1 MSKNNPL
8 RSMTPKNK
16 NYKLYKAKKQW
27 ITACATFM
35 LAFGA
40 TAVVNASVQ
49 ADTTTPATT
58 QASGSTVTEPAQPQS
73 SAAKTAQNA
82 DEEQKVNSTSAIVNT
97 AETSNTAQ
105 ETTTLN
111 VSNDTANNPANEA
124 LQENKVA
131 AASTTTTTN
140 GGYDS
145 ATWGTLDTSKWTGQ
159 NTTFNGTDYYQLTGY
174 TGDTTH
180 IIVPNEVDFE
190 QAGKSTN
197 NLQVSI
203 SNDLIKSWQNA
214 ATIAFSKTDDKKI
227 KLASTNLDNTFN
239 TNTTLTNLDAN
250 SLDTSSVTSM
260 QSTFEGASNLS
271 SLTGI
276 SDWDVSNVTNMSL
289 LFQNATGLTSLTGLE
304 NWDVQKVTNMTRIFN
319 NVNKVTDLSPLS
331 NWKTDSLQ
339 KLNTAFANNS
349 FTNLQGLENWNVSHV
364 TDMGVI
370 FMSDANLT
378 DISALANWDTSNVTD
393 LNRAFNVNGA
403 LTSLHGLEN
412 WNTSKV
418 TNLEATFANEGSL
431 VDASAIANWNTSNVT
446 NMTNL
451 FAGSSAQYVDFS
463 NWDFSKVTSASNV
476 INNTQSVV
484 YLGNNSTLTADKLNT
499 LGIANGG
506 FTQPIILT
514 SGSLYTLLSNKN
526 NSTHNITINNAD
538 GGQSTTISFPVVY
551 DAAGASNMTDAINS
565 YKEMVDQK
573 LEDYVTEH
581 NYVLKR
587 VSTAPVDDVTGH
599 NNHLVNYATATYQV
613 VTIPADQKKEI
624 QIQDKT
630 TYKGKTLTAKDL
642 VTNVADFPS
651 GTTFEFVDNSEPN
664 WDQVGTY
671 NVKVIATYPVSVNGQ
686 QYTAVTAPA
695 TAKVTVTQQMQF
707 TITYWDDTE
716 NKELKQFTW
725 EKAPNGGWNQISFP
739 GINTGNYQSVSVSG
753 VPDDVILAG
762 DRWVP
767 FSNPNCNWTIPNV
780 TWLTTNNLESFNGRL
795 EAIGE
800 PAHAAI
806 TSEEANKIAASL
818 YGANMTVHLVHKTQ
832 DVTNTAPAAQETRTV
847 TVNYVKTKVNEDGT
861 YTEDG
866 NAFAS
871 AVLDVYYTRQATK
884 DLATG
889 DTTYGPWQ
897 WNTKKGDSST
907 PGYHVVSGTW
917 TNLPQKWAN
926 VTADVPTLTGYTA
939 YTGGPA
945 SNTNKIPANQF
956 VFPTWNGSDG
966 STSDNS
972 KGSSAYTTAV
982 SLYEAQP
989 VHTIFYVPNKTEART
1004 ITAKFVIAGGDKNG
1018 DSFRPDAQVQV
1029 FYAQTGTIDPA
1040 TNKVVYSGNWQW
1052 DQNEGD
1058 TANPGFHVIS
1068 GSWNLPKSNQPF
1080 SVNVPDA
1087 GNDYVVATIQLQGIY
1102 ATNTFAS
1109 PNFNPGTVFTNATDP
1124 TWYVRNDLTTYYV
1137 PKSLVEKTINRV
1149 INMIGIDKSINGS
1162 ALVKPSTTTQ
1172 SATIT
1177 RPVKVNADDS
1187 GVTFDGFDGSGW
1199 TTGKWG
1205 RYNNIPV
1212 PNNYTK
1218 VIKQI
1223 VTHPDGTTT
1232 ETTLDIPNWRPIPAQ
1247 TVTIATLPT
1256 VINIT
1261 YTATATAFLAGTN
1274 ESTYTGSPI
1283 TLDDLNDGN
1292 GDNPIYVGVTGP
1304 TGGLYTLQAGDVEF
1318 SSDNGQ
1324 TWTTEMPT
1332 NAGTYELRWS
1342 EQGKQNIIKEFGNN
1356 SIKWVDA
1363 QGNSTFTSTA
1373 TYIINPKPITNV
1385 TVSGDQR
1392 KTYDGQGASV
1402 DSADLTISGTGTIAG
1417 STLTAKGLVA
1427 SDFDWYTFNG
1437 NKLNAIPTDVGSYEA
1452 RLNSTGLKNLQTIN
1466 SNYSFSTASG
1476 TIKYTIDKA
1485 KAIATIGGSYERDY
1499 NGQPINGTS
1508 IYNQIT
1514 WAGRDI
1520 SNSKDFNL
1528 NHSITAND
1536 YAWYTK
1542 SGDQYVKFQGQPVN
1556 AGVYYLILNNDYIT
1570 TLDKENPNY
1579 DISKVEGAF
1588 VYTINQAQAGSVTF
1602 NANVQKTYDGSAVLN
1617 NASFNTAPSIV
1628 IKGADGKPLAGLNNY
1643 TFQSGDFEF
1652 IDSTGKTV
1660 LVTINNNGQIS
1671 GPINAGTY
1679 TIRLTQAGLKRIEQA
1694 NPNINFANVKLADT
1708 GSGTLTI
1715 SQYAPNLNLSGNGSK
1730 IYDGQVVTSAELIKQ
1745 DKDNTITIKLTVPKQ
1760 GGGTTEVTYTFNPKM
1775 DYTGDYDWYSNGI
1788 KINAPKNAGTY
1799 VIQLK
1804 ANQVRTILEE
1814 LVNQDPN
1821 YSYLKG
1827 NLDFNNAQ
1835 VTGQASYTI
1844 NKKPLTVYLDGQ
1856 LSSVYTGSGAEM
1868 PLQDLIKHLEANGL
1882 VNGETLNTNTF
1893 DKADFQWYVKN
1904 VDGTYSVFT
1913 GKDAQGNPVQTP
1925 INVGTYYIGILPATS
1940 ANSGIDT
1947 LRRDNTNYDVTIDY
1961 SKYYQFD
1968 ITPAKGTI
1976 TLSGGQTDTYN
1987 GQAHNITGYTLTIS
2001 GVGLPSGQ
2009 TVTLKDGD
2017 LEYYVDGQWT
2027 PSVPKNAGTYQVRLS
2042 DSALTE
2048 LERSYTNFSWTSDN
2062 VTNNAKAYVINPTQV
2077 QISFT
2082 GEPKHVIYNGQGV
2095 LVDYGSDAMKG
2106 YFNMTGLVNGDKL
2119 IYPSLSS
2126 DQFEWVDSA
2135 GNVMTTVPVNVGTYT
2150 LRLKTTSDMD
2160 KLNSNYSF
2168 VFAKDSAGND
2178 INGWQWIIDKATA
2191 TITFTTGNQN
2201 TPWTG
2206 KPTVLDPANFAVTIS
2221 TNNGQI
2227 LTASGLEVSDF
2238 QFYDQ
2243 NGQAIATPTAVGNYT
2258 IKLKQSGL
2266 DKIEK
2271 DTANYTWTNKANGSY
2286 EITKAQVSIKLNG
2299 ESSMVY
2305 NGRAANFPVNSDGS
2319 VNGITVT
2326 LSNGKT
2332 YALKPGDLAFVNGNG
2347 EYIDAPVNAGDYKV
2361 TLSQVGL
2368 SNINKID
2375 GENYQYTLDKTA
2387 NMANFTIEKADAAIV
2402 LKGTG
2407 THVYDGQAAST
2418 GEGSYTIQLPGQTT
2432 STNVTAANLAFV
2444 TGAPT
2449 NAGTYSIALSD
2460 AYKKQLQDIYGNNY
2474 NLTFTN
2480 GSFIV
2485 TPKTINLI
2493 LNGYSSQIY
2502 NGQPAKVSDISN
2514 LTLTWGDHTTTTA
2527 PGDVKFTLSADDL
2540 EVVDKNG
2547 QTPTAANSTN
2557 QENNPYY
2564 VQLKNSILN
2573 QLNDQNKNYK
2583 FVIGDTYARYTIYA
2597 EKSNVTFTG
2606 KQFTNYGSNPMPA
2619 IDPSNYTLTW
2629 TDIDGHS
2636 HNIEITADD
2645 LTVEVPSGV
2654 PTDKNGLPLN
2664 AGQYVV
2670 KVKQSVIDNFNAQH
2684 PDYKLSNDPSTNAWY
2699 VVKHRQVSFTINGT
2713 PSSTYNGQ
2721 AVSLKDGNYSISF
2734 GPVSGNQNS
2743 GVLSDDQN
2751 AFDSIRWDASDF
2763 EFVNGAPTTAGTYQ
2777 VRLSSAGLKKLQEFA
2792 NGATGSNYDFS
2803 SDVTVD
2809 NGQFTASSVT
2819 ANYTVNKNELTVSLI
2834 NKDGK
2839 VPSSVIGKYG
2849 LSAGNYT
2856 LTITPAATIYGTDG
2870 KPLTLTYNL
2879 KDTDLAYKNGTP
2891 SNIGTYDVQLTATAI
2906 SDLEQKFGTENY
2918 TYKLSPSA
2926 THEITKGTGTITLS
2940 GGQTETYTGQPAVLK
2955 HDKYF
2960 VTVTTNLYGDSSYLN
2975 AGDMQFLVFYTKNV
2989 DGSYI
2994 ELANKPTDVG
3004 TYYVGLNEYMI
3015 KQIEDATGNNGDNY
3029 NWSQNYATYVITAAK
3044 GTATGSFTNSST
3056 YNAQPIGKQDITINV
3071 DYPGAKSKTY
3081 SLQEG
3086 DYEYVNEAGSVVVD
3100 PTDAGTYTIRLTTA
3114 GENHIK
3120 QLGNLIDAQGNITK
3134 QNVNWTVNFVGSYTI
3149 NAVRMTV
3156 TVNGTQNE
3164 NYNGKAKT
3172 INIGGSNGVN
3182 VTISADGLTV
3192 PTIPTTGVNALT
3204 ADDFTIKDAQGQVV
3218 TDPTNAGAY
3227 KVYLNSKGLEK
3238 LGKLS
3243 TNFIVPESLEQSAN
3257 LIIAR
3262 QDVNITEG
3270 SAGKTFDAQSA
3281 ALTEE
3286 QFAQYK
3292 KAITDAGYSVDGLTI
3307 DGIDWWFDDTVD
3319 YGTQGNQTNPIKD
3332 IGTYNLRL
3340 NAKGQKELDN
3350 ANPNYKL
3357 KVGDFQYA
3365 IYPEVVHIEVDGT
3378 QNADWDN
3385 QGVAIDPTKFVPKFV
3400 VYGGKNGDQL
3410 ITNPVRD
3417 DGQPLTLPA
3426 GVQLV
3431 LSDYEFVDDNGN
3443 VITSFKRQDGTTST
3457 NPFKVGTYHVRLT
3470 ENGWKKLATQS
3481 TDNVKY
3487 QYDNSTGT
3495 LNINQITPEI
3505 KLNGANW
3512 KTYDGQPVSF
3522 DELVSK
3528 DPTTN
3533 QLVIYVGV
3541 SADGH
3546 TINLPLDPGTYD
3558 WNSNGQ
3564 LLKVAPS
3571 QVGTYTITLNK
3582 DKVIAYLNN
3591 WMANNSDYQGAMKI
3605 LADNIGGSALF
3616 EIKARNIAKLEADP
3630 ASGSQTYTGQAV
3642 QIDLSDIVGSLKA
3655 TDSDGKVWK
3664 LNTDTLTLDDYT
3676 ITDSNGKIVTGFPV
3690 NVGTYT
3696 FKINEKGIATLASA
3710 NPNFTIPN
3718 EINGYSYTYTINPAE
3733 ASGELAGTNSGV
3745 YTGKPITTA
3754 QVNSNGQIVV
3764 TVDYP
3769 GVAISN
3775 KTYTLKDGDYTWS
3788 TGNGSAPTDAGKY
3801 TIALTK
3807 DGIANI
3813 ENYIR
3818 GLAGTGQDNKSN
3830 VVFAENAITGSAT
3843 FEIVP
3848 KSISD
3853 VTISGKDQEKT
3864 YDGQPASL
3872 DVKDLT
3878 INANDLVTDNPLSMK
3893 GITASDFDWYDDK
3906 GNKLDT
3912 VPNDA
3917 GVYEARL
3924 KSSALQTLQADN
3936 PNYSFNTANGTI
3948 KYTINQKA
3956 ATDTL
3961 VGNGNKV
3968 YNGQETTVSDVLNS
3982 ITWTPSDLVDG
3993 QSLDLA
3999 DLTEADYA
4007 WYTKN
4012 ADGTYTEMS
4021 GLPTNA
4027 GTYYLKLKDSSI
4039 AKIQTANPNYSFAA
4053 DAISGE
4059 YTYVIKQAPAG
4070 GVLTGANSRA
4080 YNGQATTT
4088 AEVNSNGQIEVTVSF
4103 PGVTDAN
4110 KTYLLKDGDYTW
4122 NTLDGS
4128 APTNVGE
4135 YTIILT
4141 NDGISNIKNYI
4152 IGLAGRGQNDLPNV
4166 AFADDAFTGS
4176 ASYTINKAEATVTIS
4191 GKVEQ
4196 TYNGQV
4202 LNDSTIY
4209 GQIVWSA
4216 HDTTN
4221 DKSFTLTHDISTSDY
4236 SWYTKNGDQYV
4247 KFTGQ
4252 PVNAGTYYL
4261 IFNRDYTDKLNQENP
4276 NYDFTSV
4283 NGAFTYVVNKATAT
4297 LNIAGSQS
4305 TDYNGQPVTIDYSN
4319 FPLSITTNNGVTVDL
4334 PAGVILGADD
4344 VVITNAA
4351 GQVVAQPTAIGT
4363 YTITL
4368 TDNGLKKF
4376 TSQTDNYDWTT
4387 AGSATLSITR
4397 KTNVSVTLSGNE
4409 KLVYT
4414 GAVAVINPADF
4425 KITLGNGLTY
4435 ELQAGDLQFVNTAA
4449 GANTNV
4455 GTYEVEL
4462 SDQGRANIAKVQ
4474 ADNYGYDFS
4483 KAGLGTV
4490 TITKATPSAAL
4501 SGDAEKSYN
4510 GMPISGYTPVVT
4522 ITAPGNNSVSLTAG
4536 DYEWVKDGQIYLT
4549 APSDAGT
4556 YTVQLTQ
4563 SGIAKVK
4570 AVNAANLDWSN
4581 VQITG
4586 SGSYI
4591 INQANALITLPA
4603 TSTQTITWTGNPA
4616 TIDPANFI
4624 PEITTNNPNEKII
4637 ALPSTL
4643 QLTASDYEF
4652 LQDGKVIS
4660 TPSEVGTYQVRLTQ
4674 AGWQKVQNAIA
4685 GNANYTWNY
4694 QGEGNYH
4701 IEKASA
4707 TITLDGSASTIYTGN
4722 PVVIPATDGV
4732 VNSINV
4738 KLSNGQTY
4746 VLKPADLEFVDKQ
4759 GNQIPVPTNAGSYRV
4774 RLTEAALDQIQKLE
4788 NNHYN
4793 YTYNND
4799 AVDFIVEKATADVT
4813 TSGSYDVVYNGQT
4826 PEIKVDKIA
4835 NTITTNNGVKL
4846 TAPTLSAGDYEWVD
4860 KDGKVIANPV
4870 NVGTYYLKLK
4880 DSSQSKIATNNNY
4893 TWNFNGLASVTINKA
4908 NATISFGGSQETTYT
4923 GSVVAL
4929 DPGNFEVKLS
4939 NGQTYQ
4945 LTDKDIQVIGNP
4957 INVGTYQVELSQA
4970 GIAAIKAADSNY
4982 NYSYN
4987 GSKGSLTLVP
4997 AKVTATISGSQTTQN
5012 LELDPSRYTVM
5023 VNGQTITGLTTS
5035 DFIFS
5040 KDGNPAQLTEAGTY
5054 DVELSGDA
5062 ISKIRQENPNYNITF
5077 SSTAT
5082 FTLENSSQTINYVDT
5097 DNKVISSTNI
5107 SGHIKGTKLPFIPQ
5121 FPAGWVASDPSSVL
5135 TEITL
5140 ENGITTIKIKHG
5152 VTNVDHTNPVSDGEK
5167 TVTGSVIDG
5176 AHENDLNQT
5185 ITRTIVVT
5193 KPDGTKHTITQEGKI
5208 YRDATYD
5215 NVTGKVTYGE
5225 WSTAKWDAYTPETIP
5240 GYTVNENVVPEVE
5253 VKNGQKNVTVNI
5265 TYTANEQSGKISYQ
5279 DAAGN
5284 EIGSTTITGKTGETI
5299 TVTPEVP
5306 AGWEIIPGQD
5316 VPKTVTATADGIPMV
5331 IVKVEH
5337 KTVVVAPETPATAIP
5352 TGKVPGDPS
5361 KNYPT
5366 MEQLTVTRTRTINIK
5381 YPSGEEQLIPQKV
5394 TFIRTAIFDEV
5405 TGEIKYTEWLPQ
5417 GTAQWASYQP
5427 TTVTG
5432 YVPSQKIV
5440 PAMTVNPE
5448 TPNETVDITYDKIP
5462 EPQEGQEII
5471 SYQDAN
5477 GQVIH
5482 TQTVTGEEDSDVSF
5496 KPEVPT
5502 NWQPTGDL
5510 PHSVK
5515 ITGGTTVIVI
5525 EPVTVPV
5532 QEHKTVTRIIV
5543 EHLPSGDKQTV
5554 QTIVLTGTGTKNLVT
5569 GEVTDVK
5576 WDHGKFA
5583 AFTPATVPG
5592 YTTNM
5597 SIVPEMD
5604 VTAASGDSIVK
5615 INYIPNE
5622 QTGMII
5628 YRDENGSDIRQTV
5641 LQGKTGVTVAVNLTV
5656 PDGWQLVP
5664 GQSIPATVMAT
5675 PDGIPDVVVLIKHQT
5690 IIVKPGEEAPTGK
5703 VPGNPSTTYE
5713 KMESLTK
5720 EVTRTITVKLPDGQR
5735 QVITQTVKFT
5745 RTATFDAVTGKAT
5758 YSAWQVD
5765 GSNEWPAYTAP
5776 AINGYTTN
5784 QVAIPAEL
5792 VIPSDENQSIE
5803 IEYAKN
5809 NQPVEPDKPVTP
5821 ITPDQPT
5828 TPTNPDQPAQPTEP
5842 SVPAKPIAPTNNG
5855 DKVMPGN
5862 QLPTEPVEQ
5871 EKQQVSNQHFISHQL
5886 TQTSSKEKSKAN
5898 ILPQTGNDQ
5907 NSGSILGFA
5916 FAALASILGL
5926 TGLKKKREK

>member
-1 MSKNNPL
+1 MGKNNPL

-58 QASGSTVTEPAQPQS
+58 QASGSTTTESAQPQS
-73 SAAKTAQNA
+73 SAAETAQNTNETKRNVVA
-82 DEEQKVNSTSAIVNT
+82 NTTDTSKTGEQKTTTAQDTENSSSASSANKINSEEENKNAFLALNVNT
-97 AETSNTAQ
+97 ADNA
-105 ETTTLN
+105 TTTQ
-111 VSNDTANNPANEA
+111 A
-124 LQENKVA
+124 LQENTIA
-131 AASTTTTTN
+131 AATATTPTTN

-159 NTTFNGTDYYQLTGY
+159 TATFDGNNYYQLTGY
-174 TGDTTH
+174 TGDQTH
-180 IIVPNEVDFE
+180 IIVPNEADFE

-227 KLASTNLDNTFN
+227 KLASTNLDSTFQR
-239 TNTTLTNLDAN
+239 NTTLTNLDAN

-260 QSTFEGASNLS
+260 QRTFENASNLS

-276 SDWDVSNVTNMSL
+276 SDWN
-289 LFQNATGLTSLTGLE
+289 
-304 NWDVQKVTNMTRIFN
+304 VQKVTDMTRIFN
-319 NVNKVTDLSPLS
+319 NVNKVPDLSPLS

-339 KLNTAFANNS
+339 NLNTAFANNS

-364 TDMGVI
+364 TDMNST
-370 FMSDANLT
+370 FMGDTILNDLNALVKW
-378 DISALANWDTSNVTD
+378 DISNVTN
-393 LNRAFNVNGA
+393 LSMMFNRDSNLVT
-403 LTSLHGLEN
+403 LTGLEN

-418 TNLEATFANEGSL
+418 TNLYATFANEGSL

-446 NMTNL
+446 NMSNL
-451 FAGSSAQYVDFS
+451 FTNSNAQYVDLS
-463 NWDFSKVTSASNV
+463 KWDFSKVNSASDVIRNV
-476 INNTQSVV
+476 KTVV
-484 YLGNNSTLTADKLNT
+484 YLGDNSTITADKLNT
-499 LGIANGG
+499 LGIANGS
-506 FTQPIILT
+506 FTQPIILA
-514 SGSLYTLLSNKN
+514 SGNLYTLLSNKN
-526 NSTHNITINNAD
+526 NTTHNITINNAD
-538 GGQSTTISFPVVY
+538 SGQSTTISFPVVY

-565 YKEMVDQK
+565 YKDMVDQK

-599 NNHLVNYATATYQV
+599 NNHLVNYANATYQV
-613 VTIPADQKKEI
+613 VTIPVDQKKNL

-651 GTTFEFVDNSEPN
+651 GTTFEFADNSEPN
-664 WDQVGTY
+664 WNQVGTY

-716 NKELKQFTW
+716 NKEITQFDIKNAGNGGYTRLTF
-725 EKAPNGGWNQISFP
+725 PNGVNP
-739 GINTGNYQSVSVSG
+739 GKYQSVSVSG
-753 VPDDVILAG
+753 VPVGATVAG
-762 DRWVP
+762 DFWVS
-767 FSNPNCNWTIPNV
+767 FTDSSCNWTIPNYR
-780 TWLTTNNLESFNGRL
+780 WTTE
-795 EAIGE
+795 
-800 PAHAAI
+800 
-806 TSEEANKIAASL
+806 AASSF
-818 YGANMTVHLVHKTQ
+818 YGANIVVHLVHKTQ
-832 DVTNTAPAAQETRTV
+832 DVTNTDPDAQETRTV
-847 TVNYVKTKVNEDGT
+847 TADFVKINENGT
-861 YTEDG
+861 PEAAPFD
-866 NAFAS
+866 S
-871 AVLDVYYTRQATK
+871 ATLDVCYIRKATK
-884 DLATG
+884 DLVT
-889 DTTYGPWQ
+889 DKVTYGNW
-897 WNTKKGDSST
+897 K
-907 PGYHVVSGTW
+907 
-917 TNLPQKWAN
+917 L
-926 VTADVPTLTGYTA
+926 
-939 YTGGPA
+939 
-945 SNTNKIPANQF
+945 NTNKSSNGFQIVSGAWDL
-956 VFPTWNGSDG
+956 PTDSSSNITVTAPDLDGYEKADTQINGQLTTDFGTADSI
-966 STSDNS
+966 TS
-972 KGSSAYTTAV
+972 K
-982 SLYEAQP
+982 
-989 VHTIFYVPNKTEART
+989 
-1004 ITAKFVIAGGDKNG
+1004 
-1018 DSFRPDAQVQV
+1018 
-1029 FYAQTGTIDPA
+1029 
-1040 TNKVVYSGNWQW
+1040 
-1052 DQNEGD
+1052 
-1058 TANPGFHVIS
+1058 
-1068 GSWNLPKSNQPF
+1068 
-1080 SVNVPDA
+1080 
-1087 GNDYVVATIQLQGIY
+1087 
-1102 ATNTFAS
+1102 
-1109 PNFNPGTVFTNATDP
+1109 
-1124 TWYVRNDLTTYYV
+1124 LTTYYV
-1137 PKSLVEKTINRV
+1137 PKSLTQKTINRV
-1149 INMIGIDKSINGS
+1149 INVTPVNQPG
-1162 ALVKPSTTTQ
+1162 APSVIQTTTQ

-1187 GVTFDGFDGSGW
+1187 GVIFDGFDGSGW

-1274 ESTYTGSPI
+1274 ESTYTGQPI
-1283 TLDDLNDGN
+1283 TLSDLNYGN
-1292 GDNPIYVGVTGP
+1292 GDDRIHVGITGP
-1304 TGGLYTLQAGDVEF
+1304 TGNVYTLQAGDVEF

-1385 TVSGDQR
+1385 TVSGDQS
-1392 KTYDGQGASV
+1392 KTYDGQQASV
-1402 DSADLTISGTGTIAG
+1402 DGAGLTISGNGTIAN
-1417 STLTAKGLVA
+1417 SALTARGLPA
-1427 SDFDWYTFNG
+1427 SDFDWYTLDG
-1437 NKLNAIPTDVGSYEA
+1437 TKLNAIPTDSGSYEA
-1452 RLNSTGLKNLQTIN
+1452 RLNATGLKDLQKIN
-1466 SNYSFSTASG
+1466 SNYSFDAVSG

-1499 NGQPINGTS
+1499 NGQPIDGTS
-1508 IYNQIT
+1508 IYNKIT
-1514 WAGRDI
+1514 WVGRDT
-1520 SNSKDFNL
+1520 SNNKDFTL
-1528 NHSITAND
+1528 NHSITASD

-1542 SGDQYVKFQGQPVN
+1542 SGDQYIKFQGQPVN
-1556 AGVYYLILNNDYIT
+1556 AGVYYLILNKDYRT
-1570 TLDKENPNY
+1570 TLDKANPNY
-1579 DISKVEGAF
+1579 DISKVGGAF
-1588 VYTINQAQAGSVTF
+1588 VYTINQAQAGSVAF
-1602 NANVQKTYDGSAVLN
+1602 NASVQKIYNGSAVLN
-1617 NASFNTAPSIV
+1617 GASFNTAPSIV
-1628 IKGADGKPLAGLNNY
+1628 IKGVDGKALAGLNNY

-1652 IDSTGKTV
+1652 VDSTGKTV
-1660 LVTINNNGQIS
+1660 LATINNNGQIS

-1679 TIRLTQAGLKRIEQA
+1679 TIRLTQAGLDRIEQA

-1715 SQYAPNLNLSGNGSK
+1715 SQYAPKLNLSGNGSK
-1730 IYDGQVVTSAELIKQ
+1730 TYDGQVITSAELIKQ

-1760 GGGTTEVTYTFNPKM
+1760 GGGTTEVTYAFNPKM
-1775 DYTGDYDWYSNGI
+1775 DYTGDYDWYSNGA

-1799 VIQLK
+1799 VIKLK
-1804 ANQVRTILEE
+1804 ADQVKTILED
-1814 LVNQDPN
+1814 LVSRDSN

-1835 VTGQASYTI
+1835 ITGQASYTI
-1844 NKKPLTVYLDGQ
+1844 NKKPLTVYLDGE
-1856 LSSVYTGSGAEM
+1856 SSAVYTGSGAEM
-1868 PLQDLIKHLEANGL
+1868 PLQDLIKHLDANGL
-1882 VNGETLNTNTF
+1882 VNGETLNTDTF

-1904 VDGTYSVFT
+1904 ADGTYSVFT

-1925 INVGTYYIGILPATS
+1925 INVGTYYIGILPETS
-1940 ANSGIDT
+1940 TNSGIDT
-1947 LRRDNTNYDVTIDY
+1947 LQRDNTNYDVTIDY

-2027 PSVPKNAGTYQVRLS
+2027 TSVPKNAGTYQVRLS
-2042 DSALTE
+2042 NSALTE

-2062 VTNNAKAYVINPTQV
+2062 VINNAQEYVINPTQV
-2077 QISFT
+2077 QVSFT

-2095 LVDYGSDAMKG
+2095 SVDYGSDAMKG
-2106 YFNMTGLVNGDKL
+2106 YFNITGLVNGDKL

-2126 DQFEWVDSA
+2126 DQFEWINST

-2160 KLNSNYSF
+2160 KLNSNYNF

-2206 KPTVLDPANFAVTIS
+2206 QPTVLNPDNFAVTIS
-2221 TNNGQI
+2221 TNNGRT
-2227 LTASGLEVSDF
+2227 LTASGLEASDF

-2243 NGQAIATPTAVGNYT
+2243 SGQAISTPTAVGNYI

-2271 DTANYTWTNKANGSY
+2271 DTANYTWINNANGSY

-2299 ESSMVY
+2299 ESSMTY
-2305 NGRAANFPVNSDGS
+2305 NGQAASFPVNSDGS
-2319 VNGITVT
+2319 VKGITVT

-2332 YALKPGDLAFVNGNG
+2332 YTLKPGDLAFVNGNG
-2347 EYIDAPVNAGDYKV
+2347 EFIDAPVNAGDYKV

-2368 SNINKID
+2368 NNINKID
-2375 GENYQYTLDKTA
+2375 GENYQYTLDENDKT
-2387 NMANFTIEKADAAIV
+2387 ANFTIEKADATIV
-2402 LKGTG
+2402 LNGTG
-2407 THVYDGQAAST
+2407 THVYNGQAAST
-2418 GEGSYTIQLPGQTT
+2418 NEGSYTIQLPGQTA
-2432 STNVTAANLAFV
+2432 STNVNAANLVFV
-2444 TGAPT
+2444 DGAPT
-2449 NAGTYSIALSD
+2449 NVGTYSIALSD

-2480 GSFIV
+2480 GSFTV
-2485 TPKTINLI
+2485 TPKTVNLI

-2502 NGQPAKVSDISN
+2502 NGQPAKVSNISN

-2527 PGDVKFTLSADDL
+2527 PGDVKFTLLADDL
-2540 EVVDKNG
+2540 EVVNKNG
-2547 QTPTAANSTN
+2547 QTPTAANSAS

-2573 QLNDQNKNYK
+2573 QLDSQNKNYK

-2597 EKSNVTFTG
+2597 KESNVTFTG
-2606 KQFTNYGSNPMPA
+2606 KQFANYGSNPMPA

-2636 HNIEITADD
+2636 HNIEITAAD

-2684 PDYKLSNDPSTNAWY
+2684 PDYKLSNDPNTNAWY

-2734 GPVSGNQNS
+2734 GPISGNQNS
-2743 GVLSDDQN
+2743 GVLSGDQN
-2751 AFDSIRWDASDF
+2751 AFDSIKWDASDF

-2777 VRLSSAGLKKLQEFA
+2777 VCLSSAGLKKLQEFA

-2856 LTITPAATIYGTDG
+2856 LTITPTETIYGTDG

-2891 SNIGTYDVQLTATAI
+2891 SNIGTYDVQLTAAAI

-2926 THEITKGTGTITLS
+2926 THEITKGTGMITLS

-2955 HDKYF
+2955 YDKYF
-2960 VTVTTNLYGDSSYLN
+2960 VTVTTNIYSDSSYLN
-2975 AGDMQFLVFYTKNV
+2975 AGDMQFLVFYTKNA
-2989 DGSYI
+2989 DGSYTQ
-2994 ELANKPTDVG
+2994 LANKPTDIG
-3004 TYYVGLNEYMI
+3004 TYYVGLNDDMVKLI
-3015 KQIEDATGNNGDNY
+3015 KDATGNNGDNY

-3044 GTATGSFTNSST
+3044 GTASGSFTNSST
-3056 YNAQPIGKQDITINV
+3056 YNAQPIGKQDIKVNV
-3071 DYPGAKSKTY
+3071 DYPGAKSNTY
-3081 SLQEG
+3081 TLQEG

-3134 QNVNWTVNFVGSYTI
+3134 QNVNWTVNFAGSYTI

-3164 NYNGKAKT
+3164 TYNGNAKT
-3172 INIGGSNGVN
+3172 VNIGGPNGVN

-3192 PTIPTTGVNALT
+3192 PTIPTTGINALT

-3357 KVGDFQYA
+3357 KVGDFQYT

-3378 QNADWDN
+3378 QNANWDN

-3431 LSDYEFVDDNGN
+3431 PSDYEFVDDNGN

-3512 KTYDGQPVSF
+3512 KIYDDQPVSF

-3533 QLVIYVGV
+3533 QALIYVGV
-3541 SADGH
+3541 SANGH
-3546 TINLPLDPGTYD
+3546 TINLPLAPGTYN

-3564 LLKVAPS
+3564 LLKTAPS

-3582 DKVIAYLNN
+3582 DKVITYLNN

-3642 QIDLSDIVGSLKA
+3642 QIDLSTIVGSLKA

-3696 FKINEKGIATLASA
+3696 FKINEKGIAALASA
-3710 NPNFTIPN
+3710 NPDFAIPN
-3718 EINGYSYTYTINPAE
+3718 EINGYSYTYTINQAN
-3733 ASGELAGTNSGV
+3733 AIGKLTGSNSGA
-3745 YTGKPITTA
+3745 YTGKPVTTA
-3754 QVNSNGQIVV
+3754 QVNSNGQIMV

-3775 KTYTLKDGDYTWS
+3775 KTYTLKAGDYTWS
-3788 TGNGSAPTDAGKY
+3788 TENGFAPTDAGKY
-3801 TIALTK
+3801 TITLTK

-3818 GLAGTGQDNKSN
+3818 AFAGTGQDGKSN
-3830 VVFAENAITGSAT
+3830 VAFAENAITGSAT

-3848 KSISD
+3848 KSITD
-3853 VTISGKDQEKT
+3853 VTISGNAQEKT
-3864 YDGQPASL
+3864 YDGQAASL
-3872 DVKDLT
+3872 DVNDLT
-3878 INANDLVTDNPLSMK
+3878 ISATDLVTDSPLSMK
-3893 GITASDFDWYDDK
+3893 DITASDFDWYDVQGK
-3906 GNKLDT
+3906 KLDAIPT
-3912 VPNDA
+3912 DA
-3917 GVYEARL
+3917 GTYEARL
-3924 KSSALQTLQADN
+3924 KSSALQTLQKDN
-3936 PNYSFNTANGTI
+3936 PNYSFNTVSGMI

-3961 VGNGNKV
+3961 GGNGNKV
-3968 YNGQETTVSDVLNS
+3968 YNSQGTSVSDVLNS
-3982 ITWTPSDLVDG
+3982 ITWTPSGLVDG
-3993 QSLDLA
+3993 QSLDPA

-4012 ADGTYTEMS
+4012 ADDTYTEMT

-4039 AKIQTANPNYSFAA
+4039 AKIQAANPNYSFATG
-4053 DAISGE
+4053 AISGE
-4059 YTYVIKQAPAG
+4059 YTYK
-4070 GVLTGANSRA
+4070 
-4080 YNGQATTT
+4080 
-4088 AEVNSNGQIEVTVSF
+4088 
-4103 PGVTDAN
+4103 
-4110 KTYLLKDGDYTW
+4110 
-4122 NTLDGS
+4122 
-4128 APTNVGE
+4128 
-4135 YTIILT
+4135 
-4141 NDGISNIKNYI
+4141 
-4152 IGLAGRGQNDLPNV
+4152 
-4166 AFADDAFTGS
+4166 
-4176 ASYTINKAEATVTIS
+4176 
-4191 GKVEQ
+4191 
-4196 TYNGQV
+4196 
-4202 LNDSTIY
+4202 
-4209 GQIVWSA
+4209 
-4216 HDTTN
+4216 
-4221 DKSFTLTHDISTSDY
+4221 
-4236 SWYTKNGDQYV
+4236 
-4247 KFTGQ
+4247 
-4252 PVNAGTYYL
+4252 
-4261 IFNRDYTDKLNQENP
+4261 
-4276 NYDFTSV
+4276 
-4283 NGAFTYVVNKATAT
+4283 
-4297 LNIAGSQS
+4297 
-4305 TDYNGQPVTIDYSN
+4305 
-4319 FPLSITTNNGVTVDL
+4319 
-4334 PAGVILGADD
+4334 
-4344 VVITNAA
+4344 
-4351 GQVVAQPTAIGT
+4351 
-4363 YTITL
+4363 
-4368 TDNGLKKF
+4368 
-4376 TSQTDNYDWTT
+4376 
-4387 AGSATLSITR
+4387 
-4397 KTNVSVTLSGNE
+4397 
-4409 KLVYT
+4409 
-4414 GAVAVINPADF
+4414 
-4425 KITLGNGLTY
+4425 
-4435 ELQAGDLQFVNTAA
+4435 
-4449 GANTNV
+4449 
-4455 GTYEVEL
+4455 
-4462 SDQGRANIAKVQ
+4462 
-4474 ADNYGYDFS
+4474 
-4483 KAGLGTV
+4483 
-4490 TITKATPSAAL
+4490 
-4501 SGDAEKSYN
+4501 
-4510 GMPISGYTPVVT
+4510 
-4522 ITAPGNNSVSLTAG
+4522 
-4536 DYEWVKDGQIYLT
+4536 
-4549 APSDAGT
+4549 
-4556 YTVQLTQ
+4556 
-4563 SGIAKVK
+4563 
-4570 AVNAANLDWSN
+4570 
-4581 VQITG
+4581 
-4586 SGSYI
+4586 
-4591 INQANALITLPA
+4591 INQANATITLPD
-4603 TSTQTITWTGNPA
+4603 TSDQNVIWTGKPA
-4616 TIDPANFI
+4616 TIDPARFI
-4624 PEITTNNPNEKII
+4624 PEITTDNPNEKTI
-4637 ALPSTL
+4637 ALPNTL

-4652 LQDGKVIS
+4652 LQNGKVIS
-4660 TPSEVGTYQVRLTQ
+4660 APSEIGTYQVRLTQ

-4826 PEIKVDKIA
+4826 PEINVDKIT
-4835 NTITTNNGVKL
+4835 NTISTNNGVDL
-4846 TAPTLSAGDYEWVD
+4846 TAPTLSADDYEWVD
-4860 KDGKVIANPV
+4860 EDGKAIANPV

-4880 DSSQSKIATNNNY
+4880 DSSQSEIATNNNY

-4908 NATISFGGSQETTYT
+4908 NATVSFNGNQETPYT

-4945 LTDKDIQVIGNP
+4945 LTAKDIQVIDNP

-4982 NYSYN
+4982 NYSYD
-4987 GSKGSLTLVP
+4987 GSKGSLTIVP
-4997 AKVTATISGSQTTQN
+4997 AKATATLSGSQTTQD
-5012 LELDPSRYTVM
+5012 LELDPSHYTVM
-5023 VNGQTITGLTTS
+5023 VNGQTITGLTAS

-5040 KDGNPAQLTEAGTY
+5040 KDGHPAQLTEAGTY
-5054 DVELSGDA
+5054 AVELSEEA
-5062 ISKIRQENPNYNITF
+5062 ISKIRQENPNYNIAF

-5082 FTLENSSQTINYVDT
+5082 FTLENSSQTINYVDA
-5097 DNKVISSTNI
+5097 DGKVISTFSV
-5107 SGHIKGTKLPFIPQ
+5107 GGKLKGNQVEFTPQ
-5121 FPAGWVASDPSSVL
+5121 FPAGWVASDPSSVPS
-5135 TEITL
+5135 EITL

-5152 VTNVDHTNPVSDGEK
+5152 ITNVDHTNPVPDGEK

-5193 KPDGTKHTITQEGKI
+5193 NPDGTKQTIPQAAKI
-5208 YRDATYD
+5208 YRNATYD
-5215 NVTGKVTYGE
+5215 DVTGTVTYGE
-5225 WSTAKWDAYTPETIP
+5225 WSTGDWKEFSPAEIK
-5240 GYTVNENVVPEVE
+5240 GYTVSEKVVPAVE
-5253 VKNGQKNVTVNI
+5253 VKNGQQDETVNI
-5265 TYTANEQSGKISYQ
+5265 TYTANEQTGKISYQ
-5279 DAAGN
+5279 DTAGN

-5306 AGWEIIPGQD
+5306 AGWEIVPGQDIPATVTATADGIPTVVIKIKHSTTNVDHTNPVPDGEKTVTGSVINGAHENDLNQTITRTIVVTNPDGTKQTIPQAAKIYRNATYDDVTGTVTYGEWSTGDWKEFSPAEIKGYTVSEKVVPAVEVKNGQQDETVNITYTANEQTGKISYQDTAGNEIGSTTITGKTGETITVTPEVPAGWEIVPGQD

-5337 KTVVVAPETPATAIP
+5337 KTVVVAPETPATDIP

-5366 MEQLTVTRTRTINIK
+5366 MEQLTVTPTRTINVK
-5381 YPSGEEQLIPQKV
+5381 YPSGKEESIPQKV
-5394 TFIRTAIFDEV
+5394 TFTRTAIFDEV

-5417 GTAQWASYQP
+5417 GAAQWASYQP

-5448 TPNETVDITYDKIP
+5448 TPNETIDVTYDKIP

-5482 TQTVTGEEDSDVSF
+5482 TQTVTGEEGGDVSF

-5554 QTIVLTGTGTKNLVT
+5554 QTVVLTGTGTKNLVT

-5604 VTAASGDSIVK
+5604 VTTASGDSTVE

-5628 YRDENGSDIRQTV
+5628 YRDENGSDISQTV
-5641 LQGKTGVTVAVNLTV
+5641 LQGKTGEKIAVNLTV
-5656 PDGWQLVP
+5656 PAGWQLVP

-5675 PDGIPDVVVLIKHQT
+5675 PDGIPDVVVLIKHQMIT
-5690 IIVKPGEEAPTGK
+5690 VKPGQTAPSGQ
-5703 VPGNPSTTYE
+5703 VPGNPSATYE
-5713 KMESLTK
+5713 KMGSLTK

-5735 QVITQTVKFT
+5735 QIITQTVKFT

-5776 AINGYTTN
+5776 AINGYTAT
-5784 QVAIPAEL
+5784 QTAVSAEM

-5803 IEYAKN
+5803 IEYTKN

-5855 DKVMPGN
+5855 DKVMSGN
-5862 QLPTEPVEQ
+5862 QLPAEPVKQ
-5871 EKQQVSNQHFISHQL
+5871 ERQQVPNQHFISHQL

-5907 NSGSILGFA
+5907 NSSSILGFA
-5916 FAALASILGL
+5916 FAALASIFGL
-5926 TGLKKKREK
+5926 TGLKKKKREK

>member
-1 MSKNNPL
+1 MIFNKNDYDSKQRFGIRKLSVGVCSVLLSTLFLTMNNNQTVHASTETESSESVEASASSGSNVEDQSASNSATTTVTSESTQTEASGTPSAQSESSKNGAAQL
-8 RSMTPKNK
+8 KTSGAETPKKPDSSTIQTK
-16 NYKLYKAKKQW
+16 NETNSSTQTTPVENTTQK
-27 ITACATFM
+27 
-35 LAFGA
+35 
-40 TAVVNASVQ
+40 
-49 ADTTTPATT
+49 TTTF
-58 QASGSTVTEPAQPQS
+58 
-73 SAAKTAQNA
+73 
-82 DEEQKVNSTSAIVNT
+82 
-97 AETSNTAQ
+97 
-105 ETTTLN
+105 N
-111 VSNDTANNPANEA
+111 VSNFFADEANVNV
-124 LQENKVA
+124 LQENKAVA
-131 AASTTTTTN
+131 ATATTATTN

-159 NTTFNGTDYYQLTGY
+159 NTTFDGTNYYQLTGY
-174 TGDTTH
+174 TGDQTH
-180 IIVPNEVDFE
+180 IIVPNEADF
-190 QAGKSTN
+190 AAANKSTDG
-197 NLQVSI
+197 LQVSI

-227 KLASTNLDNTFN
+227 KLASNNLNGTFQN
-239 TNTTLTNLDAN
+239 DTKLTNLDAN

-260 QSTFEGASNLS
+260 QSTFEGTSNLS

-276 SDWDVSNVTNMSL
+276 SDWDVSNVTNMYL

-304 NWDVQKVTNMTRIFN
+304 NW
-319 NVNKVTDLSPLS
+319 
-331 NWKTDSLQ
+331 
-339 KLNTAFANNS
+339 
-349 FTNLQGLENWNVSHV
+349 
-364 TDMGVI
+364 
-370 FMSDANLT
+370 
-378 DISALANWDTSNVTD
+378 
-393 LNRAFNVNGA
+393 
-403 LTSLHGLEN
+403 
-412 WNTSKV
+412 NTSKV
-418 TNLEATFANEGSL
+418 TNFEAAFANEGSL

-463 NWDFSKVTSASNV
+463 NWNFSKVTSASNV
-476 INNTQSVV
+476 INNTQSVI
-484 YLGNNSTLTADKLNT
+484 YLGNNPTLTADKLNT
-499 LGIANGG
+499 LGVANGG
-506 FTQPIILT
+506 FTQPIILA
-514 SGSLYTLLSNKN
+514 SGNLYTPLSNKN
-526 NSTHNITINNAD
+526 NTTHDITSKNAD
-538 GGQSTTISFPVVY
+538 SGQSTTISLPVVY
-551 DAAGASNMTDAINS
+551 DAASASNMTDAINN
-565 YKEMVDQK
+565 YKDMVDQK

-587 VSTAPVDDVTGH
+587 VSTDPVDDVTGH

-613 VTIPADQKKEI
+613 VTIPVDQKKNL

-642 VTNVADFPS
+642 VTNIADFPAD
-651 GTTFEFVDNSEPN
+651 TTFEFADNSEPN
-664 WDQVGTY
+664 WNQVGTY
-671 NVKVIATYPVSVNGQ
+671 NIKVIATYPVSVNGQ

-695 TAKVTVTQQMQF
+695 TANVTVTQQMQF

-716 NKELKQFTW
+716 NKQIVQFDI
-725 EKAPNGGWNQISFP
+725 KNPDNGGYSNDLKFP
-739 GINTGNYQSVSVSG
+739 EGVNTGTYQSVSVFG
-753 VPDDVILAG
+753 VPAGATIAG
-762 DRWVP
+762 DYWKP
-767 FSNPNCNWTIPNV
+767 FTDRSCNWRVPNYKWDA
-780 TWLTTNNLESFNGRL
+780 TAAPSLFNTNVV
-795 EAIGE
+795 
-800 PAHAAI
+800 
-806 TSEEANKIAASL
+806 
-818 YGANMTVHLVHKTQ
+818 VHLVHKTQ
-832 DVTNTAPAAQETRTV
+832 DVTDTDPAAQETRTV

-866 NAFAS
+866 NAFTS

-884 DLATG
+884 DLVTG
-889 DTTYGPWQ
+889 TVTYGPWQ
-897 WNTKKGDSST
+897 WNTKKGDSNT

-917 TNLPQKWAN
+917 TNLPQEWAM
-926 VTADVPTLTGYTA
+926 VTADVPTLDGYTA

-945 SNTNKIPANQF
+945 TNTNKVPANQF

-966 STSDNS
+966 NTSDIS
-972 KGSSAYTTAV
+972 KGSTAYTTAAP
-982 SLYEAQP
+982 LYEAQP

-1004 ITAKFVIAGGDKNG
+1004 ITAKFVYAGGDKNG
-1018 DSFRPDAQVQV
+1018 QSVAPDAQIQV
-1029 FYAQTGTIDPA
+1029 FFKQAGTINA
-1040 TNKVVYSGNWQW
+1040 STNKVVYGGWTW
-1052 DQNEGD
+1052 DKTVGD
-1058 TANPGFHVIS
+1058 ENNLGFHVIS
-1068 GSWNLPKSNQPF
+1068 GKWNIAQDGQFTVTP
-1080 SVNVPDA
+1080 PDA
-1087 GNDYVVATIQLQGIY
+1087 CNDYVVAYINSTGTYTTVNFTSPIY
-1102 ATNTFAS
+1102 NY
-1109 PNFNPGTVFTNATDP
+1109 NTVFTTNNAP
-1124 TWYVRNDLTTYYV
+1124 QWYVRNELTTYYV
-1137 PKSLVEKTINRV
+1137 PKSLTQKTINRV
-1149 INMIGIDKSINGS
+1149 INLTPVNQPGT
-1162 ALVKPSTTTQ
+1162 PSVTQTTTQ
-1172 SATIT
+1172 SARIT

-1187 GVTFDGFDGSGW
+1187 GVVFDGFDGSGW
-1199 TTGKWG
+1199 TTGEWG

-1212 PNNYTK
+1212 PNSYTK

-1232 ETTLDIPNWRPIPAQ
+1232 ETTLNIPNRGPIPAQ
-1247 TVTIATLPT
+1247 TVTIDTLPT

-1283 TLDDLNDGN
+1283 TLADLNKGTGN
-1292 GDNPIYVGVTGP
+1292 NPIIIRVTGP
-1304 TGGLYTLQAGDVEF
+1304 TENTYTLQAGDVKF
-1318 SSDNGQ
+1318 SSDNGK

-1332 NAGTYELRWS
+1332 NTGTYKLRWS

-1373 TYIINPKPITNV
+1373 TYIINPKPINNV

-1392 KTYDGQGASV
+1392 KTYDGKGASV
-1402 DSADLTISGTGTIAG
+1402 DGAGLTISGTIAG

-1466 SNYSFSTASG
+1466 SNYSFNTASG

-1499 NGQPINGTS
+1499 NGQPINDTS

-1514 WAGRDI
+1514 WTGRDT
-1520 SNSKDFNL
+1520 SNNKDFNL

-1536 YAWYTK
+1536 YAWNTK
-1542 SGDQYVKFQGQPVN
+1542 SGDQYIKLQGQPVN
-1556 AGVYYLILNNDYIT
+1556 AGVYYLILNNDSIT

-1602 NANVQKTYDGSAVLN
+1602 NASVQKIYDGSAVLN

-1628 IKGADGKPLAGLNNY
+1628 IKGVDGKPLAGLNNY

-1652 IDSTGKTV
+1652 VDSTSKTV
-1660 LVTINNNGQIS
+1660 SIINKNGQIS

-1679 TIRLTQAGLKRIEQA
+1679 TILLTQAGLDRIEQA

-1715 SQYAPNLNLSGNGSK
+1715 SQYVPNLNLSGNGSK
-1730 IYDGQVVTSAELIKQ
+1730 TYDGQVVTSAELIKQ
-1745 DKDNTITIKLTVPKQ
+1745 DKDNTIAIKLTVPKQ
-1760 GGGTTEVTYTFNPKM
+1760 GGGTTEVTYTFNPNM

-1799 VIQLK
+1799 VIRLK
-1804 ANQVRTILEE
+1804 VNQVRTTLED

-1844 NKKPLTVYLDGQ
+1844 NKKPLTVYLNGQ
-1856 LSSVYTGSGAEM
+1856 SSSVYTGSGAEM

-1882 VNGETLNTNTF
+1882 VNGETLSTNTF

-1904 VDGTYSVFT
+1904 ADGTYSVFN

-1925 INVGTYYIGILPATS
+1925 INVGTYYIGILPETS
-1940 ANSGIDT
+1940 TNSGIDT

-2001 GVGLPSGQ
+2001 GIGLTSGQ

-2017 LEYYVDGQWT
+2017 LEYYINGQWT
-2027 PSVPKNAGTYQVRLS
+2027 TSVPKNAGTYQVRLS
-2042 DSALTE
+2042 DSILTE
-2048 LERSYTNFSWTSDN
+2048 LECSYTNFSWTSDN

-2077 QISFT
+2077 HISFT
-2082 GEPKHVIYNGQGV
+2082 GEPKHVTYNGQGV
-2095 LVDYGSDAMKG
+2095 SVNYSSDAMKG
-2106 YFNMTGLVNGDKL
+2106 YFNMAGLVNGDKL
-2119 IYPSLSS
+2119 MYPTLSS

-2271 DTANYTWTNKANGSY
+2271 DTANYTWTNNTNGSY
-2286 EITKAQVSIKLNG
+2286 EITKVQVSIKLNG

-2347 EYIDAPVNAGDYKV
+2347 EYINAPVNAGDYKV

-2387 NMANFTIEKADAAIV
+2387 NMANFTIEKADATIV
-2402 LKGTG
+2402 LNGTG

-2449 NAGTYSIALSD
+2449 NAGTYYIALSD

-2597 EKSNVTFTG
+2597 EEANVTFTG
-2606 KQFTNYGSNPMPA
+2606 KQFVNYGSNPMPA
-2619 IDPSNYTLTW
+2619 LDSSNYTLTW
-2629 TDIDGHS
+2629 TDIAGNK
-2636 HNIEITADD
+2636 HNIEITANN
-2645 LTVEVPSGV
+2645 LTVEVPNGV
-2654 PTDKNGLPLN
+2654 PTDQNGLPLN

-2670 KVKQSVIDNFNAQH
+2670 KVKQSVIDNFNVQH
-2684 PDYKLSNDPSTNAWY
+2684 PDYKLSNDPNTNAWY

-2751 AFDSIRWDASDF
+2751 AFDSIKWDASDF

-2809 NGQFTASSVT
+2809 NGQFIASSVT

-2839 VPSSVIGKYG
+2839 VPSSVIGKYD
-2849 LSAGNYT
+2849 LSAGSYT
-2856 LTITPAATIYGTDG
+2856 LTITPAETIYGTDG

-2879 KDTDLAYKNGTP
+2879 KNTDLAYKNGTP
-2891 SNIGTYDVQLTATAI
+2891 SNIGTYDVQLAAAAI

-2960 VTVTTNLYGDSSYLN
+2960 VTVTTNIYSDNSYLN

-3015 KQIEDATGNNGDNY
+3015 KQIEDTTGNNGDNY

-3056 YNAQPIGKQDITINV
+3056 YNAQPIGKQDITVNV

-3086 DYEYVNEAGSVVVD
+3086 DYEYVNEAGSVVVN
-3100 PTDAGTYTIRLTTA
+3100 PTDAGTYTIRLTTV

-3120 QLGNLIDAQGNITK
+3120 QLGNVIYAQGNVTK
-3134 QNVNWTVNFVGSYTI
+3134 QNINWTVNFAGSYTI

-3204 ADDFTIKDAQGQVV
+3204 ANDFTIKNAQGQVV
-3218 TDPTNAGAY
+3218 TDPTNAGTY
-3227 KVYLNSKGLEK
+3227 KIYLNNNGLEK

-3243 TNFIVPESLEQSAN
+3243 INFTVPECLEQSAD

-3262 QDVNITEG
+3262 QNVNITEG

-3319 YGTQGNQTNPIKD
+3319 YGTQGDQTNPIKD

-3357 KVGDFQYA
+3357 KVGDFQYT

-3431 LSDYEFVDDNGN
+3431 PSDYEFVDDNGN
-3443 VITSFKRQDGTTST
+3443 VITSFKRQDGTTLT

-3512 KTYDGQPVSF
+3512 KIYDDQPVSF

-3533 QLVIYVGV
+3533 QPLIYVGV
-3541 SADGH
+3541 SANGH

-3564 LLKVAPS
+3564 LLKTAPS

-3582 DKVIAYLNN
+3582 DKVITYLNN

-3605 LADNIGGSALF
+3605 LADNMGGSALF

-3630 ASGSQTYTGQAV
+3630 ASGSQAYTGQAV
-3642 QIDLSDIVGSLKA
+3642 QIDLSTIVGSLKA

-3696 FKINEKGIATLASA
+3696 FKINEKGIAALASA
-3710 NPNFTIPN
+3710 NPDLAIPN
-3718 EINGYSYTYTINPAE
+3718 EINGYSYTYTINQAN
-3733 ASGELAGTNSGV
+3733 AIGKLTGSNSGA
-3745 YTGKPITTA
+3745 YTGKPVTTA
-3754 QVNSNGQIVV
+3754 QVNSNGQIMV

-3775 KTYTLKDGDYTWS
+3775 KTYTLKAGDYTWS
-3788 TGNGSAPTDAGKY
+3788 TENGFAPTDAGKY
-3801 TIALTK
+3801 TITLTK

-3813 ENYIR
+3813 EKYIR
-3818 GLAGTGQDNKSN
+3818 AFAGTGQDGKSN
-3830 VVFAENAITGSAT
+3830 VAFAENAIIGSAT

-3848 KSISD
+3848 KSITD
-3853 VTISGKDQEKT
+3853 VTISGNAQEKT
-3864 YDGQPASL
+3864 YDGQAASL
-3872 DVKDLT
+3872 DVNDLT
-3878 INANDLVTDNPLSMK
+3878 ISATDLVTDSPLSMK
-3893 GITASDFDWYDDK
+3893 DITASDFDWYDAQGK
-3906 GNKLDT
+3906 KLDAIPT
-3912 VPNDA
+3912 DA
-3917 GVYEARL
+3917 GTYEARL
-3924 KSSALQTLQADN
+3924 KSSALQALQKDN
-3936 PNYSFNTANGTI
+3936 ANYSFNTASGTI

-3961 VGNGNKV
+3961 GGNGNKV

-3982 ITWTPSDLVDG
+3982 ITWTPSGLVDG
-3993 QSLDLA
+3993 QSLDLSNLTA
-3999 DLTEADYA
+3999 DDYA

-4012 ADGTYTEMS
+4012 ADGVYTEMA
-4021 GLPTNA
+4021 GLPTDA
-4027 GTYYLKLKDSSI
+4027 ATYYLKLKDNSI
-4039 AKIQTANPNYSFAA
+4039 AKIQAANPNYSFATG
-4053 DAISGE
+4053 AIDGE
-4059 YTYVIKQAPAG
+4059 YTYVI
-4070 GVLTGANSRA
+4070 
-4080 YNGQATTT
+4080 
-4088 AEVNSNGQIEVTVSF
+4088 
-4103 PGVTDAN
+4103 
-4110 KTYLLKDGDYTW
+4110 
-4122 NTLDGS
+4122 
-4128 APTNVGE
+4128 
-4135 YTIILT
+4135 
-4141 NDGISNIKNYI
+4141 
-4152 IGLAGRGQNDLPNV
+4152 
-4166 AFADDAFTGS
+4166 
-4176 ASYTINKAEATVTIS
+4176 
-4191 GKVEQ
+4191 
-4196 TYNGQV
+4196 
-4202 LNDSTIY
+4202 
-4209 GQIVWSA
+4209 
-4216 HDTTN
+4216 
-4221 DKSFTLTHDISTSDY
+4221 
-4236 SWYTKNGDQYV
+4236 
-4247 KFTGQ
+4247 
-4252 PVNAGTYYL
+4252 
-4261 IFNRDYTDKLNQENP
+4261 
-4276 NYDFTSV
+4276 
-4283 NGAFTYVVNKATAT
+4283 NKATA
-4297 LNIAGSQS
+4297 
-4305 TDYNGQPVTIDYSN
+4305 
-4319 FPLSITTNNGVTVDL
+4319 
-4334 PAGVILGADD
+4334 
-4344 VVITNAA
+4344 
-4351 GQVVAQPTAIGT
+4351 
-4363 YTITL
+4363 
-4368 TDNGLKKF
+4368 
-4376 TSQTDNYDWTT
+4376 
-4387 AGSATLSITR
+4387 
-4397 KTNVSVTLSGNE
+4397 
-4409 KLVYT
+4409 
-4414 GAVAVINPADF
+4414 
-4425 KITLGNGLTY
+4425 
-4435 ELQAGDLQFVNTAA
+4435 
-4449 GANTNV
+4449 
-4455 GTYEVEL
+4455 
-4462 SDQGRANIAKVQ
+4462 
-4474 ADNYGYDFS
+4474 
-4483 KAGLGTV
+4483 
-4490 TITKATPSAAL
+4490 
-4501 SGDAEKSYN
+4501 
-4510 GMPISGYTPVVT
+4510 
-4522 ITAPGNNSVSLTAG
+4522 SVS
-4536 DYEWVKDGQIYLT
+4536 
-4549 APSDAGT
+4549 
-4556 YTVQLTQ
+4556 
-4563 SGIAKVK
+4563 
-4570 AVNAANLDWSN
+4570 
-4581 VQITG
+4581 
-4586 SGSYI
+4586 
-4591 INQANALITLPA
+4591 
-4603 TSTQTITWTGNPA
+4603 
-4616 TIDPANFI
+4616 
-4624 PEITTNNPNEKII
+4624 
-4637 ALPSTL
+4637 
-4643 QLTASDYEF
+4643 
-4652 LQDGKVIS
+4652 
-4660 TPSEVGTYQVRLTQ
+4660 
-4674 AGWQKVQNAIA
+4674 
-4685 GNANYTWNY
+4685 
-4694 QGEGNYH
+4694 
-4701 IEKASA
+4701 
-4707 TITLDGSASTIYTGN
+4707 
-4722 PVVIPATDGV
+4722 
-4732 VNSINV
+4732 
-4738 KLSNGQTY
+4738 
-4746 VLKPADLEFVDKQ
+4746 
-4759 GNQIPVPTNAGSYRV
+4759 
-4774 RLTEAALDQIQKLE
+4774 
-4788 NNHYN
+4788 
-4793 YTYNND
+4793 
-4799 AVDFIVEKATADVT
+4799 
-4813 TSGSYDVVYNGQT
+4813 
-4826 PEIKVDKIA
+4826 
-4835 NTITTNNGVKL
+4835 
-4846 TAPTLSAGDYEWVD
+4846 
-4860 KDGKVIANPV
+4860 
-4870 NVGTYYLKLK
+4870 
-4880 DSSQSKIATNNNY
+4880 
-4893 TWNFNGLASVTINKA
+4893 
-4908 NATISFGGSQETTYT
+4908 
-4923 GSVVAL
+4923 
-4929 DPGNFEVKLS
+4929 
-4939 NGQTYQ
+4939 
-4945 LTDKDIQVIGNP
+4945 
-4957 INVGTYQVELSQA
+4957 
-4970 GIAAIKAADSNY
+4970 
-4982 NYSYN
+4982 
-4987 GSKGSLTLVP
+4987 
-4997 AKVTATISGSQTTQN
+4997 ISGSQTTKDLAFDSSNYQDSVKTN
-5012 LELDPSRYTVM
+5012 NDQHLNIPK
-5023 VNGQTITGLTTS
+5023 LTAD
-5035 DFIFS
+5035 DFVVV
-5040 KDGNPAQLTEAGTY
+5040 KDGQKLKISQLTEAGTY
-5054 DVELSGDA
+5054 NVELSEDA
-5062 ISKIRQENPNYNITF
+5062 INKIRRENPNYNIDF

-5082 FTLENSSQTINYVDT
+5082 FTLENSSQTINYVDA

-5107 SGHIKGTKLPFIPQ
+5107 SGHIKGTKLPLTPKIPV
-5121 FPAGWVASDPSSVL
+5121 GWVASDPSDVP
-5135 TEITL
+5135 TEITID
-5140 ENGITTIKIKHG
+5140 NGITVIKIKHG
-5152 VTNVDHTNPVSDGEK
+5152 TTNVDHNNPVPEGEK
-5167 TVTGSVIDG
+5167 TPTGKEIDG
-5176 AHENDLNQT
+5176 AHENELNQA
-5185 ITRTIVVT
+5185 ITRTINVT
-5193 KPDGTKHTITQEGKI
+5193 TPDGTKSTKVQTAKI
-5208 YRDATYD
+5208 YRNASYD
-5215 NVTGKVTYGE
+5215 NVTGQVTYGE
-5225 WSTAKWDAYTPETIP
+5225 WSTANWSEFIPKNIDGYTP
-5240 GYTVNENVVPEVE
+5240 NEAVVPAVE
-5253 VKNGQKNVTVNI
+5253 VKDGQKNITVDI
-5265 TYTANEQSGKISYQ
+5265 TYTANKQSTNIIYQ
-5279 DAAGN
+5279 DETGQVIKTDKVNGETGQTVDVHSTVPAGWKLIN
-5284 EIGSTTITGKTGETI
+5284 GQTIPSTITFGPDGHQDIIVQIEHSTI
-5299 TVTPEVP
+5299 TVTYSP
-5306 AGWEIIPGQD
+5306 IDKQND
-5316 VPKTVTATADGIPMV
+5316 DNNK
-5331 IVKVEH
+5331 
-5337 KTVVVAPETPATAIP
+5337 P
-5352 TGKVPGDPS
+5352 T
-5361 KNYPT
+5361 
-5366 MEQLTVTRTRTINIK
+5366 
-5381 YPSGEEQLIPQKV
+5381 
-5394 TFIRTAIFDEV
+5394 
-5405 TGEIKYTEWLPQ
+5405 
-5417 GTAQWASYQP
+5417 
-5427 TTVTG
+5427 
-5432 YVPSQKIV
+5432 
-5440 PAMTVNPE
+5440 
-5448 TPNETVDITYDKIP
+5448 
-5462 EPQEGQEII
+5462 
-5471 SYQDAN
+5471 
-5477 GQVIH
+5477 
-5482 TQTVTGEEDSDVSF
+5482 
-5496 KPEVPT
+5496 KPEH
-5502 NWQPTGDL
+5502 N
-5510 PHSVK
+5510 K
-5515 ITGGTTVIVI
+5515 
-5525 EPVTVPV
+5525 
-5532 QEHKTVTRIIV
+5532 
-5543 EHLPSGDKQTV
+5543 
-5554 QTIVLTGTGTKNLVT
+5554 
-5569 GEVTDVK
+5569 
-5576 WDHGKFA
+5576 
-5583 AFTPATVPG
+5583 
-5592 YTTNM
+5592 
-5597 SIVPEMD
+5597 
-5604 VTAASGDSIVK
+5604 
-5615 INYIPNE
+5615 
-5622 QTGMII
+5622 
-5628 YRDENGSDIRQTV
+5628 
-5641 LQGKTGVTVAVNLTV
+5641 
-5656 PDGWQLVP
+5656 
-5664 GQSIPATVMAT
+5664 
-5675 PDGIPDVVVLIKHQT
+5675 
-5690 IIVKPGEEAPTGK
+5690 
-5703 VPGNPSTTYE
+5703 
-5713 KMESLTK
+5713 
-5720 EVTRTITVKLPDGQR
+5720 
-5735 QVITQTVKFT
+5735 
-5745 RTATFDAVTGKAT
+5745 
-5758 YSAWQVD
+5758 
-5765 GSNEWPAYTAP
+5765 
-5776 AINGYTTN
+5776 
-5784 QVAIPAEL
+5784 
-5792 VIPSDENQSIE
+5792 
-5803 IEYAKN
+5803 
-5809 NQPVEPDKPVTP
+5809 PVEPNKP
-5821 ITPDQPT
+5821 
-5828 TPTNPDQPAQPTEP
+5828 NNK
-5842 SVPAKPIAPTNNG
+5842 PAKPLYEVKDFLRGSHKLENG
-5855 DKVMPGN
+5855 KLTRLGRTMLKKGN
-5862 QLPTEPVEQ
+5862 A
-5871 EKQQVSNQHFISHQL
+5871 K
-5886 TQTSSKEKSKAN
+5886 
-5898 ILPQTGNDQ
+5898 ILPQTDQ
-5907 NSGSILGFA
+5907 KDGENISWIGTLLAGLGIFG
-5916 FAALASILGL
+5916 LADRKKR
-5926 TGLKKKREK
+5926 KKKD

>member
-1 MSKNNPL
+1 MGKNNPL

-58 QASGSTVTEPAQPQS
+58 QVSGSTVAASAQPQS
-73 SAAKTAQNA
+73 SVTERAQQSGETKKNVVANTTDTSKTSEQKITTAQATENSSSASSVNKTNSEEENKNA
-82 DEEQKVNSTSAIVNT
+82 FLTFNVNT
-97 AETSNTAQ
+97 A
-105 ETTTLN
+105 
-111 VSNDTANNPANEA
+111 DTPANEA
-124 LQENKVA
+124 IQENKIVA
-131 AASTTTTTN
+131 TTATTTT
-140 GGYDS
+140 
-145 ATWGTLDTSKWTGQ
+145 
-159 NTTFNGTDYYQLTGY
+159 
-174 TGDTTH
+174 
-180 IIVPNEVDFE
+180 
-190 QAGKSTN
+190 
-197 NLQVSI
+197 
-203 SNDLIKSWQNA
+203 
-214 ATIAFSKTDDKKI
+214 
-227 KLASTNLDNTFN
+227 
-239 TNTTLTNLDAN
+239 
-250 SLDTSSVTSM
+250 
-260 QSTFEGASNLS
+260 
-271 SLTGI
+271 
-276 SDWDVSNVTNMSL
+276 
-289 LFQNATGLTSLTGLE
+289 
-304 NWDVQKVTNMTRIFN
+304 
-319 NVNKVTDLSPLS
+319 
-331 NWKTDSLQ
+331 
-339 KLNTAFANNS
+339 
-349 FTNLQGLENWNVSHV
+349 
-364 TDMGVI
+364 
-370 FMSDANLT
+370 
-378 DISALANWDTSNVTD
+378 
-393 LNRAFNVNGA
+393 
-403 LTSLHGLEN
+403 
-412 WNTSKV
+412 
-418 TNLEATFANEGSL
+418 
-431 VDASAIANWNTSNVT
+431 
-446 NMTNL
+446 
-451 FAGSSAQYVDFS
+451 
-463 NWDFSKVTSASNV
+463 
-476 INNTQSVV
+476 
-484 YLGNNSTLTADKLNT
+484 
-499 LGIANGG
+499 NGG
-506 FTQPIILT
+506 FTQPIILA
-514 SGSLYTLLSNKN
+514 SGNLYTLLSNKN
-526 NSTHNITINNAD
+526 NTTHDITSKNAD
-538 GGQSTTISFPVVY
+538 SGQSTTISLPVVY
-551 DAAGASNMTDAINS
+551 DAASASNMTDAINS
-565 YKEMVDQK
+565 YKDM
-573 LEDYVTEH
+573 
-581 NYVLKR
+581 
-587 VSTAPVDDVTGH
+587 
-599 NNHLVNYATATYQV
+599 
-613 VTIPADQKKEI
+613 IDQKKNL

-630 TYKGKTLTAKDL
+630 TYKGTTLTAKDL
-642 VTNVADFPS
+642 VANVADFPAD
-651 GTTFEFVDNSEPN
+651 TTFEFADNSEPN
-664 WDQVGTY
+664 WNQVGTY

-695 TAKVTVTQQMQF
+695 TANVTVTQQMQF

-716 NKELKQFTW
+716 NKQIVQFDI
-725 EKAPNGGWNQISFP
+725 KNPDNGGYSLDLKFP
-739 GINTGNYQSVSVSG
+739 EGVNTGTYQSVSVSG
-753 VPDDVILAG
+753 VPAGATIAG
-762 DRWVP
+762 DYWKP
-767 FSNPNCNWTIPNV
+767 FTDRSCNWRVPNYKWDA
-780 TWLTTNNLESFNGRL
+780 TAAPSLFN
-795 EAIGE
+795 
-800 PAHAAI
+800 
-806 TSEEANKIAASL
+806 ANVV
-818 YGANMTVHLVHKTQ
+818 VHLVHKTQ
-832 DVTNTAPAAQETRTV
+832 DVTNTDPAAQETRTV

-866 NAFAS
+866 NAFTS

-884 DLATG
+884 DLVTG
-889 DTTYGPWQ
+889 TVTYGPWQ

-907 PGYHVVSGTW
+907 PGYYVVSGTW
-917 TNLPQKWAN
+917 TNLPQEWAT
-926 VTADVPTLTGYTA
+926 VTADVPTLDGYTA

-945 SNTNKIPANQF
+945 TNTNKVPANQF

-966 STSDNS
+966 DTSDIS
-972 KGSSAYTTAV
+972 KGSTAYTTAAP
-982 SLYEAQP
+982 LYEAQP

-1004 ITAKFVIAGGDKNG
+1004 ITAKFVYAGGDKNG
-1018 DSFRPDAQVQV
+1018 QSVAPDAQIQV
-1029 FYAQTGTIDPA
+1029 FFKQAGTINA
-1040 TNKVVYSGNWQW
+1040 STNKVVYGGWTW
-1052 DQNEGD
+1052 DKTVGD
-1058 TANPGFHVIS
+1058 ENNLGFHVIS
-1068 GSWNLPKSNQPF
+1068 GKWNIAQDGQFTVTP
-1080 SVNVPDA
+1080 PDA
-1087 GNDYVVATIQLQGIY
+1087 GNDYVVANINSTGTY
-1102 ATNTFAS
+1102 TTVNFAT
-1109 PNFNPGTVFTNATDP
+1109 PNYYSNTVFTTNNAP
-1124 TWYVRNDLTTYYV
+1124 QWYVRNELTTYYV
-1137 PKSLVEKTINRV
+1137 PKSLTKKTINRV
-1149 INMIGIDKSINGS
+1149 INLTPVN
-1162 ALVKPSTTTQ
+1162 KPGTPSVTQTTTQ

-1187 GVTFDGFDGSGW
+1187 GVVFDGFDGSGW
-1199 TTGKWG
+1199 TTGEWE

-1212 PNNYTK
+1212 PNSYTK

-1232 ETTLDIPNWRPIPAQ
+1232 ETTLNIPNRGPIPAQ
-1247 TVTIATLPT
+1247 TVTIDTLPT

-1283 TLDDLNDGN
+1283 TLDDLNKGTGN
-1292 GDNPIYVGVTGP
+1292 NPIIIRVTGP
-1304 TGGLYTLQAGDVEF
+1304 TENTYTLQAGDVKF
-1318 SSDNGQ
+1318 SSDNGK

-1332 NAGTYELRWS
+1332 NTGTYKLRWS

-1392 KTYDGQGASV
+1392 KTYDGKGASV
-1402 DSADLTISGTGTIAG
+1402 DGAGLTISGTGTVAG

-1466 SNYSFSTASG
+1466 SNYSFNTASG

-1520 SNSKDFNL
+1520 SNSKDLNL

-1542 SGDQYVKFQGQPVN
+1542 SDDQYVKFQGQPVN
-1556 AGVYYLILNNDYIT
+1556 AGVYYLILNNNSIT

-1579 DISKVEGAF
+1579 DILKVGAF

-1602 NANVQKTYDGSAVLN
+1602 NASAQKIYDGSAVLN

-1628 IKGADGKPLAGLNNY
+1628 IKGVDGKPLAGLNNY

-1652 IDSTGKTV
+1652 VDSTGKTV
-1660 LVTINNNGQIS
+1660 SIINKNGKIS

-1679 TIRLTQAGLKRIEQA
+1679 TILLTQAGLDRIEQA

-1730 IYDGQVVTSAELIKQ
+1730 TYDGQVVTSAELIKQ
-1745 DKDNTITIKLTVPKQ
+1745 DKDNTIAIKLTVPKQ
-1760 GGGTTEVTYTFNPKM
+1760 GGGTTEVTYTFNPNM

-1804 ANQVRTILEE
+1804 VNQVRTTLED

-1856 LSSVYTGSGAEM
+1856 SSSVYTGSGAEM

-1904 VDGTYSVFT
+1904 ADGTYSVFT

-1925 INVGTYYIGILPATS
+1925 INVGTYYIGILPETS
-1940 ANSGIDT
+1940 TNSGIDT
-1947 LRRDNTNYDVTIDY
+1947 LQRDNTNYDVTIDY

-2001 GVGLPSGQ
+2001 GIGLPSGQ

-2027 PSVPKNAGTYQVRLS
+2027 TSVPKNAGTYQVRLS
-2042 DSALTE
+2042 DSIFTE
-2048 LERSYTNFSWTSDN
+2048 LKRSYTNFSWTSDN
-2062 VTNNAKAYVINPTQV
+2062 VTNNAKAYAINPTQV
-2077 QISFT
+2077 HISFT
-2082 GEPKHVIYNGQGV
+2082 GEPKHVTYNGQGV
-2095 LVDYGSDAMKG
+2095 SVNYSSDAMKG
-2106 YFNMTGLVNGDKL
+2106 YFNMAGLVNGDKL
-2119 IYPSLSS
+2119 MYPTLSS

-2243 NGQAIATPTAVGNYT
+2243 NSQAIATPTAVGNYT

-2271 DTANYTWTNKANGSY
+2271 DMANYTWTNNTNGSY
-2286 EITKAQVSIKLNG
+2286 EITKVQVSIKLNG
-2299 ESSMVY
+2299 EISMVY

-2347 EYIDAPVNAGDYKV
+2347 EYINAPVNAGDYKV

-2387 NMANFTIEKADAAIV
+2387 NMANFTIEKADATIV
-2402 LKGTG
+2402 LNGTG

-2474 NLTFTN
+2474 NLMFTN

-2597 EKSNVTFTG
+2597 EESNVTFTG
-2606 KQFTNYGSNPMPA
+2606 KQFVNYGSNPMPA
-2619 IDPSNYTLTW
+2619 LDPSNYTLTW
-2629 TDIDGHS
+2629 TDIAGNK
-2636 HNIEITADD
+2636 HNIEITAND
-2645 LTVEVPSGV
+2645 LTVEVPNGV
-2654 PTDKNGLPLN
+2654 PTDQNGLPLN

-2670 KVKQSVIDNFNAQH
+2670 KVKQSVIDNFNVQH
-2684 PDYKLSNDPSTNAWY
+2684 PDYKLSNDPNTNAWY

-2751 AFDSIRWDASDF
+2751 AFDSIKWDASDF

-2839 VPSSVIGKYG
+2839 VPSSVIGKYD
-2849 LSAGNYT
+2849 LSAGSYT
-2856 LTITPAATIYGTDG
+2856 LTITPAETIYGTDG

-2879 KDTDLAYKNGTP
+2879 KNTDLAYKNGTP
-2891 SNIGTYDVQLTATAI
+2891 SNIGTYDVQLTAAAI

-2940 GGQTETYTGQPAVLK
+2940 GGQTETYTGQLAVLK

-2960 VTVTTNLYGDSSYLN
+2960 VTVTTNIYSDSSYLN

-3056 YNAQPIGKQDITINV
+3056 YNAQPIGKQDITVNV

-3100 PTDAGTYTIRLTTA
+3100 PTDAGTYTIRLTTV

-3120 QLGNLIDAQGNITK
+3120 QLGNVIDAQGNITK
-3134 QNVNWTVNFVGSYTI
+3134 QNINWTVNFAGSYTI

-3204 ADDFTIKDAQGQVV
+3204 ANDFTIKNAQGQVV
-3218 TDPTNAGAY
+3218 TDPTNAGTY
-3227 KVYLNSKGLEK
+3227 KIYLNNKGLEK

-3243 TNFIVPESLEQSAN
+3243 INFTVPEYLEQSAD

-3262 QDVNITEG
+3262 QNVNITEG

-3319 YGTQGNQTNPIKD
+3319 YGTQGNQTNPITD

-3357 KVGDFQYA
+3357 KVGDFQYT

-3431 LSDYEFVDDNGN
+3431 PSDYEFVDDNGN
-3443 VITSFKRQDGTTST
+3443 VITSFKRQDGTTLT

-3512 KTYDGQPVSF
+3512 KIYDDQPVSF

-3533 QLVIYVGV
+3533 QPLIYVGA
-3541 SADGH
+3541 SANGH
-3546 TINLPLDPGTYD
+3546 TINLPLDPGTYN

-3564 LLKVAPS
+3564 LLKTAPS

-3582 DKVIAYLNN
+3582 DKVITYLNN

-3642 QIDLSDIVGSLKA
+3642 QIDLSTIVGSLKA

-3696 FKINEKGIATLASA
+3696 FKINEKGIAALASA
-3710 NPNFTIPN
+3710 NPDLAIPN
-3718 EINGYSYTYTINPAE
+3718 EINGYSYTYTINQAN
-3733 ASGELAGTNSGV
+3733 AIGKLTGSNSGA
-3745 YTGKPITTA
+3745 YTGKPVTTA
-3754 QVNSNGQIVV
+3754 QVNSNGQIMV

-3775 KTYTLKDGDYTWS
+3775 KTYTLKAGDYTWS
-3788 TGNGSAPTDAGKY
+3788 TENGFAPTDAGKY
-3801 TIALTK
+3801 TITLTK
-3807 DGIANI
+3807 DGITNI

-3818 GLAGTGQDNKSN
+3818 AFAGTGQDGKSN
-3830 VVFAENAITGSAT
+3830 VVFAENAIIGSAT

-3848 KSISD
+3848 KSITD
-3853 VTISGKDQEKT
+3853 VTISGNAQEKT
-3864 YDGQPASL
+3864 YDGQAASL
-3872 DVKDLT
+3872 DVNDLT
-3878 INANDLVTDNPLSMK
+3878 ISATDLVTDSPLSMK
-3893 GITASDFDWYDDK
+3893 DITASDFDWYDVQGK
-3906 GNKLDT
+3906 KLDAIPT
-3912 VPNDA
+3912 DA
-3917 GVYEARL
+3917 GTYEARL
-3924 KSSALQTLQADN
+3924 KPSALQALQKDN
-3936 PNYSFNTANGTI
+3936 PNYSFNTAGGTI

-3961 VGNGNKV
+3961 GGNGNKV

-3982 ITWTPSDLVDG
+3982 ITWTPSGLVDG
-3993 QSLDLA
+3993 QSLDLSNLTA
-3999 DLTEADYA
+3999 DDYA

-4012 ADGTYTEMS
+4012 ADGAYTEMT

-4027 GTYYLKLKDSSI
+4027 GTYYLKLKDNSI
-4039 AKIQTANPNYSFAA
+4039 AKIQAANPNYSFATG
-4053 DAISGE
+4053 AIDGE
-4059 YTYVIKQAPAG
+4059 YTY
-4070 GVLTGANSRA
+4070 
-4080 YNGQATTT
+4080 
-4088 AEVNSNGQIEVTVSF
+4088 
-4103 PGVTDAN
+4103 
-4110 KTYLLKDGDYTW
+4110 
-4122 NTLDGS
+4122 
-4128 APTNVGE
+4128 
-4135 YTIILT
+4135 II
-4141 NDGISNIKNYI
+4141 S
-4152 IGLAGRGQNDLPNV
+4152 
-4166 AFADDAFTGS
+4166 
-4176 ASYTINKAEATVTIS
+4176 
-4191 GKVEQ
+4191 
-4196 TYNGQV
+4196 
-4202 LNDSTIY
+4202 
-4209 GQIVWSA
+4209 
-4216 HDTTN
+4216 
-4221 DKSFTLTHDISTSDY
+4221 
-4236 SWYTKNGDQYV
+4236 
-4247 KFTGQ
+4247 
-4252 PVNAGTYYL
+4252 
-4261 IFNRDYTDKLNQENP
+4261 
-4276 NYDFTSV
+4276 
-4283 NGAFTYVVNKATAT
+4283 
-4297 LNIAGSQS
+4297 
-4305 TDYNGQPVTIDYSN
+4305 
-4319 FPLSITTNNGVTVDL
+4319 
-4334 PAGVILGADD
+4334 
-4344 VVITNAA
+4344 
-4351 GQVVAQPTAIGT
+4351 
-4363 YTITL
+4363 
-4368 TDNGLKKF
+4368 
-4376 TSQTDNYDWTT
+4376 
-4387 AGSATLSITR
+4387 
-4397 KTNVSVTLSGNE
+4397 
-4409 KLVYT
+4409 
-4414 GAVAVINPADF
+4414 
-4425 KITLGNGLTY
+4425 
-4435 ELQAGDLQFVNTAA
+4435 
-4449 GANTNV
+4449 
-4455 GTYEVEL
+4455 
-4462 SDQGRANIAKVQ
+4462 
-4474 ADNYGYDFS
+4474 
-4483 KAGLGTV
+4483 
-4490 TITKATPSAAL
+4490 
-4501 SGDAEKSYN
+4501 
-4510 GMPISGYTPVVT
+4510 
-4522 ITAPGNNSVSLTAG
+4522 
-4536 DYEWVKDGQIYLT
+4536 
-4549 APSDAGT
+4549 
-4556 YTVQLTQ
+4556 
-4563 SGIAKVK
+4563 
-4570 AVNAANLDWSN
+4570 
-4581 VQITG
+4581 
-4586 SGSYI
+4586 
-4591 INQANALITLPA
+4591 QANAVITLPN
-4603 TSTQTITWTGNPA
+4603 TSDQTVTWTGKPA
-4616 TIDPANFI
+4616 TINPANFI
-4624 PEITTNNPNEKII
+4624 PEITTDNPNEKTI

-4652 LQDGKVIS
+4652 LQNGQVIS
-4660 TPSEVGTYQVRLTQ
+4660 APSEIGTYQVRLTR

-4685 GNANYTWNY
+4685 GNNNYTWNY
-4694 QGEGNYH
+4694 QGKGNYH
-4701 IEKASA
+4701 IEKATA
-4707 TITLDGSASTIYTGN
+4707 TIALDGSASSIYTAS
-4722 PVVIPATDGV
+4722 PVVIPATNGV
-4732 VNSINV
+4732 VNGISV

-4746 VLKPADLEFVDKQ
+4746 VLKPEDLEFVNDQ
-4759 GNQIPVPTNAGSYRV
+4759 GNPIPAPTDAGSYKV
-4774 RLTEAALDQIQKLE
+4774 RLTEAGLGQIRNLE
-4788 NNHYN
+4788 SNHYN

-4799 AVDFIVEKATADVT
+4799 VIDFTIEKANADVT

-4826 PEIKVDKIA
+4826 PEINVDKIT
-4835 NTITTNNGVKL
+4835 NTISTNNGVDL
-4846 TAPTLSAGDYEWVD
+4846 TAPTLSVDDYEWVD
-4860 KDGKVIANPV
+4860 EDGKVIANPV

-4923 GSVVAL
+4923 GSIVAVN
-4929 DPGNFEVKLS
+4929 PSNYEVKLS

-4945 LTDKDIQVIGNP
+4945 LTDKDIQVIGSP

-4970 GIAAIKAADSNY
+4970 GIDAIKAADSNY
-4982 NYSYN
+4982 NYSYD
-4987 GSKGSLTLVP
+4987 GSQGLLVIVP
-4997 AKVTATISGSQTTQN
+4997 AKASATISGSQTTQD

-5040 KDGNPAQLTEAGTY
+5040 KDGHPAQLTEAGTY
-5054 DVELSGDA
+5054 DVELSGNA
-5062 ISKIRQENPNYNITF
+5062 INQLRNENPNYDITF

-5082 FTLENSSQTINYVDT
+5082 FTLENSSQTINYVDA
-5097 DNKVISSTNI
+5097 DGKVISAS
-5107 SGHIKGTKLPFIPQ
+5107 SVGGKLKGNQVEFTPQ
-5121 FPAGWVASDPSSVL
+5121 FPAGWVASDPSSVPS
-5135 TEITL
+5135 EITL
-5140 ENGITTIKIKHG
+5140 ENEITTIKIKHG
-5152 VTNVDHTNPVSDGEK
+5152 ITNVDHTNPVPDGEK
-5167 TVTGSVIDG
+5167 TVTGSAING

-5193 KPDGTKHTITQEGKI
+5193 KPDGTKQTIPQAAKI
-5208 YRDATYD
+5208 YRNATYD
-5215 NVTGKVTYGE
+5215 DVTGDVIYGE
-5225 WSTAKWDAYTPETIP
+5225 WSTAKWDAYTPENIP
-5240 GYTVNENVVPEVE
+5240 GYTVSESIVPAVE
-5253 VKNGQKNVTVNI
+5253 VKNGQQDETVNI
-5265 TYTANEQSGKISYQ
+5265 TYIANEQTGKISYQ
-5279 DAAGN
+5279 DAAGK

-5299 TVTPEVP
+5299 TITPEIP
-5306 AGWEIIPGQD
+5306 AGWQLVSGQEI
-5316 VPKTVTATADGIPMV
+5316 PKTVTVTSNGIPTI

-5337 KTVVVAPETPATAIP
+5337 GTVVVTPETPATDIP

-5361 KNYPT
+5361 KNYPI
-5366 MEQLTVTRTRTINIK
+5366 MEQLTVTPTRTINIK

-5394 TFIRTAIFDEV
+5394 TFTRTAIFDEV

-5554 QTIVLTGTGTKNLVT
+5554 QTVVLTGTGTKNLVT

-5583 AFTPATVPG
+5583 AFTPATLPG

-5597 SIVPEMD
+5597 RIVPEMD
-5604 VTAASGDSIVK
+5604 VTAASGDSIVE

-5622 QTGMII
+5622 QTGFII
-5628 YRDENGSDIRQTV
+5628 YRDENGNEITRTA
-5641 LQGKTGVTVAVNLTV
+5641 LQGKTGEAVAINPVL
-5656 PDGWQLVP
+5656 PAGWELVP
-5664 GQSIPATVMAT
+5664 GQSIPATVMTT
-5675 PDGIPDVVVLIKHQT
+5675 PDGIPDVVILIKHQMIT
-5690 IIVKPGEEAPTGK
+5690 VKPGEKAPTGK

-5720 EVTRTITVKLPDGQR
+5720 EITRTITVKLSDGQR
-5735 QVITQTVKFT
+5735 QIITQTVKFT

-5765 GSNEWPAYTAP
+5765 GSNEWPAYPAP
-5776 AINGYTTN
+5776 EINGYTAS
-5784 QVAIPAEL
+5784 QVSIPAEL

-5803 IEYAKN
+5803 IEYTKN

-5828 TPTNPDQPAQPTEP
+5828 APTNPDQPVTPTQPAQPTEP

-5855 DKVMPGN
+5855 DKVMSGN

-5916 FAALASILGL
+5916 FVALASILGL
-5926 TGLKKKREK
+5926 TGLKKKKREK

>member
-1 MSKNNPL
+1 MLFNKRDLDTKQRFSIRKLTIGTCSVLLSTLFLGIGTNEVVHADTLPNNVQEQNAQ
-8 RSMTPKNK
+8 TNK
-16 NYKLYKAKKQW
+16 NDTQKDKVIDANQVQDSKTEGSNQAQKSSTDSKKTVAKNAVQKSDEIKKDNVDKTIVATQNSNQQGT
-27 ITACATFM
+27 TAK
-35 LAFGA
+35 
-40 TAVVNASVQ
+40 S
-49 ADTTTPATT
+49 
-58 QASGSTVTEPAQPQS
+58 
-73 SAAKTAQNA
+73 
-82 DEEQKVNSTSAIVNT
+82 
-97 AETSNTAQ
+97 AETPSIVQKT
-105 ETTTLN
+105 E
-111 VSNDTANNPANEA
+111 
-124 LQENKVA
+124 
-131 AASTTTTTN
+131 
-140 GGYDS
+140 
-145 ATWGTLDTSKWTGQ
+145 TSK
-159 NTTFNGTDYYQLTGY
+159 
-174 TGDTTH
+174 
-180 IIVPNEVDFE
+180 P
-190 QAGKSTN
+190 AP
-197 NLQVSI
+197 
-203 SNDLIKSWQNA
+203 
-214 ATIAFSKTDDKKI
+214 
-227 KLASTNLDNTFN
+227 
-239 TNTTLTNLDAN
+239 
-250 SLDTSSVTSM
+250 SL
-260 QSTFEGASNLS
+260 
-271 SLTGI
+271 
-276 SDWDVSNVTNMSL
+276 
-289 LFQNATGLTSLTGLE
+289 
-304 NWDVQKVTNMTRIFN
+304 
-319 NVNKVTDLSPLS
+319 
-331 NWKTDSLQ
+331 
-339 KLNTAFANNS
+339 
-349 FTNLQGLENWNVSHV
+349 
-364 TDMGVI
+364 
-370 FMSDANLT
+370 
-378 DISALANWDTSNVTD
+378 
-393 LNRAFNVNGA
+393 
-403 LTSLHGLEN
+403 
-412 WNTSKV
+412 
-418 TNLEATFANEGSL
+418 
-431 VDASAIANWNTSNVT
+431 
-446 NMTNL
+446 
-451 FAGSSAQYVDFS
+451 
-463 NWDFSKVTSASNV
+463 
-476 INNTQSVV
+476 
-484 YLGNNSTLTADKLNT
+484 
-499 LGIANGG
+499 
-506 FTQPIILT
+506 
-514 SGSLYTLLSNKN
+514 
-526 NSTHNITINNAD
+526 
-538 GGQSTTISFPVVY
+538 
-551 DAAGASNMTDAINS
+551 
-565 YKEMVDQK
+565 
-573 LEDYVTEH
+573 
-581 NYVLKR
+581 
-587 VSTAPVDDVTGH
+587 
-599 NNHLVNYATATYQV
+599 
-613 VTIPADQKKEI
+613 
-624 QIQDKT
+624 
-630 TYKGKTLTAKDL
+630 
-642 VTNVADFPS
+642 
-651 GTTFEFVDNSEPN
+651 FV
-664 WDQVGTY
+664 
-671 NVKVIATYPVSVNGQ
+671 
-686 QYTAVTAPA
+686 
-695 TAKVTVTQQMQF
+695 
-707 TITYWDDTE
+707 
-716 NKELKQFTW
+716 
-725 EKAPNGGWNQISFP
+725 
-739 GINTGNYQSVSVSG
+739 
-753 VPDDVILAG
+753 
-762 DRWVP
+762 
-767 FSNPNCNWTIPNV
+767 
-780 TWLTTNNLESFNGRL
+780 
-795 EAIGE
+795 
-800 PAHAAI
+800 
-806 TSEEANKIAASL
+806 
-818 YGANMTVHLVHKTQ
+818 VHLVHKTQ
-832 DVTNTAPAAQETRTV
+832 DVTDTDPGAQETRTV

-861 YTEDG
+861 YTEAG
-866 NAFAS
+866 NAFTS

-884 DLATG
+884 DLVTG
-889 DTTYGPWQ
+889 DITYGPWQ

-917 TNLPQKWAN
+917 TNLPQEWAT
-926 VTADVPTLTGYTA
+926 VTADVPTLDGYTA

-945 SNTNKIPANQF
+945 TNKVPANQF

-966 STSDNS
+966 DTSDIS
-972 KGSSAYTTAV
+972 KGSTAYTTAAP
-982 SLYEAQP
+982 LYEAQP

-1004 ITAKFVIAGGDKNG
+1004 ITAKFVYAGGDKNG
-1018 DSFRPDAQVQV
+1018 QSVAPDAQIQV
-1029 FYAQTGTIDPA
+1029 FYKQAGTINA
-1040 TNKVVYSGNWQW
+1040 STNKVVYGGWTW
-1052 DQNEGD
+1052 DNTVGD
-1058 TANPGFHVIS
+1058 ENNLGLHVIS
-1068 GSWNLPKSNQPF
+1068 GKWNIAQDGQCTVIP
-1080 SVNVPDA
+1080 PDA
-1087 GNDYVVATIQLQGIY
+1087 GNDYVVANINSTGTY
-1102 ATNTFAS
+1102 TTVNSAN
-1109 PNFNPGTVFTNATDP
+1109 PNYNSNTVFTTNNAP
-1124 TWYVRNDLTTYYV
+1124 QWYVRNELTTYYV
-1137 PKSLVEKTINRV
+1137 PKSLTQKTINRV
-1149 INMIGIDKSINGS
+1149 INLTPVNQPGT
-1162 ALVKPSTTTQ
+1162 PSGTQTTTQ
-1172 SATIT
+1172 PATIT

-1187 GVTFDGFDGSGW
+1187 GVVFDGFDRSGW
-1199 TTGKWG
+1199 TTGEWES
-1205 RYNNIPV
+1205 YNNIPV
-1212 PNNYTK
+1212 LNNYTK

-1232 ETTLDIPNWRPIPAQ
+1232 ETTLNIPNRGPIPAQ
-1247 TVTIATLPT
+1247 TVTIDTLPT

-1283 TLDDLNDGN
+1283 TLDDLNKGT
-1292 GDNPIYVGVTGP
+1292 GDDRIHVGITGP
-1304 TGGLYTLQAGDVEF
+1304 TQNVYKLQAGDVEF

-1332 NAGTYELRWS
+1332 NTGTYKLRWS
-1342 EQGKQNIIKEFGNN
+1342 EPGKQDIIKEFGNN

-1385 TVSGDQR
+1385 TVLGDQR

-1402 DSADLTISGTGTIAG
+1402 DGAGLTISGTVAG
-1417 STLTAKGLVA
+1417 STLTAKGLVT
-1427 SDFDWYTFNG
+1427 SDFDWYTLNG

-1466 SNYSFSTASG
+1466 SNYSFNTASG

-1520 SNSKDFNL
+1520 SNNKDFNL

-1542 SGDQYVKFQGQPVN
+1542 SGDQYIKLQGQPVN
-1556 AGVYYLILNNDYIT
+1556 AGVYYLILNNDSIT

-1602 NANVQKTYDGSAVLN
+1602 NASVQKIYDGSAVLN

-1628 IKGADGKPLAGLNNY
+1628 IKGVDGKPLAGLNNY

-1652 IDSTGKTV
+1652 VDSTGKTV
-1660 LVTINNNGQIS
+1660 SVINKSGQIS

-1679 TIRLTQAGLKRIEQA
+1679 TILLTQAGLDRIEQA

-1715 SQYAPNLNLSGNGSK
+1715 SKYAPNLNLSGNGSK
-1730 IYDGQVVTSAELIKQ
+1730 TYDGQVVTSAELIKQ
-1745 DKDNTITIKLTVPKQ
+1745 DKDNTIAIKLTVPKQ
-1760 GGGTTEVTYTFNPKM
+1760 GGGTTEVTYTFNPNM

-1804 ANQVRTILEE
+1804 VNQVRTTLEN

-1827 NLDFNNAQ
+1827 NLYFNNAQ

-1856 LSSVYTGSGAEM
+1856 SSSVYTGSGAEM

-1904 VDGTYSVFT
+1904 ADGTYSVFT

-1925 INVGTYYIGILPATS
+1925 INVGTYYIGILPETS
-1940 ANSGIDT
+1940 TNSGIDT
-1947 LRRDNTNYDVTIDY
+1947 LQRDNTNYDVTIDY

-2001 GVGLPSGQ
+2001 GIGLPSGQ
-2009 TVTLKDGD
+2009 TVTLKVGD

-2027 PSVPKNAGTYQVRLS
+2027 TSVPKNAGTYQVRLS
-2042 DSALTE
+2042 DSIFTE
-2048 LERSYTNFSWTSDN
+2048 LKRSYTNFSWTSDN

-2077 QISFT
+2077 HISFT
-2082 GEPKHVIYNGQGV
+2082 GEPKHVTYNGQGV
-2095 LVDYGSDAMKG
+2095 SVNYSSDAMKG
-2106 YFNMTGLVNGDKL
+2106 YFNMAGLVNGDKL
-2119 IYPSLSS
+2119 MYPTLSS

-2271 DTANYTWTNKANGSY
+2271 DTANYTWTNNTNGSY
-2286 EITKAQVSIKLNG
+2286 EITKVQVSIKLNG

-2347 EYIDAPVNAGDYKV
+2347 EYINAPVNAGDYKV

-2375 GENYQYTLDKTA
+2375 GENYQYILDKTA
-2387 NMANFTIEKADAAIV
+2387 NMANFTIEKADATIV
-2402 LKGTG
+2402 LNGTG

-2597 EKSNVTFTG
+2597 EESNVTFTG
-2606 KQFTNYGSNPMPA
+2606 KQFVNYGSNPMPA
-2619 IDPSNYTLTW
+2619 LDPSNYTLTW
-2629 TDIDGHS
+2629 TDIAGNK
-2636 HNIEITADD
+2636 HNIEITAND
-2645 LTVEVPSGV
+2645 LIVEVPNGV
-2654 PTDKNGLPLN
+2654 PTDQNGLPLN

-2670 KVKQSVIDNFNAQH
+2670 KVKQSVIDNLNVQH
-2684 PDYKLSNDPSTNAWY
+2684 PDYKLSNDPNTNAWY

-2751 AFDSIRWDASDF
+2751 AFDSIKWDASDF

-2777 VRLSSAGLKKLQEFA
+2777 VRLSSTGLKKLQEFA

-2839 VPSSVIGKYG
+2839 VPSSVIGKYD
-2849 LSAGNYT
+2849 LSAGSYT
-2856 LTITPAATIYGTDG
+2856 LTITPAETIYGTDG

-2879 KDTDLAYKNGTP
+2879 KNTDLAYKNGTP
-2891 SNIGTYDVQLTATAI
+2891 SNIGTYDVQLTAAAI

-2960 VTVTTNLYGDSSYLN
+2960 VTVTTNIYSDSSYLN

-3015 KQIEDATGNNGDNY
+3015 KQIEDTTGNNGDNY

-3056 YNAQPIGKQDITINV
+3056 YNAQPIGKQDITVNV

-3086 DYEYVNEAGSVVVD
+3086 DYEYVNEAGYVVVG
-3100 PTDAGTYTIRLTTA
+3100 PTDAGTYTIRLTTV

-3120 QLGNLIDAQGNITK
+3120 QLGNVIDAQGNITK
-3134 QNVNWTVNFVGSYTI
+3134 QNINWTLNFAGSYTI

-3164 NYNGKAKT
+3164 IYNGKAKT

-3204 ADDFTIKDAQGQVV
+3204 ANDFTIKNAQGQVV
-3218 TDPTNAGAY
+3218 TDPTNAGTY
-3227 KVYLNSKGLEK
+3227 KIYLNNKGLKK

-3243 TNFIVPESLEQSAN
+3243 INFTVPECLEQSAD

-3262 QDVNITEG
+3262 QNVNITEG

-3319 YGTQGNQTNPIKD
+3319 YGTQGDQTNPIKD

-3340 NAKGQKELDN
+3340 NARGQKELDN

-3357 KVGDFQYA
+3357 KVGDFQYT

-3431 LSDYEFVDDNGN
+3431 PSDYEFVDDNGN
-3443 VITSFKRQDGTTST
+3443 VITSFKRQDGTTLT

-3512 KTYDGQPVSF
+3512 KIYDDQPVSF

-3533 QLVIYVGV
+3533 QPLIYVGV
-3541 SADGH
+3541 SANGH
-3546 TINLPLDPGTYD
+3546 TINLPLDPGTYN

-3564 LLKVAPS
+3564 LLKTAPN

-3582 DKVIAYLNN
+3582 DKVITYLNN

-3605 LADNIGGSALF
+3605 LADNMGGSALF

-3630 ASGSQTYTGQAV
+3630 ASGSQAYTGQAV
-3642 QIDLSDIVGSLKA
+3642 QIDLSTIVGSLKA

-3696 FKINEKGIATLASA
+3696 FKINEKGIAALASA
-3710 NPNFTIPN
+3710 NPDFAIPN
-3718 EINGYSYTYTINPAE
+3718 EINGYSYTYTINQAN
-3733 ASGELAGTNSGV
+3733 AIGKLTGSNSGA
-3745 YTGKPITTA
+3745 YTGKPVTTA
-3754 QVNSNGQIVV
+3754 QVNSNGQIMV

-3775 KTYTLKDGDYTWS
+3775 KTYTLKAGDYTWC
-3788 TGNGSAPTDAGKY
+3788 TENGFAPTDAGKY
-3801 TIALTK
+3801 TITLTK

-3818 GLAGTGQDNKSN
+3818 AFAGTGQDGKSN
-3830 VVFAENAITGSAT
+3830 VAFAENAIIGSAT

-3848 KSISD
+3848 KSITD
-3853 VTISGKDQEKT
+3853 VTISGNAQEKT
-3864 YDGQPASL
+3864 YDGQAASL
-3872 DVKDLT
+3872 DVNDLT
-3878 INANDLVTDNPLSMK
+3878 ISATDLVTDSPLSMK
-3893 GITASDFDWYDDK
+3893 DITASDFDWYDAQGK
-3906 GNKLDT
+3906 KLDAIPT
-3912 VPNDA
+3912 DA
-3917 GVYEARL
+3917 GTYEARL
-3924 KSSALQTLQADN
+3924 KSSALQALQKDN
-3936 PNYSFNTANGTI
+3936 PNYSFNTASGTI

-3961 VGNGNKV
+3961 GGNGNKV

-3982 ITWTPSDLVDG
+3982 ITWTPSGLVDG
-3993 QSLDLA
+3993 QSLDLSN
-3999 DLTEADYA
+3999 LTTDDYA

-4012 ADGTYTEMS
+4012 ADGTYTEMA

-4039 AKIQTANPNYSFAA
+4039 AKIQVVNPNYSFAT

-4059 YTYVIKQAPAG
+4059 YTYVI
-4070 GVLTGANSRA
+4070 S
-4080 YNGQATTT
+4080 
-4088 AEVNSNGQIEVTVSF
+4088 
-4103 PGVTDAN
+4103 
-4110 KTYLLKDGDYTW
+4110 
-4122 NTLDGS
+4122 
-4128 APTNVGE
+4128 
-4135 YTIILT
+4135 
-4141 NDGISNIKNYI
+4141 
-4152 IGLAGRGQNDLPNV
+4152 
-4166 AFADDAFTGS
+4166 
-4176 ASYTINKAEATVTIS
+4176 
-4191 GKVEQ
+4191 
-4196 TYNGQV
+4196 
-4202 LNDSTIY
+4202 
-4209 GQIVWSA
+4209 
-4216 HDTTN
+4216 
-4221 DKSFTLTHDISTSDY
+4221 
-4236 SWYTKNGDQYV
+4236 
-4247 KFTGQ
+4247 
-4252 PVNAGTYYL
+4252 
-4261 IFNRDYTDKLNQENP
+4261 
-4276 NYDFTSV
+4276 
-4283 NGAFTYVVNKATAT
+4283 
-4297 LNIAGSQS
+4297 
-4305 TDYNGQPVTIDYSN
+4305 
-4319 FPLSITTNNGVTVDL
+4319 
-4334 PAGVILGADD
+4334 
-4344 VVITNAA
+4344 
-4351 GQVVAQPTAIGT
+4351 
-4363 YTITL
+4363 
-4368 TDNGLKKF
+4368 
-4376 TSQTDNYDWTT
+4376 
-4387 AGSATLSITR
+4387 
-4397 KTNVSVTLSGNE
+4397 
-4409 KLVYT
+4409 
-4414 GAVAVINPADF
+4414 
-4425 KITLGNGLTY
+4425 
-4435 ELQAGDLQFVNTAA
+4435 
-4449 GANTNV
+4449 
-4455 GTYEVEL
+4455 
-4462 SDQGRANIAKVQ
+4462 
-4474 ADNYGYDFS
+4474 
-4483 KAGLGTV
+4483 
-4490 TITKATPSAAL
+4490 
-4501 SGDAEKSYN
+4501 
-4510 GMPISGYTPVVT
+4510 
-4522 ITAPGNNSVSLTAG
+4522 
-4536 DYEWVKDGQIYLT
+4536 
-4549 APSDAGT
+4549 
-4556 YTVQLTQ
+4556 
-4563 SGIAKVK
+4563 
-4570 AVNAANLDWSN
+4570 
-4581 VQITG
+4581 
-4586 SGSYI
+4586 
-4591 INQANALITLPA
+4591 QANAVITLPN
-4603 TSTQTITWTGNPA
+4603 TSDQTVTWTGNPA
-4616 TIDPANFI
+4616 TIDSANFI
-4624 PEITTNNPNEKII
+4624 PEITTDNPNEKTI

-4652 LQDGKVIS
+4652 LQNGKVIS
-4660 TPSEVGTYQVRLTQ
+4660 APSEVGTYQVRLTET
-4674 AGWQKVQNAIA
+4674 GWQKVQKAIA
-4685 GNANYTWNY
+4685 GNTNYTWKY

-4701 IEKASA
+4701 IEKATA
-4707 TITLDGSASTIYTGN
+4707 NVTLDGSASTIYTEN
-4722 PVVIPATDGV
+4722 SVVIPATDGV
-4732 VNSINV
+4732 VNGINV

-4746 VLKPADLEFVDKQ
+4746 VLKPEDLEFVNNQ
-4759 GNQIPVPTNAGSYRV
+4759 GNQISAPTDAGTYKV
-4774 RLTEAALDQIQKLE
+4774 RLTKAALDQIRNLE
-4788 NNHYN
+4788 SNHYN

-4799 AVDFIVEKATADVT
+4799 AVDFTIEKANADVT
-4813 TSGSYDVVYNGQT
+4813 TAGSYDVVYNGQT
-4826 PEIKVDKIA
+4826 PEINVDKIT
-4835 NTITTNNGVKL
+4835 NTIATNNVVELTVPTL
-4846 TAPTLSAGDYEWVD
+4846 TADDYEWVD
-4860 KDGKVIANPV
+4860 ETGKVITDPV

-4880 DSSQSKIATNNNY
+4880 DSSQSKIANNNNNY
-4893 TWNFNGLASVTINKA
+4893 TWKFNGLASVTISRE
-4908 NATISFGGSQETTYT
+4908 NATIGFNGNQETPYT
-4923 GSVVAL
+4923 GSVVAV
-4929 DPGNFEVKLS
+4929 DPDKFEVKLS

-4957 INVGTYQVELSQA
+4957 INVGTYKVELSQA
-4970 GIAAIKAADSNY
+4970 GIDTIKAADSNY

-4987 GSKGSLTLVP
+4987 GGQGVLVIVP
-4997 AKVTATISGSQTTQN
+4997 AKASATISGSQTTQD
-5012 LELDPSRYTVM
+5012 LELDPHNYSVVLTL
-5023 VNGQTITGLTTS
+5023 NGQQQTITGLTAS
-5035 DFIFS
+5035 DFVFS
-5040 KDGNPAQLTEAGTY
+5040 KDGRPAQLTEAGTY

-5062 ISKIRQENPNYNITF
+5062 INKIRQENPNYNIDF
-5077 SSTAT
+5077 SSTAI
-5082 FTLENSSQTINYVDT
+5082 FTLENSSQTINYVDA
-5097 DNKVISSTNI
+5097 DNNIISSTNI
-5107 SGHIKGTKLPFIPQ
+5107 KGHLKGTKLSFASEIPI
-5121 FPAGWVASDPSSVL
+5121 GWVANDPSEVP
-5135 TEITL
+5135 TEITIN
-5140 ENGITTIKIKHG
+5140 NGTTIIKIKHG
-5152 VTNVDHTNPVSDGEK
+5152 ITNVDHNNPVPDGAK
-5167 TVTGSVIDG
+5167 TVTGKVING
-5176 AHENDLNQT
+5176 AHANDLNQT
-5185 ITRTIVVT
+5185 ITRTINVT
-5193 KPDGTKHTITQEGKI
+5193 NPDGTKSTEVQTAKI
-5208 YRDATYD
+5208 YRNASYD
-5215 NVTGKVTYGE
+5215 NVTGEVTYGE
-5225 WSTAKWDAYTPETIP
+5225 WSTGSWEESSPAEIK
-5240 GYTVNENVVPEVE
+5240 GYTASEKVVPAVE
-5253 VKNGQKNVTVNI
+5253 VKNGQKDETVNI
-5265 TYTANEQSGKISYQ
+5265 TYTANEQSGIISYQ
-5279 DAAGN
+5279 DEAGK
-5284 EIGSTTITGKTGETI
+5284 EISTTPLSGKTGETV
-5299 TVTPEVP
+5299 TVNPEIP
-5306 AGWEIIPGQD
+5306 AGWELVPGQEI
-5316 VPKTVTATADGIPMV
+5316 PKTVTATAEGIPTVV
-5331 IVKVEH
+5331 IKVENS
-5337 KTVVVAPETPATAIP
+5337 TIIVTPETPE
-5352 TGKVPGDPS
+5352 K
-5361 KNYPT
+5361 
-5366 MEQLTVTRTRTINIK
+5366 
-5381 YPSGEEQLIPQKV
+5381 
-5394 TFIRTAIFDEV
+5394 
-5405 TGEIKYTEWLPQ
+5405 
-5417 GTAQWASYQP
+5417 
-5427 TTVTG
+5427 
-5432 YVPSQKIV
+5432 
-5440 PAMTVNPE
+5440 
-5448 TPNETVDITYDKIP
+5448 DIL
-5462 EPQEGQEII
+5462 
-5471 SYQDAN
+5471 N
-5477 GQVIH
+5477 
-5482 TQTVTGEEDSDVSF
+5482 
-5496 KPEVPT
+5496 
-5502 NWQPTGDL
+5502 
-5510 PHSVK
+5510 
-5515 ITGGTTVIVI
+5515 
-5525 EPVTVPV
+5525 
-5532 QEHKTVTRIIV
+5532 
-5543 EHLPSGDKQTV
+5543 
-5554 QTIVLTGTGTKNLVT
+5554 
-5569 GEVTDVK
+5569 
-5576 WDHGKFA
+5576 
-5583 AFTPATVPG
+5583 
-5592 YTTNM
+5592 
-5597 SIVPEMD
+5597 
-5604 VTAASGDSIVK
+5604 
-5615 INYIPNE
+5615 
-5622 QTGMII
+5622 
-5628 YRDENGSDIRQTV
+5628 
-5641 LQGKTGVTVAVNLTV
+5641 
-5656 PDGWQLVP
+5656 
-5664 GQSIPATVMAT
+5664 
-5675 PDGIPDVVVLIKHQT
+5675 
-5690 IIVKPGEEAPTGK
+5690 GK
-5703 VPGNPSTTYE
+5703 VPGNPSKNYPEME
-5713 KMESLTK
+5713 KL
-5720 EVTRTITVKLPDGQR
+5720 EVAPTRTIILIKPDGSRETIIQK
-5735 QVITQTVKFT
+5735 VIFT
-5745 RTATFDAVTGKAT
+5745 RTATFNEVTGEITYSTWKLSNSDDHEAIWEAYEPMNISGYTVMNVNQEKVTPDTPNTQLEVTYIPINRPAVTAAQTIRFVDEKGKLVESKIYT
-5758 YSAWQVD
+5758 GKFGEVISVSLSVPKGYSLRNGQSLPTQLTIEN
-5765 GSNEWPAYTAP
+5765 GIIT
-5776 AINGYTTN
+5776 INLKSESKHP
-5784 QVAIPAEL
+5784 IPN
-5792 VIPSDENQSIE
+5792 SD
-5803 IEYAKN
+5803 N
-5809 NQPVEPDKPVTP
+5809 NQKPS
-5821 ITPDQPT
+5821 ITPDIP
-5828 TPTNPDQPAQPTEP
+5828 NAHAD
-5842 SVPAKPIAPTNNG
+5842 KNN
-5855 DKVMPGN
+5855 
-5862 QLPTEPVEQ
+5862 
-5871 EKQQVSNQHFISHQL
+5871 I
-5886 TQTSSKEKSKAN
+5886 SSKDNKDVKSHGEKLINTNHVDHVVINQKATRKDTKASSQTYGEKHFESRHM
-5898 ILPQTGNDQ
+5898 LPQTGAHSENP
-5907 NSGSILGFA
+5907 I
-5916 FAALASILGL
+5916 FAALGMLAAGLGL
-5926 TGLKKKREK
+5926 FGLSDRKKKKDK

>member
-1 MSKNNPL
+1 MGKNNPL

-58 QASGSTVTEPAQPQS
+58 QASGSTATVAASAQPQS
-73 SAAKTAQNA
+73 AATETAQNT
-82 DEEQKVNSTSAIVNT
+82 DETKRNVVANTTDTSRTSEQKTTTAQATENSSSASSANKTNSEEENKNAFLTFNVNT
-97 AETSNTAQ
+97 DDA
-105 ETTTLN
+105 
-111 VSNDTANNPANEA
+111 PANEA
-124 LQENKVA
+124 LQENKIA
-131 AASTTTTTN
+131 ATTATTTTN

-145 ATWGTLDTSKWTGQ
+145 ATWGTLDTSKWTGR

-174 TGDTTH
+174 TGDQTH
-180 IIVPNEVDFE
+180 IIVPNEADFE

-227 KLASTNLDNTFN
+227 KLASTNLDNTFQK
-239 TNTTLTNLDAN
+239 NTTLTNLDAN

-260 QSTFEGASNLS
+260 QSTFEGATKIS

-276 SDWDVSNVTNMSL
+276 SDWDVSNVTNMSM

-304 NWDVQKVTNMTRIFN
+304 NWDVQKVTNMSRIFN
-319 NVNKVTDLSPLS
+319 NINKVPDLSPLR
-331 NWKTDSLQ
+331 NWKTSSLQ
-339 KLNTAFANNS
+339 NLNTAFANNN
-349 FTNLQGLENWNVSHV
+349 FTNLQGLENWDVSHV
-364 TDMGVI
+364 TDMNSA
-370 FMSDANLT
+370 FMGDLVLNDL
-378 DISALANWDTSNVTD
+378 SALTNWDTSNVINLGMIFNRDYGLTT
-393 LNRAFNVNGA
+393 LN
-403 LTSLHGLEN
+403 GLEN
-412 WNTSKV
+412 WNTSKI
-418 TNLEATFANEGSL
+418 TNLNATFANEGSL

-446 NMTNL
+446 NMSVL

-476 INNTQSVV
+476 INNTQAVV

-499 LGIANGG
+499 LGIANDG
-506 FTQPIILT
+506 FTQPIILA
-514 SGSLYTLLSNKN
+514 SGNLYTLLSNKN
-526 NSTHNITINNAD
+526 NNTHNITINNAD
-538 GGQSTTISFPVVY
+538 SGQSTTISLPVVY

-565 YKEMVDQK
+565 YKDMVNQK

-599 NNHLVNYATATYQV
+599 NNHLVNYANATYQV
-613 VTIPADQKKEI
+613 VTIPADQKKNL
-624 QIQDKT
+624 QIQDKN

-642 VTNVADFPS
+642 VTNVTDFPS
-651 GTTFEFVDNSEPN
+651 GTTFEFADNSEPN

-671 NVKVIATYPVSVNGQ
+671 NVKIIATYPVSVNGQ
-686 QYTAVTAPA
+686 QYTAVTTPA
-695 TAKVTVTQQMQF
+695 TAKVTVTDQMQF
-707 TITYWDDTE
+707 TITYWDDVE
-716 NKELKQFTW
+716 KKEVAQFDI
-725 EKAPNGGWNQISFP
+725 ANAGNGGYDNQLSFP
-739 GINTGNYQSVSVSG
+739 KGVNRNNYQSVSVSG
-753 VPDDVILAG
+753 VPTGATVAG
-762 DRWVP
+762 DFWKP
-767 FSNPNCNWTIPNV
+767 FTDPSCNWTVPNYKWDA
-780 TWLTTNNLESFNGRL
+780 T
-795 EAIGE
+795 
-800 PAHAAI
+800 AAP
-806 TSEEANKIAASL
+806 SL
-818 YGANMTVHLVHKTQ
+818 YGANIVVHLVHKTQ
-832 DVTNTAPAAQETRTV
+832 GVTNTDPDAQETRTV
-847 TVNYVKTKVNEDGT
+847 TADFVKINENGT
-861 YTEDG
+861 PGATPFD
-866 NAFAS
+866 S
-871 AVLDVYYTRQATK
+871 ATLDVYYIRQATK
-884 DLATG
+884 DLVTG
-889 DTTYGPWQ
+889 KVTYGDWRL
-897 WNTKKGDSST
+897 NT
-907 PGYHVVSGTW
+907 
-917 TNLPQKWAN
+917 
-926 VTADVPTLTGYTA
+926 
-939 YTGGPA
+939 
-945 SNTNKIPANQF
+945 
-956 VFPTWNGSDG
+956 
-966 STSDNS
+966 S
-972 KGSSAYTTAV
+972 KGT
-982 SLYEAQP
+982 
-989 VHTIFYVPNKTEART
+989 
-1004 ITAKFVIAGGDKNG
+1004 NG
-1018 DSFRPDAQVQV
+1018 LQVV
-1029 FYAQTGTIDPA
+1029 
-1040 TNKVVYSGNWQW
+1040 
-1052 DQNEGD
+1052 
-1058 TANPGFHVIS
+1058 S
-1068 GSWNLPKSNQPF
+1068 GSWNLPTNSNADVT
-1080 SVNVPDA
+1080 VNAPEAPD
-1087 GNDYVVATIQLQGIY
+1087 GYVKVDSQVNSQSTINFGT
-1102 ATNTFAS
+1102 ATNIS
-1109 PNFNPGTVFTNATDP
+1109 SK
-1124 TWYVRNDLTTYYV
+1124 LTTYYV
-1137 PKSLVEKTINRV
+1137 PKSLTKKTVNRV
-1149 INMIGIDKSINGS
+1149 INIIPPDRNYTGGNS
-1162 ALVKPSTTTQ
+1162 KPSTITQ
-1172 SATIT
+1172 SATLT
-1177 RPVKVNADDS
+1177 RPVRVNADDS
-1187 GVTFDGFDGSGW
+1187 GVVFDGFTGSGW
-1199 TTGKWG
+1199 TTGQWG
-1205 RYNNIPV
+1205 QFRNIPA
-1212 PNNYTK
+1212 PNNYTRI
-1218 VIKQI
+1218 IKQV
-1223 VTHPDGTTT
+1223 VTNLDGTTT
-1232 ETTLDIPNWRPIPAQ
+1232 ETTLNLPFPKWIPAQ
-1247 TVTIATLPT
+1247 IVNGDTPDT

-1261 YTATATAFLAGTN
+1261 YTAVATAILSGTN

-1283 TLDDLNDGN
+1283 TVDDLNN
-1292 GDNPIYVGVTGP
+1292 GSGDDSIYATVTGP
-1304 TGGLYTLQAGDVEF
+1304 TANLYNLQAGDVEF

-1324 TWTTEMPT
+1324 TWSIALPT
-1332 NAGTYELRWS
+1332 NAGTYELRWTA
-1342 EQGKQNIIKEFGNN
+1342 QGKQNIIKAYGNN
-1356 SIKWVDA
+1356 SIKWEED
-1363 QGNSTFTSTA
+1363 GKSTITGTA

-1385 TVSGDQR
+1385 TVSGDQS
-1392 KTYDGQGASV
+1392 KTYDGQQASV
-1402 DSADLTISGTGTIAG
+1402 DGAGLTISGNGTIAN
-1417 STLTAKGLVA
+1417 SALTARGLPA
-1427 SDFDWYTFNG
+1427 SDFDWYTLDG
-1437 NKLNAIPTDVGSYEA
+1437 TKLNAIPTDSGSYEA
-1452 RLNSTGLKNLQTIN
+1452 RLNATGLKDLQKIN
-1466 SNYSFSTASG
+1466 SNYSFDAVSG

-1499 NGQPINGTS
+1499 NGQPIDGIS
-1508 IYNQIT
+1508 IYNKIT
-1514 WAGRDI
+1514 WAGRDT
-1520 SNSKDFNL
+1520 SNNKDFTL

-1542 SGDQYVKFQGQPVN
+1542 SGDQYIKFQGQPVN

-1570 TLDKENPNY
+1570 TLDKENSNY

-1679 TIRLTQAGLKRIEQA
+1679 TIRLTQAGLERIEQA

-1730 IYDGQVVTSAELIKQ
+1730 IYDGQIVTSTELIKQ
-1745 DKDNTITIKLTVPKQ
+1745 DRDNTITIKLTVPKQ
-1760 GGGTTEVTYTFNPKM
+1760 GGGTTEVTYAFNPKM
-1775 DYTGDYDWYSNGI
+1775 DYTGDYDWYSNGA

-1799 VIQLK
+1799 VIKLK
-1804 ANQVRTILEE
+1804 ADQVKTILED
-1814 LVNQDPN
+1814 LVSRDSN

-1835 VTGQASYTI
+1835 ITGQASYTI
-1844 NKKPLTVYLDGQ
+1844 NKKPLTVYLDGE
-1856 LSSVYTGSGAEM
+1856 SSAVYTGSGAEM
-1868 PLQDLIKHLEANGL
+1868 PLQDLINHLEANGL
-1882 VNGETLNTNTF
+1882 VNGETLNTDTF

-1904 VDGTYSVFT
+1904 ADGTYSVFT
-1913 GKDAQGNPVQTP
+1913 GKDAQGNTVQTP
-1925 INVGTYYIGILPATS
+1925 INVGTYYIGILPETS
-1940 ANSGIDT
+1940 TNSGIDT
-1947 LRRDNTNYDVTIDY
+1947 LQRDNTNYDVTIDY

-2027 PSVPKNAGTYQVRLS
+2027 TSVPKNAGTYQVRLS

-2062 VTNNAKAYVINPTQV
+2062 VTNNAQEYVINPTQV
-2077 QISFT
+2077 QVSFT

-2095 LVDYGSDAMKG
+2095 SVDYGSDAMKG

-2126 DQFEWVDSA
+2126 DQFEWINST

-2160 KLNSNYSF
+2160 KLNSNYNF

-2206 KPTVLDPANFAVTIS
+2206 QPTVLNPDNFAVTIS
-2221 TNNGQI
+2221 TNNGRT
-2227 LTASGLEVSDF
+2227 LTASGLEASDF

-2243 NGQAIATPTAVGNYT
+2243 SGQAISTPTAVGNYI

-2271 DTANYTWTNKANGSY
+2271 DTANYTWINNANGSY

-2299 ESSMVY
+2299 ESSMTY
-2305 NGRAANFPVNSDGS
+2305 NGQAASFPVNSDGS
-2319 VNGITVT
+2319 VKGITVT

-2332 YALKPGDLAFVNGNG
+2332 YTLKPGDLAFVNGNG
-2347 EYIDAPVNAGDYKV
+2347 EFIDAPVNAGDYKV

-2368 SNINKID
+2368 NNINKID
-2375 GENYQYTLDKTA
+2375 GENYQYTLDENDKT
-2387 NMANFTIEKADAAIV
+2387 ANFTIEKADATIV
-2402 LKGTG
+2402 LNGTG
-2407 THVYDGQAAST
+2407 THVYNGQASST
-2418 GEGSYTIQLPGQTT
+2418 NEGSYTIQLPGQTA
-2432 STNVTAANLAFV
+2432 STNVNAANLVFV
-2444 TGAPT
+2444 DGAPT
-2449 NAGTYSIALSD
+2449 NVGTYSIALSD

-2480 GSFIV
+2480 GSFTV
-2485 TPKTINLI
+2485 TPKTVNLI

-2502 NGQPAKVSDISN
+2502 NGQPAKVSNISN

-2540 EVVDKNG
+2540 EVVNKNG
-2547 QTPTAANSTN
+2547 QTPTAANSAS

-2573 QLNDQNKNYK
+2573 QLDSQNKNYK

-2597 EKSNVTFTG
+2597 KESNVTFTG
-2606 KQFTNYGSNPMPA
+2606 KQFANYGSNPMPA

-2629 TDIDGHS
+2629 TDTAGNK
-2636 HNIEITADD
+2636 HNIEITAAD

-2670 KVKQSVIDNFNAQH
+2670 KVKQSVIDNFNVQH
-2684 PDYKLSNDPSTNAWY
+2684 PDYKLSNDPNTNAWY

-2751 AFDSIRWDASDF
+2751 AFDSIKWDASDF

-2792 NGATGSNYDFS
+2792 NGVTGSNYDFS

-2819 ANYTVNKNELTVSLI
+2819 ANYTVNKNELTVSLT

-2856 LTITPAATIYGTDG
+2856 LTITPTETIYGTDG

-2891 SNIGTYDVQLTATAI
+2891 SNIGTYDVQLTAAAI
-2906 SDLEQKFGTENY
+2906 SDLEQKLGTENY

-2926 THEITKGTGTITLS
+2926 THEITKGTGMITLS

-2960 VTVTTNLYGDSSYLN
+2960 VTVTTNIYSDSSYLN
-2975 AGDMQFLVFYTKNV
+2975 AEDMQFLVFYTKNA
-2989 DGSYI
+2989 DGSYTQ
-2994 ELANKPTDVG
+2994 LANKPTDVG

-3044 GTATGSFTNSST
+3044 GTASGSFTNSST
-3056 YNAQPIGKQDITINV
+3056 YNAQPIGKQDIKVNV
-3071 DYPGAKSKTY
+3071 DYPGAKSNTY
-3081 SLQEG
+3081 TLQEG

-3100 PTDAGTYTIRLTTA
+3100 PTDAGTYTIRLTTV

-3120 QLGNLIDAQGNITK
+3120 QLGNVIDAQGNITK
-3134 QNVNWTVNFVGSYTI
+3134 QNINWTVNFAGSYTI

-3204 ADDFTIKDAQGQVV
+3204 ANDFTIKNAQGQVV
-3218 TDPTNAGAY
+3218 TDPTNAGTY
-3227 KVYLNSKGLEK
+3227 RIYLNNKGLEK

-3243 TNFIVPESLEQSAN
+3243 INFTVPERLEQSAD

-3262 QDVNITEG
+3262 QNVNITEG

-3292 KAITDAGYSVDGLTI
+3292 KAITDAGYSVEGLTI

-3357 KVGDFQYA
+3357 KVGDFQYT

-3410 ITNPVRD
+3410 ITNPVCD

-3431 LSDYEFVDDNGN
+3431 PSDYEFVDDNGN

-3512 KTYDGQPVSF
+3512 KIYDDQPVSF

-3533 QLVIYVGV
+3533 QALIYVGV
-3541 SADGH
+3541 SANGH
-3546 TINLPLDPGTYD
+3546 TINLPLAPGTYN

-3564 LLKVAPS
+3564 LLKTAPS

-3582 DKVIAYLNN
+3582 DKVITYLNN

-3642 QIDLSDIVGSLKA
+3642 QIDLSTIVGSLKA

-3696 FKINEKGIATLASA
+3696 FKINEKGIAALASA
-3710 NPNFTIPN
+3710 NPDFAIPN
-3718 EINGYSYTYTINPAE
+3718 EINGYSYTYTINQAN
-3733 ASGELAGTNSGV
+3733 AIGKLTGSNSGA
-3745 YTGKPITTA
+3745 YTGKPVTTA
-3754 QVNSNGQIVV
+3754 QVNSNGQIMV

-3775 KTYTLKDGDYTWS
+3775 KTYTLKAGDYTWS
-3788 TGNGSAPTDAGKY
+3788 TENGFAPTDAGKY
-3801 TIALTK
+3801 TITLTK

-3818 GLAGTGQDNKSN
+3818 AFAGTGQDGKSN
-3830 VVFAENAITGSAT
+3830 VAFAENAITGSAT

-3848 KSISD
+3848 KSITD
-3853 VTISGKDQEKT
+3853 VTVSGKDQEKT
-3864 YDGQPASL
+3864 YNSQPASL
-3872 DVKDLT
+3872 DVADLT
-3878 INANDLVTDNPLSMK
+3878 ISGNDLVTDNPLSMK
-3893 GITASDFDWYDDK
+3893 GITASDFDWYDTD
-3906 GNKLDT
+3906 GNKLDA
-3912 VPNDA
+3912 VPTDA
-3917 GVYEARL
+3917 GTYEARL
-3924 KSSALQTLQADN
+3924 KSSALQALQKDN
-3936 PNYSFNTANGTI
+3936 PNYSFNTVSGMI

-3961 VGNGNKV
+3961 GGNGNKV
-3968 YNGQETTVSDVLNS
+3968 YNSQGTLVSDVLNS

-4012 ADGTYTEMS
+4012 ADSAYTEMT
-4021 GLPTNA
+4021 GLPANA
-4027 GTYYLKLKDSSI
+4027 GTYYLKLKDNSI
-4039 AKIQTANPNYSFAA
+4039 AKIQAANPNYSFAA

-4059 YTYVIKQAPAG
+4059 YTYVIKQALAG
-4070 GVLTGANSRA
+4070 GVLTGANSCA

-4122 NTLDGS
+4122 NTPDGS

-4135 YTIILT
+4135 YTITLT
-4141 NDGISNIKNYI
+4141 ADGISNIKNYI

-4196 TYNGQV
+4196 TYNGQA
-4202 LNDSTIY
+4202 LNDATIY

-4261 IFNRDYTDKLNQENP
+4261 ILNKDYTDKLNQENP

-4283 NGAFTYVVNKATAT
+4283 NGAFTYVINKATVT
-4297 LNIAGSQS
+4297 LNIAGSKS

-4334 PAGVILGADD
+4334 PAGVSLGADD
-4344 VVITNAA
+4344 VIITNAA

-4376 TSQTDNYDWTT
+4376 ASQTDNYDWTT

-4397 KTNVSVTLSGNE
+4397 NANVSVTLSGNE
-4409 KLVYT
+4409 KIVYT

-4462 SDQGRANIAKVQ
+4462 SDQGRASIAKVQ

-4501 SGDAEKSYN
+4501 SGDAEKSYD
-4510 GMPISGYTPVVT
+4510 GTPISGYTPVVT

-4536 DYEWVKDGQIYLT
+4536 DYEWVKDGQTYPT

-4570 AVNAANLDWSN
+4570 AVNVANLDWSN

-4586 SGSYI
+4586 SGSYT

-4624 PEITTNNPNEKII
+4624 PEITTDNPNEQTI

-4685 GNANYTWNY
+4685 GNNNYTWNY
-4694 QGEGNYH
+4694 QGKGNYH
-4701 IEKASA
+4701 IEKAAAGIEIIANGADSM
-4707 TITLDGSASTIYTGN
+4707 IYNGK
-4722 PVVIPATDGV
+4722 PATLNADDYTLKITT
-4732 VNSINV
+4732 N
-4738 KLSNGQTY
+4738 NGQTIN
-4746 VLKPADLEFVDKQ
+4746 VPLAAGDLTFSDGET
-4759 GNQIPVPTNAGSYRV
+4759 PVNAGSYGV
-4774 RLTEAALDQIQKLE
+4774 TLTQAALNKIKAD
-4788 NNHYN
+4788 YPN
-4793 YTYNND
+4793 YDWSNPVAGTYTIN
-4799 AVDFIVEKATADVT
+4799 KAAADVT
-4813 TSGSYDVVYNGQT
+4813 TSGSYDVVYNGHT
-4826 PEIKVDKIA
+4826 PTINLAEISNKIA
-4835 NTITTNNGVKL
+4835 TNNGVIL
-4846 TAPTLSAGDYEWVD
+4846 IAPTLSADDYEWVD
-4860 KDGKVIANPV
+4860 ENGQAIANPV

-4880 DSSQSKIATNNNY
+4880 DTSQSKIASNDNY
-4893 TWNFNGLASVTINKA
+4893 TWSFTGLATVTVTKA
-4908 NATISFGGSQETTYT
+4908 NAEISFSGSQESPYT
-4923 GSVVAL
+4923 GSTVTL
-4929 DPGNFEVKLS
+4929 DPSQFAVKLS

-4945 LTDKDIQVIGNP
+4945 LTAKDIQVIGDP
-4957 INVGTYQVELSQA
+4957 VNVGTYQVELSPA
-4970 GIAAIKAADSNY
+4970 GIDAIKATDSNY
-4982 NYSYN
+4982 NYQYD
-4987 GSKGSLTLVP
+4987 GSHGLLTIVP
-4997 AKVTATISGSQTTQN
+4997 APATATISGSQTTRD
-5012 LELDPSRYTVM
+5012 LELDPSRYTVE
-5023 VNGQTITGLTTS
+5023 VNGQTITGLTAN
-5035 DFIFS
+5035 DFVFS
-5040 KDGNPAQLTEAGTY
+5040 QNGQPAQLTAAGTY
-5054 DVELSGDA
+5054 EVDLSWDA
-5062 ISKIRQENPNYNITF
+5062 INKIRQANPNYKLDF

-5082 FTLENSSQTINYVDT
+5082 FTLENSSQTINYVDAKG
-5097 DNKVISSTNI
+5097 NVIGSASV
-5107 SGHIKGTKLPFIPQ
+5107 GGKLKGSEVDFTPE
-5121 FPAGWVASDPSSVL
+5121 FPAGWVASEPSGVPS
-5135 TEITL
+5135 EIKL
-5140 ENGITTIKIKHG
+5140 ENETTVIQVEHGITT
-5152 VTNVDHTNPVSDGEK
+5152 VDHTKPVPVGEK
-5167 TVTGSVIDG
+5167 TPTGELING

-5185 ITRTIVVT
+5185 ITRTINVT
-5193 KPDGTKHTITQEGKI
+5193 MPDGKTQAITQTAKL
-5208 YRDATYD
+5208 YRDASYD
-5215 NVTGKVTYGE
+5215 DVTGEVSYGQ
-5225 WSTAKWDAYTPETIP
+5225 WSTTSWNEFIPAAIKGYTPSESAVPAVEVTAGQKDETI
-5240 GYTVNENVVPEVE
+5240 
-5253 VKNGQKNVTVNI
+5253 NI
-5265 TYTANEQSGKISYQ
+5265 TYLANEQSGVISYR
-5279 DAAGN
+5279 DETGK
-5284 EIGSTTITGKTGETI
+5284 EIGTTPISGKTGETI
-5299 TVTPEVP
+5299 AIKPEAP
-5306 AGWEIIPGQD
+5306 AGWQLVPGQQL
-5316 VPKTVTATADGIPMV
+5316 PQTVTATADGIPT
-5331 IVKVEH
+5331 ITVKVEH
-5337 KTVVVAPETPATAIP
+5337 RTIVVTPETPAADTP

-5361 KNYPT
+5361 KNYQT
-5366 MEQLTVTRTRTINIK
+5366 MEQLTVTPTRTIKVK
-5381 YPSGEEQLIPQKV
+5381 YPDGQEQSIVQKV
-5394 TFIRTAIFDEV
+5394 TFTRNAIYDEV
-5405 TGEIKYTEWLPQ
+5405 TGEIKYTDWLAQ
-5417 GTAQWASYQP
+5417 GSSQWASYQP
-5427 TTVTG
+5427 VEVPG
-5432 YVPSQKIV
+5432 YVSQPKVV
-5440 PAMTVNPE
+5440 PAMTVNAD
-5448 TPNETVDITYDKIP
+5448 TPAETVTITYNKIP
-5462 EPQEGQEII
+5462 VPQVGQEII

-5482 TQTVTGEEDSDVSF
+5482 TQTVTGEENTNISF
-5496 KPEVPT
+5496 TPEVPE
-5502 NWQPTGDL
+5502 NWQPVSEL
-5510 PHSVK
+5510 PKSVK
-5515 ITGGTTVIVI
+5515 IAGRTTVIVI
-5525 EPVTVPV
+5525 EPMMVPV
-5532 QEHKTVTRIIV
+5532 QEQQTVTRTII
-5543 EHLPSGDKQTV
+5543 EHLPSGDKQIV
-5554 QTIVLTGTGTKNLVT
+5554 QTVHLTGTGTKNLVT
-5569 GEVTDVK
+5569 GQVTDVK
-5576 WDHGKFA
+5576 WDSGKFNA
-5583 AFTPATVPG
+5583 YTPVVVPG
-5592 YTTNM
+5592 YTADM
-5597 SIVPEMD
+5597 SIVSEVN
-5604 VTAASGDSIVK
+5604 VTASTGDSVVE
-5615 INYIPNE
+5615 INYLPNE

-5628 YRDENGSDIRQTV
+5628 YRDESGRDISQTT
-5641 LQGKTGVTVAVNLTV
+5641 LQGKTGETIAVNLAV
-5656 PDGWQLVP
+5656 PAGWELVP
-5664 GQSIPATVMAT
+5664 NQSIPATVMAG

-5690 IIVKPGEEAPTGK
+5690 ITVRPGQTAPSGQ
-5703 VPGNPSTTYE
+5703 VPGNPSATYE

-5735 QVITQTVKFT
+5735 QVITQAVKFT
-5745 RTATFDAVTGKAT
+5745 RTATFDEVTGRVA
-5758 YSAWQVD
+5758 YSSWQVE
-5765 GSNEWPAYTAP
+5765 GSDEWPAYTVP
-5776 AINGYTTN
+5776 AIKGYTAS
-5784 QVAIPAEL
+5784 QASIPAKI
-5792 VIPSDENQSIE
+5792 VVPDDEDQNIE
-5803 IEYAKN
+5803 IEYTKDH
-5809 NQPVEPDKPVTP
+5809 QQSE
-5821 ITPDQPT
+5821 PDQPVT
-5828 TPTNPDQPAQPTEP
+5828 P
-5842 SVPAKPIAPTNNG
+5842 SVPAQPAMPTKDDQLVSNNQSQIKVT
-5855 DKVMPGN
+5855 DKVTSP
-5862 QLPTEPVEQ
+5862 
-5871 EKQQVSNQHFISHQL
+5871 VSNQHFVSRQL
-5886 TQTSSKEKSKAN
+5886 SPASNSDKTQDKL
-5898 ILPQTGNDQ
+5898 LPQTGNSQ
-5907 NSGSILGFA
+5907 LGKRAAALGFA
-5916 FAALASILGL
+5916 FATLAGIFGLAS
-5926 TGLKKKREK
+5926 LKRKKRDN

>member
-1 MSKNNPL
+1 MLFNKRDLDTKQRFSIRKLTIGTCSVLLSTLFLGIGTNEVVHADTLPNNVQEQNAQ
-8 RSMTPKNK
+8 TNK
-16 NYKLYKAKKQW
+16 NDTQKDKVIDANQVQDSKTEGSNQAQKSSTDSKKTVAKNAVQKSDEIKKDNVDKTIVATQNSNQQGT
-27 ITACATFM
+27 TAK
-35 LAFGA
+35 
-40 TAVVNASVQ
+40 S
-49 ADTTTPATT
+49 
-58 QASGSTVTEPAQPQS
+58 
-73 SAAKTAQNA
+73 
-82 DEEQKVNSTSAIVNT
+82 
-97 AETSNTAQ
+97 AETPSIVQKT
-105 ETTTLN
+105 E
-111 VSNDTANNPANEA
+111 
-124 LQENKVA
+124 
-131 AASTTTTTN
+131 
-140 GGYDS
+140 
-145 ATWGTLDTSKWTGQ
+145 TSK
-159 NTTFNGTDYYQLTGY
+159 
-174 TGDTTH
+174 
-180 IIVPNEVDFE
+180 P
-190 QAGKSTN
+190 AP
-197 NLQVSI
+197 
-203 SNDLIKSWQNA
+203 
-214 ATIAFSKTDDKKI
+214 
-227 KLASTNLDNTFN
+227 
-239 TNTTLTNLDAN
+239 
-250 SLDTSSVTSM
+250 SL
-260 QSTFEGASNLS
+260 
-271 SLTGI
+271 
-276 SDWDVSNVTNMSL
+276 
-289 LFQNATGLTSLTGLE
+289 
-304 NWDVQKVTNMTRIFN
+304 
-319 NVNKVTDLSPLS
+319 
-331 NWKTDSLQ
+331 
-339 KLNTAFANNS
+339 
-349 FTNLQGLENWNVSHV
+349 
-364 TDMGVI
+364 
-370 FMSDANLT
+370 
-378 DISALANWDTSNVTD
+378 
-393 LNRAFNVNGA
+393 
-403 LTSLHGLEN
+403 
-412 WNTSKV
+412 
-418 TNLEATFANEGSL
+418 
-431 VDASAIANWNTSNVT
+431 
-446 NMTNL
+446 
-451 FAGSSAQYVDFS
+451 
-463 NWDFSKVTSASNV
+463 
-476 INNTQSVV
+476 
-484 YLGNNSTLTADKLNT
+484 
-499 LGIANGG
+499 
-506 FTQPIILT
+506 
-514 SGSLYTLLSNKN
+514 
-526 NSTHNITINNAD
+526 
-538 GGQSTTISFPVVY
+538 
-551 DAAGASNMTDAINS
+551 
-565 YKEMVDQK
+565 
-573 LEDYVTEH
+573 
-581 NYVLKR
+581 
-587 VSTAPVDDVTGH
+587 
-599 NNHLVNYATATYQV
+599 
-613 VTIPADQKKEI
+613 
-624 QIQDKT
+624 
-630 TYKGKTLTAKDL
+630 
-642 VTNVADFPS
+642 
-651 GTTFEFVDNSEPN
+651 FV
-664 WDQVGTY
+664 
-671 NVKVIATYPVSVNGQ
+671 
-686 QYTAVTAPA
+686 
-695 TAKVTVTQQMQF
+695 
-707 TITYWDDTE
+707 
-716 NKELKQFTW
+716 
-725 EKAPNGGWNQISFP
+725 
-739 GINTGNYQSVSVSG
+739 
-753 VPDDVILAG
+753 
-762 DRWVP
+762 
-767 FSNPNCNWTIPNV
+767 
-780 TWLTTNNLESFNGRL
+780 
-795 EAIGE
+795 
-800 PAHAAI
+800 
-806 TSEEANKIAASL
+806 
-818 YGANMTVHLVHKTQ
+818 VHLVHKTQ
-832 DVTNTAPAAQETRTV
+832 DVTDTDPGAQETRTV

-861 YTEDG
+861 YTEAG
-866 NAFAS
+866 NAFTS

-884 DLATG
+884 DLVTG
-889 DTTYGPWQ
+889 DITYGPWQ

-917 TNLPQKWAN
+917 TNLPQEWAT
-926 VTADVPTLTGYTA
+926 VTADVPTLDGYTA

-945 SNTNKIPANQF
+945 TNKVPANQF

-966 STSDNS
+966 DTSDIS
-972 KGSSAYTTAV
+972 KGSTAYTTAAP
-982 SLYEAQP
+982 LYEAQP

-1004 ITAKFVIAGGDKNG
+1004 ITAKFVYAGGDKNG
-1018 DSFRPDAQVQV
+1018 QSVAPDAQIQV
-1029 FYAQTGTIDPA
+1029 FYKQAGTINA
-1040 TNKVVYSGNWQW
+1040 STNKVVYGGWTW
-1052 DQNEGD
+1052 DNTVGD
-1058 TANPGFHVIS
+1058 ENNLGLHVIS
-1068 GSWNLPKSNQPF
+1068 GKWNIAQDGQCTVIP
-1080 SVNVPDA
+1080 PDA
-1087 GNDYVVATIQLQGIY
+1087 GNDYVVANINSTGTY
-1102 ATNTFAS
+1102 TTVNSAN
-1109 PNFNPGTVFTNATDP
+1109 PNYNSNTVFTTNNAP
-1124 TWYVRNDLTTYYV
+1124 QWYVRNELTTYYV
-1137 PKSLVEKTINRV
+1137 PKSLTQKTINRV
-1149 INMIGIDKSINGS
+1149 INLTPVNQPGT
-1162 ALVKPSTTTQ
+1162 PSGTQTTTQ
-1172 SATIT
+1172 PATIT

-1187 GVTFDGFDGSGW
+1187 GVVFDGFDRSGW
-1199 TTGKWG
+1199 TTGEWES
-1205 RYNNIPV
+1205 YNNIPV
-1212 PNNYTK
+1212 LNNYTK

-1232 ETTLDIPNWRPIPAQ
+1232 ETTLNIPNRGPIPAQ
-1247 TVTIATLPT
+1247 TVTIDTLPT

-1283 TLDDLNDGN
+1283 TLDDLNKGT
-1292 GDNPIYVGVTGP
+1292 GDDRIHVGITGP
-1304 TGGLYTLQAGDVEF
+1304 TQNVYKLQAGDVEF

-1332 NAGTYELRWS
+1332 NTGTYKLRWS
-1342 EQGKQNIIKEFGNN
+1342 EPGKQDIIKEFGNN

-1385 TVSGDQR
+1385 TVLGDQR

-1402 DSADLTISGTGTIAG
+1402 DGAGLTISGTVAG
-1417 STLTAKGLVA
+1417 STLTAKGLVT
-1427 SDFDWYTFNG
+1427 SDFDWYTLNG

-1466 SNYSFSTASG
+1466 SNYSFNTASG

-1520 SNSKDFNL
+1520 SNNKDFNL

-1542 SGDQYVKFQGQPVN
+1542 SGDQYIKLQGQPVN
-1556 AGVYYLILNNDYIT
+1556 AGVYYLILNNDSIT

-1602 NANVQKTYDGSAVLN
+1602 NASVQKIYDGSAVLN

-1628 IKGADGKPLAGLNNY
+1628 IKGVDGKPLAGLNNY

-1652 IDSTGKTV
+1652 VDSTGKTV
-1660 LVTINNNGQIS
+1660 SVINKSGQIS

-1679 TIRLTQAGLKRIEQA
+1679 TILLTQAGLDRIEQA

-1715 SQYAPNLNLSGNGSK
+1715 SKYAPNLNLSGNGSK
-1730 IYDGQVVTSAELIKQ
+1730 TYDGQVVTSAELIKQ
-1745 DKDNTITIKLTVPKQ
+1745 DKDNTIAIKLTVPKQ
-1760 GGGTTEVTYTFNPKM
+1760 GGGTTEVTYTFNPNM

-1804 ANQVRTILEE
+1804 VNQVRTTLEN

-1827 NLDFNNAQ
+1827 NLYFNNAQ

-1856 LSSVYTGSGAEM
+1856 SSSVYTGSGAEM

-1904 VDGTYSVFT
+1904 ADGTYSVFT

-1925 INVGTYYIGILPATS
+1925 INVGTYYIGILPETS
-1940 ANSGIDT
+1940 TNSGIDT
-1947 LRRDNTNYDVTIDY
+1947 LQRDNTNYDVTIDY

-2001 GVGLPSGQ
+2001 GIGLPSGQ
-2009 TVTLKDGD
+2009 TVTLKVGD

-2027 PSVPKNAGTYQVRLS
+2027 TSVPKNAGTYQVRLS
-2042 DSALTE
+2042 DSIFTE
-2048 LERSYTNFSWTSDN
+2048 LKRSYTNFSWTSDN

-2077 QISFT
+2077 HISFT
-2082 GEPKHVIYNGQGV
+2082 GEPKHVTYNGQGV
-2095 LVDYGSDAMKG
+2095 SVNYSSDAMKG
-2106 YFNMTGLVNGDKL
+2106 YFNMAGLVNGDKL
-2119 IYPSLSS
+2119 MYPTLSS

-2271 DTANYTWTNKANGSY
+2271 DTANYTWTNNTNGSY
-2286 EITKAQVSIKLNG
+2286 EITKVQVSIKLNG

-2347 EYIDAPVNAGDYKV
+2347 EYINAPVNAGDYKV

-2375 GENYQYTLDKTA
+2375 GENYQYILDKTA
-2387 NMANFTIEKADAAIV
+2387 NMANFTIEKADATIV
-2402 LKGTG
+2402 LNGTG

-2597 EKSNVTFTG
+2597 EESNVTFTG
-2606 KQFTNYGSNPMPA
+2606 KQFVNYGSNPMPA
-2619 IDPSNYTLTW
+2619 LDPSNYTLTW
-2629 TDIDGHS
+2629 TDIAGNK
-2636 HNIEITADD
+2636 HNIEITAND
-2645 LTVEVPSGV
+2645 LIVEVPNGV
-2654 PTDKNGLPLN
+2654 PTDQNGLPLN

-2670 KVKQSVIDNFNAQH
+2670 KVKQSVIDNLNVQH
-2684 PDYKLSNDPSTNAWY
+2684 PDYKLSNDPNTNAWY

-2751 AFDSIRWDASDF
+2751 AFDSIKWDASDF

-2777 VRLSSAGLKKLQEFA
+2777 VRLSSTGLKKLQEFA

-2839 VPSSVIGKYG
+2839 VPSSVIGKYD
-2849 LSAGNYT
+2849 LSAGSYT
-2856 LTITPAATIYGTDG
+2856 LTITPAETIYGTDG

-2879 KDTDLAYKNGTP
+2879 KNTDLAYKNGTP
-2891 SNIGTYDVQLTATAI
+2891 SNIGTYDVQLTAAAI

-2960 VTVTTNLYGDSSYLN
+2960 VTVTTNIYSDSSYLN

-3015 KQIEDATGNNGDNY
+3015 KQIEDTTGNNGDNY

-3056 YNAQPIGKQDITINV
+3056 YNAQPIGKQDITVNV

-3086 DYEYVNEAGSVVVD
+3086 DYEYVNEAGYVVVG
-3100 PTDAGTYTIRLTTA
+3100 PTDAGTYTIRLTTV

-3120 QLGNLIDAQGNITK
+3120 QLGNVIDAQGNITK
-3134 QNVNWTVNFVGSYTI
+3134 QNINWTLNFAGSYTI

-3164 NYNGKAKT
+3164 IYNGKAKT

-3204 ADDFTIKDAQGQVV
+3204 ANDFTIKNAQGQVV
-3218 TDPTNAGAY
+3218 TDPTNAGTY
-3227 KVYLNSKGLEK
+3227 KIYLNNKGLKK

-3243 TNFIVPESLEQSAN
+3243 INFTVPECLEQSAD

-3262 QDVNITEG
+3262 QNVNITEG

-3319 YGTQGNQTNPIKD
+3319 YGTQGDQTNPIKD

-3340 NAKGQKELDN
+3340 NARGQKELDN

-3357 KVGDFQYA
+3357 KVGDFQYT

-3431 LSDYEFVDDNGN
+3431 PSDYEFVDDNGN
-3443 VITSFKRQDGTTST
+3443 VITSFKRQDGTTLT

-3512 KTYDGQPVSF
+3512 KIYDDQPVSF

-3533 QLVIYVGV
+3533 QPLIYVGV
-3541 SADGH
+3541 SANGH
-3546 TINLPLDPGTYD
+3546 TINLPLDPGTYN

-3564 LLKVAPS
+3564 LLKTAPN

-3582 DKVIAYLNN
+3582 DKVITYLNN

-3605 LADNIGGSALF
+3605 LADNMGGSALF

-3630 ASGSQTYTGQAV
+3630 ASGSQAYTGQAV
-3642 QIDLSDIVGSLKA
+3642 QIDLSTIVGSLKA

-3696 FKINEKGIATLASA
+3696 FKINEKGIAALASA
-3710 NPNFTIPN
+3710 NPDFAIPN
-3718 EINGYSYTYTINPAE
+3718 EINGYSYTYTINQAN
-3733 ASGELAGTNSGV
+3733 AIGKLTGSNSGA
-3745 YTGKPITTA
+3745 YTGKPVTTA
-3754 QVNSNGQIVV
+3754 QVNSNGQIMV

-3775 KTYTLKDGDYTWS
+3775 KTYTLKAGDYTWC
-3788 TGNGSAPTDAGKY
+3788 TENGFAPTDAGKY
-3801 TIALTK
+3801 TITLTK

-3818 GLAGTGQDNKSN
+3818 AFAGTGQDGKSN
-3830 VVFAENAITGSAT
+3830 VAFAENAIIGSAT

-3848 KSISD
+3848 KSITD
-3853 VTISGKDQEKT
+3853 VTISGNAQEKT
-3864 YDGQPASL
+3864 YDGQAASL
-3872 DVKDLT
+3872 DVNDLT
-3878 INANDLVTDNPLSMK
+3878 ISATDLVTDSPLSMK
-3893 GITASDFDWYDDK
+3893 DITASDFDWYDAQGK
-3906 GNKLDT
+3906 KLDAIPT
-3912 VPNDA
+3912 DA
-3917 GVYEARL
+3917 GTYEARL
-3924 KSSALQTLQADN
+3924 KSSALQALQKDN
-3936 PNYSFNTANGTI
+3936 PNYSFNTASGTI

-3961 VGNGNKV
+3961 GGNGNKV

-3982 ITWTPSDLVDG
+3982 ITWTPSGLVDG
-3993 QSLDLA
+3993 QSLDLSN
-3999 DLTEADYA
+3999 LTTDDYA

-4012 ADGTYTEMS
+4012 ADGTYTEMA

-4039 AKIQTANPNYSFAA
+4039 AKIQVVNPNYSFAT

-4059 YTYVIKQAPAG
+4059 YTYVI
-4070 GVLTGANSRA
+4070 S
-4080 YNGQATTT
+4080 
-4088 AEVNSNGQIEVTVSF
+4088 
-4103 PGVTDAN
+4103 
-4110 KTYLLKDGDYTW
+4110 
-4122 NTLDGS
+4122 
-4128 APTNVGE
+4128 
-4135 YTIILT
+4135 
-4141 NDGISNIKNYI
+4141 
-4152 IGLAGRGQNDLPNV
+4152 
-4166 AFADDAFTGS
+4166 
-4176 ASYTINKAEATVTIS
+4176 
-4191 GKVEQ
+4191 
-4196 TYNGQV
+4196 
-4202 LNDSTIY
+4202 
-4209 GQIVWSA
+4209 
-4216 HDTTN
+4216 
-4221 DKSFTLTHDISTSDY
+4221 
-4236 SWYTKNGDQYV
+4236 
-4247 KFTGQ
+4247 
-4252 PVNAGTYYL
+4252 
-4261 IFNRDYTDKLNQENP
+4261 
-4276 NYDFTSV
+4276 
-4283 NGAFTYVVNKATAT
+4283 
-4297 LNIAGSQS
+4297 
-4305 TDYNGQPVTIDYSN
+4305 
-4319 FPLSITTNNGVTVDL
+4319 
-4334 PAGVILGADD
+4334 
-4344 VVITNAA
+4344 
-4351 GQVVAQPTAIGT
+4351 
-4363 YTITL
+4363 
-4368 TDNGLKKF
+4368 
-4376 TSQTDNYDWTT
+4376 
-4387 AGSATLSITR
+4387 
-4397 KTNVSVTLSGNE
+4397 
-4409 KLVYT
+4409 
-4414 GAVAVINPADF
+4414 
-4425 KITLGNGLTY
+4425 
-4435 ELQAGDLQFVNTAA
+4435 
-4449 GANTNV
+4449 
-4455 GTYEVEL
+4455 
-4462 SDQGRANIAKVQ
+4462 
-4474 ADNYGYDFS
+4474 
-4483 KAGLGTV
+4483 
-4490 TITKATPSAAL
+4490 
-4501 SGDAEKSYN
+4501 
-4510 GMPISGYTPVVT
+4510 
-4522 ITAPGNNSVSLTAG
+4522 
-4536 DYEWVKDGQIYLT
+4536 
-4549 APSDAGT
+4549 
-4556 YTVQLTQ
+4556 
-4563 SGIAKVK
+4563 
-4570 AVNAANLDWSN
+4570 
-4581 VQITG
+4581 
-4586 SGSYI
+4586 
-4591 INQANALITLPA
+4591 QANAVITLPN
-4603 TSTQTITWTGNPA
+4603 TSDQTVTWTGNPA
-4616 TIDPANFI
+4616 TIDSANFI
-4624 PEITTNNPNEKII
+4624 PEITTDNPNEKTI

-4652 LQDGKVIS
+4652 LQNGKVIS
-4660 TPSEVGTYQVRLTQ
+4660 APSEVGTYQVRLTET
-4674 AGWQKVQNAIA
+4674 GWQKVQKAIA
-4685 GNANYTWNY
+4685 GNTNYTWKY

-4701 IEKASA
+4701 IEKATA
-4707 TITLDGSASTIYTGN
+4707 NVTLDGSASTIYTEN
-4722 PVVIPATDGV
+4722 SVVIPATDGV
-4732 VNSINV
+4732 VNGINV

-4746 VLKPADLEFVDKQ
+4746 VLKPEDLEFVNNQ
-4759 GNQIPVPTNAGSYRV
+4759 GNQISAPTDAGTYKV
-4774 RLTEAALDQIQKLE
+4774 RLTKAALDQIRNLE
-4788 NNHYN
+4788 SNHYN

-4799 AVDFIVEKATADVT
+4799 AVDFTIEKANADVT
-4813 TSGSYDVVYNGQT
+4813 TAGSYDVVYNGQT
-4826 PEIKVDKIA
+4826 PEINVDKIT
-4835 NTITTNNGVKL
+4835 NTIATNNVVELTVPTL
-4846 TAPTLSAGDYEWVD
+4846 TADDYEWVD
-4860 KDGKVIANPV
+4860 ETGKVITDPV

-4880 DSSQSKIATNNNY
+4880 DSSQSKIANNNNNY
-4893 TWNFNGLASVTINKA
+4893 TWKFNGLASVTISRE
-4908 NATISFGGSQETTYT
+4908 NATIGFNGNQETPYT
-4923 GSVVAL
+4923 GSVVAV
-4929 DPGNFEVKLS
+4929 DPDKFEVKLS

-4957 INVGTYQVELSQA
+4957 INVGTYKVELSQA
-4970 GIAAIKAADSNY
+4970 GIDTIKAADSNY

-4987 GSKGSLTLVP
+4987 GGQGVLVIVP
-4997 AKVTATISGSQTTQN
+4997 AKASATISGSQTTQD
-5012 LELDPSRYTVM
+5012 LELDPHNYSVVLTL
-5023 VNGQTITGLTTS
+5023 NGQQQTITGLTAS
-5035 DFIFS
+5035 DFVFS
-5040 KDGNPAQLTEAGTY
+5040 KDGRPAQLTEAGTY

-5062 ISKIRQENPNYNITF
+5062 INKIRQENPNYNIDF
-5077 SSTAT
+5077 SSTAI
-5082 FTLENSSQTINYVDT
+5082 FTLENSSQTINYVDA
-5097 DNKVISSTNI
+5097 DNNIISSTNI
-5107 SGHIKGTKLPFIPQ
+5107 KGHLKGTKLSFASEIPI
-5121 FPAGWVASDPSSVL
+5121 GWVANDPSEVP
-5135 TEITL
+5135 TEITIN
-5140 ENGITTIKIKHG
+5140 NGTTIIKIKHG
-5152 VTNVDHTNPVSDGEK
+5152 ITNVDHNNPVPDGAK
-5167 TVTGSVIDG
+5167 TVTGKVING
-5176 AHENDLNQT
+5176 AHANDLNQT
-5185 ITRTIVVT
+5185 ITRTINVT
-5193 KPDGTKHTITQEGKI
+5193 NPDGTKSTEVQTAKI
-5208 YRDATYD
+5208 YRNASYD
-5215 NVTGKVTYGE
+5215 NVTGEVTYGE
-5225 WSTAKWDAYTPETIP
+5225 WSTGSWEESSPAEIK
-5240 GYTVNENVVPEVE
+5240 GYTASEKVVPAVE
-5253 VKNGQKNVTVNI
+5253 VKNGQKDETVNI
-5265 TYTANEQSGKISYQ
+5265 TYTANEQSGIISYQ
-5279 DAAGN
+5279 DEAGK
-5284 EIGSTTITGKTGETI
+5284 EISTTPLSGKTGETV
-5299 TVTPEVP
+5299 TVNPEIP
-5306 AGWEIIPGQD
+5306 AGWELVPGQEI
-5316 VPKTVTATADGIPMV
+5316 PKTVTATAKGIPTVV
-5331 IVKVEH
+5331 IKIEH
-5337 KTVVVAPETPATAIP
+5337 GITNVDHNNPVPDDAKTV
-5352 TGKVPGDPS
+5352 TGEVIDGAHASDL
-5361 KNYPT
+5361 NQT
-5366 MEQLTVTRTRTINIK
+5366 ITRTIN
-5381 YPSGEEQLIPQKV
+5381 V
-5394 TFIRTAIFDEV
+5394 TNPDGTKSTEVQTAKIYRNASYDNV
-5405 TGEIKYTEWLPQ
+5405 TGEVTYGEWSTGSWEESSPAEIKGYT
-5417 GTAQWASYQP
+5417 ASEK
-5427 TTVTG
+5427 V
-5432 YVPSQKIV
+5432 V
-5440 PAMTVNPE
+5440 PAVEVKNGQKDETVN
-5448 TPNETVDITYDKIP
+5448 ITYTAN
-5462 EPQEGQEII
+5462 EQSGII
-5471 SYQDAN
+5471 SYQDEA
-5477 GQVIH
+5477 GKEI
-5482 TQTVTGEEDSDVSF
+5482 S
-5496 KPEVPT
+5496 
-5502 NWQPTGDL
+5502 
-5510 PHSVK
+5510 
-5515 ITGGTTVIVI
+5515 TT
-5525 EPVTVPV
+5525 P
-5532 QEHKTVTRIIV
+5532 
-5543 EHLPSGDKQTV
+5543 LS
-5554 QTIVLTGTGTKNLVT
+5554 
-5569 GEVTDVK
+5569 
-5576 WDHGKFA
+5576 
-5583 AFTPATVPG
+5583 
-5592 YTTNM
+5592 
-5597 SIVPEMD
+5597 
-5604 VTAASGDSIVK
+5604 
-5615 INYIPNE
+5615 
-5622 QTGMII
+5622 
-5628 YRDENGSDIRQTV
+5628 
-5641 LQGKTGVTVAVNLTV
+5641 GKTGETVTVTPEIPA
-5656 PDGWQLVP
+5656 GWKLVP
-5664 GQSIPATVMAT
+5664 GQEIPKTVTATAE
-5675 PDGIPDVVVLIKHQT
+5675 GIPTVVIKVENST
-5690 IIVKPGEEAPTGK
+5690 IIVTPETPEKDILNGK
-5703 VPGNPSTTYE
+5703 VPGNPSKNYPEME
-5713 KMESLTK
+5713 KL
-5720 EVTRTITVKLPDGQR
+5720 EVAPTRTIILIKPDGSRETIIQK
-5735 QVITQTVKFT
+5735 VIFT
-5745 RTATFDAVTGKAT
+5745 RTATFNEVTGEITYSTWKLSNSDDHEAIWEAYEPMNISGYTVMNVNQEKVTPDTPNTQLEVTYIPINRPAVTAAQTIRFVDEKGKLVESKIYT
-5758 YSAWQVD
+5758 GKFGEVISVSLSVPKGYSLRNGQSLPTQLTIEN
-5765 GSNEWPAYTAP
+5765 GIIT
-5776 AINGYTTN
+5776 INLKSESKHP
-5784 QVAIPAEL
+5784 IPN
-5792 VIPSDENQSIE
+5792 SD
-5803 IEYAKN
+5803 N
-5809 NQPVEPDKPVTP
+5809 NQKPS
-5821 ITPDQPT
+5821 ITPDIP
-5828 TPTNPDQPAQPTEP
+5828 NAHAD
-5842 SVPAKPIAPTNNG
+5842 KNN
-5855 DKVMPGN
+5855 
-5862 QLPTEPVEQ
+5862 
-5871 EKQQVSNQHFISHQL
+5871 I
-5886 TQTSSKEKSKAN
+5886 SSKDNKDVKSHGEKLINTNHVDHVVINQKATRKDTKASSQTYGEKHFESRHM
-5898 ILPQTGNDQ
+5898 LPQTGAHSENP
-5907 NSGSILGFA
+5907 I
-5916 FAALASILGL
+5916 FAALGMLAAGLGL
-5926 TGLKKKREK
+5926 FGLSDRKKKKDK

>member
-8 RSMTPKNK
+8 RSMTPKDK

-58 QASGSTVTEPAQPQS
+58 QASGSTVTAAESAQPQS
-73 SAAKTAQNA
+73 SVTESAQQSGETKKNVVANTTDTSKTSEQKITTAQDTENSSSASYTNRTNSEEENKNA
-82 DEEQKVNSTSAIVNT
+82 FLALNVNT
-97 AETSNTAQ
+97 AE
-105 ETTTLN
+105 
-111 VSNDTANNPANEA
+111 NPANEA
-124 LQENKVA
+124 LQENKTVA
-131 AASTTTTTN
+131 TAATTN

-159 NTTFNGTDYYQLTGY
+159 TTTFDGNNYYQLTGY
-174 TGDTTH
+174 TGDQTH
-180 IIVPNEVDFE
+180 IIVPNEADF
-190 QAGKSTN
+190 AATNKSTDG
-197 NLQVSI
+197 LQVSI
-203 SNDLIKSWQNA
+203 SNDLIKSWKNA
-214 ATIAFSKTDDKKI
+214 TTIAFSKTDDKKI
-227 KLASTNLDNTFN
+227 KLASTNLDNTFQN
-239 TNTTLTNLDAN
+239 DANLTNFEAN

-260 QSTFEGASNLS
+260 QSTFDNASKLFSLS
-271 SLTGI
+271 GV
-276 SDWDVSNVTNMSL
+276 SDWDVSNVTNMSA
-289 LFQNATGLTSLTGLE
+289 LFQNATSLTSLTGLE
-304 NWDVQKVTNMTRIFN
+304 NWDVQKVTNMNRIFN

-331 NWKTDSLQ
+331 NWKTSSLQ
-339 KLNTAFANNS
+339 NLNTAFANNS
-349 FTNLQGLENWNVSHV
+349 FTNLQGLENWDVSHV

-370 FMSDANLT
+370 FMSDANLI
-378 DISALANWDTSNVTD
+378 DISALANWDTSSVTD
-393 LNRAFNVNGA
+393 MNRAFNVNQA

-418 TNLEATFANEGSL
+418 TNLTAIFANEGAL
-431 VDASAIANWNTSNVT
+431 VDASAVANWNISHVT
-446 NMTNL
+446 NMTAL
-451 FAGSSAQYVDFS
+451 FQGSNAQYVDLS
-463 NWDFSKVTSASNV
+463 KWDFSKVTSASSV
-476 INNTQSVV
+476 INNNKTVV
-484 YLGNNSTLTADKLNT
+484 YLGNNATITANNLKI
-499 LGIANGG
+499 LGFGQV
-506 FTQPIILT
+506 TQPIILT
-514 SGSLYTLLSNKN
+514 SGNLYTLLSNKN
-526 NSTHNITINNAD
+526 NNTHNITINNAD
-538 GGQSTTISFPVVY
+538 SGQSTTISFPVVY
-551 DAAGASNMTDAINS
+551 DAAAASNMTDAINS
-565 YKEMVDQK
+565 YKDMVDQK

-599 NNHLVNYATATYQV
+599 NNHLVNYANATYQV
-613 VTIPADQKKEI
+613 VTIPADQKKNL

-630 TYKGKTLTAKDL
+630 VYKGTSLTAKDL
-642 VTNVADFPS
+642 VANVADFPAD
-651 GTTFEFVDNSEPN
+651 TTFEFADNSEPN
-664 WDQVGTY
+664 WNQVGTY

-695 TAKVTVTQQMQF
+695 TANVTVTQQMQF

-716 NKELKQFTW
+716 NKEITQFDI
-725 EKAPNGGWNQISFP
+725 KNAGNGAYTRLTFP
-739 GINTGNYQSVSVSG
+739 DGVNPVKYQSVSVSG
-753 VPDDVILAG
+753 VPAGATVAG
-762 DRWVP
+762 DHWRSFTDP
-767 FSNPNCNWTIPNV
+767 SCNWTIPNYK
-780 TWLTTNNLESFNGRL
+780 WTTEAAPSF
-795 EAIGE
+795 
-800 PAHAAI
+800 
-806 TSEEANKIAASL
+806 
-818 YGANMTVHLVHKTQ
+818 YGANVVVHLVHKTQ
-832 DVTNTAPAAQETRTV
+832 DVTNTDPAAQETRTV

-866 NAFAS
+866 DAFTS

-884 DLATG
+884 DLVTG
-889 DTTYGPWQ
+889 TVTYGPWQ
-897 WNTKKGDSST
+897 WNTKKGDSNT

-917 TNLPQKWAN
+917 TNLPQEWST
-926 VTADVPTLTGYTA
+926 VTADVPTLDGYTA

-945 SNTNKIPANQF
+945 TNTNKVPANQF

-966 STSDNS
+966 DTSAIS
-972 KGSSAYTTAV
+972 KGSTAYTTAA

-1004 ITAKFVIAGGDKNG
+1004 ITAKFTIAGGDKNG
-1018 DSFRPDAQVQV
+1018 QSVAPDAQIQV
-1029 FYAQTGTIDPA
+1029 FFKQAGTINA
-1040 TNKVVYSGNWQW
+1040 SINKVVYGDWTW
-1052 DQNEGD
+1052 DKTVGD
-1058 TANPGFHVIS
+1058 EDHLGFHVIS
-1068 GSWNLPKSNQPF
+1068 GKWDIAQDGQFTVTP
-1080 SVNVPDA
+1080 PDA
-1087 GNDYVVATIQLQGIY
+1087 GNDYVVVNLNSTGTY
-1102 ATNTFAS
+1102 TTVNFAN
-1109 PNFNPGTVFTNATDP
+1109 PNYNSNTVFTTNNAP
-1124 TWYVRNDLTTYYV
+1124 QWYVRNELTTYYV
-1137 PKSLVEKTINRV
+1137 PTSLTKKTINRV

-1162 ALVKPSTTTQ
+1162 ATVKPSTTIQ

-1177 RPVKVNADDS
+1177 RPVKVNAEDS
-1187 GVTFDGFDGSGW
+1187 GVVFDGFDGSGW
-1199 TTGKWG
+1199 TTGKWD
-1205 RYNNIPV
+1205 RYKNIPV
-1212 PNNYTK
+1212 PDNYTK

-1232 ETTLDIPNWRPIPAQ
+1232 ETTLKIPNWRPIPAQ
-1247 TVTIATLPT
+1247 TVTIDTLPT

-1283 TLDDLNDGN
+1283 TLNDLNDGN
-1292 GDNPIYVGVTGP
+1292 GDNPIYAGVSGP
-1304 TGGLYTLQAGDVEF
+1304 TGASYTLQAGDVEF

-1332 NAGTYELRWS
+1332 NTGTYKLRWS

-1373 TYIINPKPITNV
+1373 TYIINPKPITNI

-1402 DSADLTISGTGTIAG
+1402 DGAGLTISGTGTIAS

-1427 SDFDWYTFNG
+1427 SDFDWYTLNG
-1437 NKLNAIPTDVGSYEA
+1437 NKLSVIPTDVGSYEA

-1466 SNYSFSTASG
+1466 SNYSFNTASG

-1499 NGQPINGTS
+1499 NGQPINSTS

-1556 AGVYYLILNNDYIT
+1556 AGVYYLILNNDSIT

-1602 NANVQKTYDGSAVLN
+1602 NASVQKIYNGSAVLN
-1617 NASFNTAPSIV
+1617 GASFNTAPSIV
-1628 IKGADGKPLAGLNNY
+1628 IKGVDGKPLAGLNNY

-1652 IDSTGKTV
+1652 VDSTGKTV
-1660 LVTINNNGQIS
+1660 SIINNNGQIS

-1679 TIRLTQAGLKRIEQA
+1679 TILLTQAGLDRIEQA

-1715 SQYAPNLNLSGNGSK
+1715 SQYAPDLNLSGNGSK
-1730 IYDGQVVTSAELIKQ
+1730 TYDGQVVTSAELIKQ
-1745 DKDNTITIKLTVPKQ
+1745 GKDNTITIKLTVPKQ
-1760 GGGTTEVTYTFNPKM
+1760 GGGTTEVTYTFNPNM

-1788 KINAPKNAGTY
+1788 KINVPKNAGTY

-1804 ANQVRTILEE
+1804 ANQVRTILED

-1856 LSSVYTGSGAEM
+1856 SSSVYTDSGAEM

-1904 VDGTYSVFT
+1904 ADGTYSVFT
-1913 GKDAQGNPVQTP
+1913 GKDAQGNLVQTP

-1940 ANSGIDT
+1940 TNSGIDT
-1947 LRRDNTNYDVTIDY
+1947 LQRDNTNYDVTIDY

-2082 GEPKHVIYNGQGV
+2082 GEPKHVTYNGQGV
-2095 LVDYGSDAMKG
+2095 SVNYSSDVMKG
-2106 YFNMTGLVNGDKL
+2106 YFNMAGLVNGDKL
-2119 IYPSLSS
+2119 MYPTLSS

-2243 NGQAIATPTAVGNYT
+2243 NGQAIATPTAVGNYI

-2271 DTANYTWTNKANGSY
+2271 DTANYTWINNANGSY

-2319 VNGITVT
+2319 VNGITVI

-2387 NMANFTIEKADAAIV
+2387 NMANFTIEKADATIV
-2402 LKGTG
+2402 LNGTG

-2460 AYKKQLQDIYGNNY
+2460 AYKKQLQGIYGNNY

-2527 PGDVKFTLSADDL
+2527 PGDIKFTLSADDL
-2540 EVVDKNG
+2540 EVIDKNG

-2583 FVIGDTYARYTIYA
+2583 FVIGDAYARYTIYA

-2619 IDPSNYTLTW
+2619 LDPSNYTLTW
-2629 TDIDGHS
+2629 TDIAGNK

-2645 LTVEVPSGV
+2645 LTVEVPNGI
-2654 PTDKNGLPLN
+2654 PTDQNGLPLN

-2670 KVKQSVIDNFNAQH
+2670 KVKQSVIDNFNVQH
-2684 PDYKLSNDPSTNAWY
+2684 PDYKLSNDPNTNAWY

-2839 VPSSVIGKYG
+2839 VPSSVIGKYD
-2849 LSAGNYT
+2849 LSAGSYT
-2856 LTITPAATIYGTDG
+2856 LTITPAETIYGTDG

-2891 SNIGTYDVQLTATAI
+2891 SNIGTYDVQLTAAAI

-2955 HDKYF
+2955 HNKYF
-2960 VTVTTNLYGDSSYLN
+2960 VTVTTNIYSDSSYLN
-2975 AGDMQFLVFYTKNV
+2975 AGNMQFLVFYTKNV

-3029 NWSQNYATYVITAAK
+3029 NWSQNYATYVITVAK

-3056 YNAQPIGKQDITINV
+3056 YNAQPIGKQDITVNV

-3100 PTDAGTYTIRLTTA
+3100 PTDAGTYTIRLTTV

-3120 QLGNLIDAQGNITK
+3120 QLGNVIDAQGNITK
-3134 QNVNWTVNFVGSYTI
+3134 QNINWTVNFAGSYTI

-3164 NYNGKAKT
+3164 NYNGKAKK

-3192 PTIPTTGVNALT
+3192 PTIPATGVNALT
-3204 ADDFTIKDAQGQVV
+3204 ANDFTIKNAQGQVV
-3218 TDPTNAGAY
+3218 TDPTNAGTY
-3227 KVYLNSKGLEK
+3227 KIYLNSKGLEK

-3243 TNFIVPESLEQSAN
+3243 TNFTVPESLEQSAD

-3262 QDVNITEG
+3262 QNVNITEG

-3357 KVGDFQYA
+3357 KVGDFQYT

-3431 LSDYEFVDDNGN
+3431 PSDYEFVDDNGN

-3487 QYDNSTGT
+3487 QYNNSTGT

-3512 KTYDGQPVSF
+3512 KIYDDQPVRF

-3533 QLVIYVGV
+3533 QPLIYVGV
-3541 SADGH
+3541 SANGH
-3546 TINLPLDPGTYD
+3546 TINLPLDPGTYN

-3564 LLKVAPS
+3564 LLKTAPS

-3582 DKVIAYLNN
+3582 DKVITYLNN

-3605 LADNIGGSALF
+3605 LVDNIGGSALF

-3642 QIDLSDIVGSLKA
+3642 QIDLSTIVGSLKA

-3696 FKINEKGIATLASA
+3696 FKINEKGIAALASA
-3710 NPNFTIPN
+3710 NPDFAIPN
-3718 EINGYSYTYTINPAE
+3718 EINGYSYTYTINQAN
-3733 ASGELAGTNSGV
+3733 AIGKLAGSNSGA
-3745 YTGKPITTA
+3745 YTGKPVTTA

-3775 KTYTLKDGDYTWS
+3775 KTYTLKAGDYTWS
-3788 TGNGSAPTDAGKY
+3788 TENGFAPTDAGKY
-3801 TIALTK
+3801 TITLTK
-3807 DGIANI
+3807 DGISNI

-3818 GLAGTGQDNKSN
+3818 ALAGTGQDGKSN
-3830 VVFAENAITGSAT
+3830 VAFAENAITGSAT

-3848 KSISD
+3848 KSITD

-3864 YDGQPASL
+3864 YDGQAASL
-3872 DVKDLT
+3872 DVNDLT
-3878 INANDLVTDNPLSMK
+3878 ISGSELVTDNSLSMK
-3893 GITASDFDWYDDK
+3893 DITASDFDWYDAQGK
-3906 GNKLDT
+3906 KLDA
-3912 VPNDA
+3912 VPTNA
-3917 GVYEARL
+3917 RVYEARL

-3936 PNYSFNTANGTI
+3936 PNYSFNTASGTI

-3961 VGNGNKV
+3961 GGNGNKV
-3968 YNGQETTVSDVLNS
+3968 YNGQEISVSDVFNS
-3982 ITWTPSDLVDG
+3982 ITWTPSGLVDG
-3993 QSLDLA
+3993 QNLDLSKLTA
-3999 DLTEADYA
+3999 DDYA

-4012 ADGTYTEMS
+4012 ADGTYTEMT

-4039 AKIQTANPNYSFAA
+4039 TKIQAANPNYSFATG
-4053 DAISGE
+4053 AISGE
-4059 YTYVIKQAPAG
+4059 YTYK
-4070 GVLTGANSRA
+4070 
-4080 YNGQATTT
+4080 
-4088 AEVNSNGQIEVTVSF
+4088 
-4103 PGVTDAN
+4103 
-4110 KTYLLKDGDYTW
+4110 
-4122 NTLDGS
+4122 
-4128 APTNVGE
+4128 
-4135 YTIILT
+4135 
-4141 NDGISNIKNYI
+4141 
-4152 IGLAGRGQNDLPNV
+4152 
-4166 AFADDAFTGS
+4166 
-4176 ASYTINKAEATVTIS
+4176 
-4191 GKVEQ
+4191 
-4196 TYNGQV
+4196 
-4202 LNDSTIY
+4202 
-4209 GQIVWSA
+4209 
-4216 HDTTN
+4216 
-4221 DKSFTLTHDISTSDY
+4221 
-4236 SWYTKNGDQYV
+4236 
-4247 KFTGQ
+4247 
-4252 PVNAGTYYL
+4252 
-4261 IFNRDYTDKLNQENP
+4261 
-4276 NYDFTSV
+4276 
-4283 NGAFTYVVNKATAT
+4283 
-4297 LNIAGSQS
+4297 
-4305 TDYNGQPVTIDYSN
+4305 
-4319 FPLSITTNNGVTVDL
+4319 
-4334 PAGVILGADD
+4334 
-4344 VVITNAA
+4344 
-4351 GQVVAQPTAIGT
+4351 
-4363 YTITL
+4363 
-4368 TDNGLKKF
+4368 
-4376 TSQTDNYDWTT
+4376 
-4387 AGSATLSITR
+4387 
-4397 KTNVSVTLSGNE
+4397 
-4409 KLVYT
+4409 
-4414 GAVAVINPADF
+4414 
-4425 KITLGNGLTY
+4425 
-4435 ELQAGDLQFVNTAA
+4435 
-4449 GANTNV
+4449 
-4455 GTYEVEL
+4455 
-4462 SDQGRANIAKVQ
+4462 
-4474 ADNYGYDFS
+4474 
-4483 KAGLGTV
+4483 
-4490 TITKATPSAAL
+4490 
-4501 SGDAEKSYN
+4501 
-4510 GMPISGYTPVVT
+4510 
-4522 ITAPGNNSVSLTAG
+4522 
-4536 DYEWVKDGQIYLT
+4536 
-4549 APSDAGT
+4549 
-4556 YTVQLTQ
+4556 
-4563 SGIAKVK
+4563 
-4570 AVNAANLDWSN
+4570 
-4581 VQITG
+4581 
-4586 SGSYI
+4586 
-4591 INQANALITLPA
+4591 INQANATITLPD

-4616 TIDPANFI
+4616 TINPASFI
-4624 PEITTNNPNEKII
+4624 PEITTDNPNEKAI

-4652 LQDGKVIS
+4652 LQNGQVIS
-4660 TPSEVGTYQVRLTQ
+4660 APSEIGTYQVRLTQ

-4685 GNANYTWNY
+4685 GNADYIWNY
-4694 QGEGNYH
+4694 QGEGNYYV
-4701 IEKASA
+4701 EKATA
-4707 TITLDGSASTIYTGN
+4707 TITLDGSDSTIYTGN
-4722 PVVIPATDGV
+4722 PVVIPTTDGV
-4732 VNSINV
+4732 INGISV

-4759 GNQIPVPTNAGSYRV
+4759 GNQIPVPTNAGSYKV
-4774 RLTEAALDQIQKLE
+4774 RLTAAALGQIRNLE
-4788 NNHYN
+4788 SNYYN

-4799 AVDFIVEKATADVT
+4799 AVDFTVEKAKADVT
-4813 TSGSYDVVYNGQT
+4813 TSGSYNVVYNGQT
-4826 PEIKVDKIA
+4826 PEINVDKITNA
-4835 NTITTNNGVKL
+4835 IATNNGVDL
-4846 TAPTLSAGDYEWVD
+4846 TTPTLSADDYEWVD
-4860 KDGKVIANPV
+4860 EDGKVIANPV
-4870 NVGTYYLKLK
+4870 NAGTYYLKLK
-4880 DSSQSKIATNNNY
+4880 NSSQSKIATNNNY

-4908 NATISFGGSQETTYT
+4908 NATIGFNGTQETPYT

-4929 DPGNFEVKLS
+4929 DPDKFEVKLS

-4957 INVGTYQVELSQA
+4957 INAGTYQVELSQA
-4970 GIAAIKAADSNY
+4970 GIDAIKAADSNY
-4982 NYSYN
+4982 NYSYDDSQ
-4987 GSKGSLTLVP
+4987 GVLVIVP
-4997 AKVTATISGSQTTQN
+4997 AKASATISGSQTTQD
-5012 LELDPSRYTVM
+5012 LELDPHNYSVVVTL
-5023 VNGQTITGLTTS
+5023 NGQQQTITGLTAN
-5035 DFIFS
+5035 DFVFS
-5040 KDGNPAQLTEAGTY
+5040 KDGHPAQLTEAGTY
-5054 DVELSGDA
+5054 DVELNGDA
-5062 ISKIRQENPNYNITF
+5062 INQIRNENPNYNISF

-5082 FTLENSSQTINYVDT
+5082 FTLENSSQTINYVDA
-5097 DNKVISSTNI
+5097 DGEVISS
-5107 SGHIKGTKLPFIPQ
+5107 SSVGGKLKGTKLPFTPE
-5121 FPAGWVASDPSSVL
+5121 FPASWVASDSSSVP

-5152 VTNVDHTNPVSDGEK
+5152 TTKVDHNNPVPAGEK
-5167 TVTGSVIDG
+5167 TPTGKVIDG

-5185 ITRTIVVT
+5185 ITRTINIT
-5193 KPDGTKHTITQEGKI
+5193 NPDGAKSTKVQTAKI
-5208 YRDATYD
+5208 YCDATYD
-5215 NVTGKVTYGE
+5215 DVTGKVTYGE

-5240 GYTVNENVVPEVE
+5240 GYTANPAQVAEEDVSQETDNT
-5253 VKNGQKNVTVNI
+5253 TVNI
-5265 TYTANEQSGKISYQ
+5265 TYIANEQTGKISYQ
-5279 DAAGN
+5279 DADGK
-5284 EIGSTTITGKTGETI
+5284 EIGTTSLSGKTGETI
-5299 TVTPEVP
+5299 TITPEAPV
-5306 AGWEIIPGQD
+5306 GWEIVPGQEI
-5316 VPKTVTATADGIPMV
+5316 PKTVTATAEGIPTV

-5337 KTVVVAPETPATAIP
+5337 KTVVVTLATPATDIP

-5366 MEQLTVTRTRTINIK
+5366 MEQLTVTSTRTINVK
-5381 YPSGEEQLIPQKV
+5381 YPSGKEESIPQKV
-5394 TFIRTAIFDEV
+5394 TFTRTAIFDEV

-5440 PAMTVNPE
+5440 LAMTVNPE

-5482 TQTVTGEEDSDVSF
+5482 TQTITGEEDSNVSF

-5502 NWQPTGDL
+5502 NWQPTGEL
-5510 PHSVK
+5510 PHSIK

-5525 EPVTVPV
+5525 EPVTTTI
-5532 QEHKTVTRIIV
+5532 QEHKTVTRTIV

-5554 QTIVLTGTGTKNLVT
+5554 QTVVLTGTGTKNLVT

-5583 AFTPATVPG
+5583 AFTPAIVPG

-5604 VTAASGDSIVK
+5604 VTAASDDSTVE

-5628 YRDENGSDIRQTV
+5628 YRDENGSDISQTA
-5641 LQGKTGVTVAVNLTV
+5641 LKGKTGATVAINLTV
-5656 PDGWQLVP
+5656 PAGWQLVS
-5664 GQSIPATVMAT
+5664 GQSIPATVTAT

-5720 EVTRTITVKLPDGQR
+5720 EVTRTITVKLPDGQH

-5765 GSNEWPAYTAP
+5765 GRNEWPAYPAP
-5776 AINGYTTN
+5776 EINGYTASQTS
-5784 QVAIPAEL
+5784 VPAEM
-5792 VIPSDENQSIE
+5792 VIPSDEDQNITIE
-5803 IEYAKN
+5803 CTKN
-5809 NQPVEPDKPVTP
+5809 NQPVEPDQPVTP
-5821 ITPDQPT
+5821 IMPDQPT
-5828 TPTNPDQPAQPTEP
+5828 TPTNPDQPVTPTQPAQPTEP
-5842 SVPAKPIAPTNNG
+5842 SVPTNDG
-5855 DKVMPGN
+5855 DKLVPDD
-5862 QLPTEPVEQ
+5862 QLPTKPVEQ
-5871 EKQQVSNQHFISHQL
+5871 EKQQVSNQHFVSRQL
-5886 TQTSSKEKSKAN
+5886 AQAPAEGKSKAN
-5898 ILPQTGNDQ
+5898 ALPQTGNDQ
-5907 NSGSILGFA
+5907 SNNSVLGFA
-5916 FAALASILGL
+5916 FAALAGIFGL
-5926 TGLKKKREK
+5926 TGMKKKKREK

>member
-1 MSKNNPL
+1 MGKNNPL

-58 QASGSTVTEPAQPQS
+58 QVSGSTVAASAQPQS
-73 SAAKTAQNA
+73 SVTERAQQSGETKKNVVANTTDTSKTSEQKITTAQATENSSSASSVNKTNSEEENKNA
-82 DEEQKVNSTSAIVNT
+82 FLTFNVNT
-97 AETSNTAQ
+97 A
-105 ETTTLN
+105 
-111 VSNDTANNPANEA
+111 DTPANEA
-124 LQENKVA
+124 IQENKIVA
-131 AASTTTTTN
+131 TTATTTT
-140 GGYDS
+140 
-145 ATWGTLDTSKWTGQ
+145 
-159 NTTFNGTDYYQLTGY
+159 
-174 TGDTTH
+174 
-180 IIVPNEVDFE
+180 
-190 QAGKSTN
+190 
-197 NLQVSI
+197 
-203 SNDLIKSWQNA
+203 
-214 ATIAFSKTDDKKI
+214 
-227 KLASTNLDNTFN
+227 
-239 TNTTLTNLDAN
+239 
-250 SLDTSSVTSM
+250 
-260 QSTFEGASNLS
+260 
-271 SLTGI
+271 
-276 SDWDVSNVTNMSL
+276 
-289 LFQNATGLTSLTGLE
+289 
-304 NWDVQKVTNMTRIFN
+304 
-319 NVNKVTDLSPLS
+319 
-331 NWKTDSLQ
+331 
-339 KLNTAFANNS
+339 
-349 FTNLQGLENWNVSHV
+349 
-364 TDMGVI
+364 
-370 FMSDANLT
+370 
-378 DISALANWDTSNVTD
+378 
-393 LNRAFNVNGA
+393 
-403 LTSLHGLEN
+403 
-412 WNTSKV
+412 
-418 TNLEATFANEGSL
+418 
-431 VDASAIANWNTSNVT
+431 
-446 NMTNL
+446 
-451 FAGSSAQYVDFS
+451 
-463 NWDFSKVTSASNV
+463 
-476 INNTQSVV
+476 
-484 YLGNNSTLTADKLNT
+484 
-499 LGIANGG
+499 NGG
-506 FTQPIILT
+506 FTQPIILA
-514 SGSLYTLLSNKN
+514 SGNLYTLLSNKN
-526 NSTHNITINNAD
+526 NTTHDITSKNAD
-538 GGQSTTISFPVVY
+538 SGQSTTISLPVVY
-551 DAAGASNMTDAINS
+551 DAASASNMTDAINS
-565 YKEMVDQK
+565 YKDM
-573 LEDYVTEH
+573 
-581 NYVLKR
+581 
-587 VSTAPVDDVTGH
+587 
-599 NNHLVNYATATYQV
+599 
-613 VTIPADQKKEI
+613 IDQKKNL

-630 TYKGKTLTAKDL
+630 TYKGTTLTAKDL
-642 VTNVADFPS
+642 VANVADFPAD
-651 GTTFEFVDNSEPN
+651 TTFEFADNSEPN
-664 WDQVGTY
+664 WNQVGTY

-695 TAKVTVTQQMQF
+695 TANVTVTQQMQF

-716 NKELKQFTW
+716 NKQIVQFDI
-725 EKAPNGGWNQISFP
+725 KNPDNGGYSFDLKFP
-739 GINTGNYQSVSVSG
+739 EGVNTGTYQSVSVSG
-753 VPDDVILAG
+753 VPAGATIAG
-762 DRWVP
+762 DYWKP
-767 FSNPNCNWTIPNV
+767 FTDRSCNWRVPNYKWDA
-780 TWLTTNNLESFNGRL
+780 TAAPSLFN
-795 EAIGE
+795 
-800 PAHAAI
+800 
-806 TSEEANKIAASL
+806 ANVV
-818 YGANMTVHLVHKTQ
+818 VHLVHKIQ
-832 DVTNTAPAAQETRTV
+832 DVTNTDPAAQETRTV

-861 YTEDG
+861 YTKAG
-866 NAFAS
+866 NAFTS
-871 AVLDVYYTRQATK
+871 AILDVYYTRQATK
-884 DLATG
+884 DLVTG
-889 DTTYGPWQ
+889 DITYGPWQ
-897 WNTKKGDSST
+897 WNTKKGDNNT
-907 PGYHVVSGTW
+907 PGYHVASGTW
-917 TNLPQKWAN
+917 TNLPQEWAT
-926 VTADVPTLTGYTA
+926 VTADVPTLDGYTA
-939 YTGGPA
+939 YTGVPA
-945 SNTNKIPANQF
+945 TNTNKVPANQF

-966 STSDNS
+966 DTSDIS
-972 KGSSAYTTAV
+972 KGSTAYTTAAP
-982 SLYEAQP
+982 LYEAQP
-989 VHTIFYVPNKTEART
+989 VHTIFYIPNKTEART
-1004 ITAKFVIAGGDKNG
+1004 ITAKFVYAGGDKNG
-1018 DSFRPDAQVQV
+1018 QSVAPDAQIQV
-1029 FYAQTGTIDPA
+1029 FFKQAGTINA
-1040 TNKVVYSGNWQW
+1040 STNKVVYGGWTW
-1052 DQNEGD
+1052 DKTVGD
-1058 TANPGFHVIS
+1058 EDSLGFHVIS
-1068 GSWNLPKSNQPF
+1068 GKWNIAQDGQFTVTP
-1080 SVNVPDA
+1080 PDA
-1087 GNDYVVATIQLQGIY
+1087 GNDYVVANINSTGTY
-1102 ATNTFAS
+1102 TTVNFAT
-1109 PNFNPGTVFTNATDP
+1109 PNYYSNTVFTTNNAP
-1124 TWYVRNDLTTYYV
+1124 QWYVRNELTTYYV
-1137 PKSLVEKTINRV
+1137 PKSLTQKTINRV
-1149 INMIGIDKSINGS
+1149 INLTPVN
-1162 ALVKPSTTTQ
+1162 KPGTPSVTQTTTQ

-1187 GVTFDGFDGSGW
+1187 GVVFDGFDGSGW

-1212 PNNYTK
+1212 LNNYTN

-1232 ETTLDIPNWRPIPAQ
+1232 ETTLNIPNCIPAQ
-1247 TVTIATLPT
+1247 TVTIDTLPT

-1274 ESTYTGSPI
+1274 ESTYTGQPI
-1283 TLDDLNDGN
+1283 TLSDLNYGN
-1292 GDNPIYVGVTGP
+1292 GNDRIHVGITGP
-1304 TGGLYTLQAGDVEF
+1304 TQNVYKLQAGDVEF

-1342 EQGKQNIIKEFGNN
+1342 EQGKQDIIKEFGNN

-1385 TVSGDQR
+1385 TVLGDQR

-1402 DSADLTISGTGTIAG
+1402 DGAGLTISGTGTVAG
-1417 STLTAKGLVA
+1417 STLTAKGLVT
-1427 SDFDWYTFNG
+1427 SDFDWYTLNG

-1542 SGDQYVKFQGQPVN
+1542 SDDQYIKLQGQPVN
-1556 AGVYYLILNNDYIT
+1556 AGVYYLILNNNSIT

-1602 NANVQKTYDGSAVLN
+1602 NASVQKIYDGSAVLN

-1628 IKGADGKPLAGLNNY
+1628 IKGVDGKPLAGLNNY

-1652 IDSTGKTV
+1652 VDSTGKTV
-1660 LVTINNNGQIS
+1660 SIINKNGQIS

-1679 TIRLTQAGLKRIEQA
+1679 TILLTQAGLDRIEQA

-1730 IYDGQVVTSAELIKQ
+1730 TYDGQVVTFAELIKQ
-1745 DKDNTITIKLTVPKQ
+1745 DKDNTIAIKLTVPKQ
-1760 GGGTTEVTYTFNPKM
+1760 GGGTTEVTYTFNPNM

-1804 ANQVRTILEE
+1804 VNQVRTTLED

-1856 LSSVYTGSGAEM
+1856 SSSVYTGSGAEM

-1904 VDGTYSVFT
+1904 ADGTYSVFT

-1925 INVGTYYIGILPATS
+1925 INVGTYYIGILPETS
-1940 ANSGIDT
+1940 TNSGIDT
-1947 LRRDNTNYDVTIDY
+1947 LQRDNTNYDVTIDY

-2001 GVGLPSGQ
+2001 GIGLPSGQ

-2027 PSVPKNAGTYQVRLS
+2027 TSVPKNAGTYQVRLS
-2042 DSALTE
+2042 DSIFTE
-2048 LERSYTNFSWTSDN
+2048 LKRSYTNFSWTSDN
-2062 VTNNAKAYVINPTQV
+2062 VTNNAKAYAINPTQV
-2077 QISFT
+2077 HISFT
-2082 GEPKHVIYNGQGV
+2082 GEPKHVTYNGQGV
-2095 LVDYGSDAMKG
+2095 SVNYSSDAMKG
-2106 YFNMTGLVNGDKL
+2106 YFNMAGLVNGDKL
-2119 IYPSLSS
+2119 MYPTLSS

-2243 NGQAIATPTAVGNYT
+2243 NSQAIATPTAVGNYT

-2271 DTANYTWTNKANGSY
+2271 DMANYTWTNNTNGSY
-2286 EITKAQVSIKLNG
+2286 EITKVQVSIKLNG
-2299 ESSMVY
+2299 EISMVY

-2347 EYIDAPVNAGDYKV
+2347 EYINAPVNAGDYKV

-2387 NMANFTIEKADAAIV
+2387 NMANFTIEKADATIV
-2402 LKGTG
+2402 LNGTG

-2474 NLTFTN
+2474 NLMFTN

-2597 EKSNVTFTG
+2597 EESNVTFTG
-2606 KQFTNYGSNPMPA
+2606 KQFVNYGSNPMPA
-2619 IDPSNYTLTW
+2619 LDPSNYTLTW
-2629 TDIDGHS
+2629 TDIAGNK
-2636 HNIEITADD
+2636 HNIEITAND
-2645 LTVEVPSGV
+2645 LTVEVPNGV
-2654 PTDKNGLPLN
+2654 PTDQNGLPLN

-2670 KVKQSVIDNFNAQH
+2670 KVKQSVIDNFNVQH
-2684 PDYKLSNDPSTNAWY
+2684 PDYKLSNDPNTNAWY

-2751 AFDSIRWDASDF
+2751 AFDSIKWDASDF

-2839 VPSSVIGKYG
+2839 VPSSVIGKYD
-2849 LSAGNYT
+2849 LSAGSYT
-2856 LTITPAATIYGTDG
+2856 LTITPAETIYGTDG

-2879 KDTDLAYKNGTP
+2879 KNTDLAYKNGTP
-2891 SNIGTYDVQLTATAI
+2891 SNIGTYDVQLTAAAI

-2940 GGQTETYTGQPAVLK
+2940 GGQTETYTGQLAVLK

-2960 VTVTTNLYGDSSYLN
+2960 VTVTTNIYSDSSYLN

-3056 YNAQPIGKQDITINV
+3056 YNAQPIGKQDITVNV

-3100 PTDAGTYTIRLTTA
+3100 PTDAGTYTIRLTTV

-3120 QLGNLIDAQGNITK
+3120 QLGNVIDAQGNITK
-3134 QNVNWTVNFVGSYTI
+3134 QNINWTVNFAGSYTI

-3204 ADDFTIKDAQGQVV
+3204 ANDFTIKNAQGQVV
-3218 TDPTNAGAY
+3218 TDPTNAGTY
-3227 KVYLNSKGLEK
+3227 KIYLNNKGLEK

-3243 TNFIVPESLEQSAN
+3243 INFTVPEYLEQSAD

-3262 QDVNITEG
+3262 QNVNITEG

-3319 YGTQGNQTNPIKD
+3319 YGTQGNQTNPITD

-3357 KVGDFQYA
+3357 KVGDFQYT

-3431 LSDYEFVDDNGN
+3431 PSDYEFVDDNGN
-3443 VITSFKRQDGTTST
+3443 VITSFKRQDGTTLT

-3512 KTYDGQPVSF
+3512 KIYDDQPVSF

-3533 QLVIYVGV
+3533 QPLIYVGA
-3541 SADGH
+3541 SANGH
-3546 TINLPLDPGTYD
+3546 TINLPLDPGTYN

-3564 LLKVAPS
+3564 LLKTAPS

-3582 DKVIAYLNN
+3582 DKVITYLNN

-3642 QIDLSDIVGSLKA
+3642 QIDLSTIVGSLKA

-3696 FKINEKGIATLASA
+3696 FKINEKGIAALASA
-3710 NPNFTIPN
+3710 NPDLAIPN
-3718 EINGYSYTYTINPAE
+3718 EINGYSYTYTINQAN
-3733 ASGELAGTNSGV
+3733 AIGKLTGSNSGA
-3745 YTGKPITTA
+3745 YTGKPVTTA
-3754 QVNSNGQIVV
+3754 QVNSNGQIMV

-3775 KTYTLKDGDYTWS
+3775 KTYTLKAGDYTWS
-3788 TGNGSAPTDAGKY
+3788 TENGFAPTDAGKY
-3801 TIALTK
+3801 TITLTK
-3807 DGIANI
+3807 DGITNI

-3818 GLAGTGQDNKSN
+3818 AFAGTGQDGKSN
-3830 VVFAENAITGSAT
+3830 VVFAENAIIGSAT

-3848 KSISD
+3848 KSITD
-3853 VTISGKDQEKT
+3853 VTISGNAQEKT
-3864 YDGQPASL
+3864 YDGQAASL
-3872 DVKDLT
+3872 DVNDLT
-3878 INANDLVTDNPLSMK
+3878 ISATDLVTDSPLSMK
-3893 GITASDFDWYDDK
+3893 DITASDFDWYDVQGK
-3906 GNKLDT
+3906 KLDAIPT
-3912 VPNDA
+3912 DA
-3917 GVYEARL
+3917 GTYEARL
-3924 KSSALQTLQADN
+3924 KPSALQALQKDN
-3936 PNYSFNTANGTI
+3936 PNYSFNTAGGTI

-3961 VGNGNKV
+3961 GGNGNKV

-3982 ITWTPSDLVDG
+3982 ITWTPSGLVDG
-3993 QSLDLA
+3993 QSLDLSNLTA
-3999 DLTEADYA
+3999 DDYA

-4012 ADGTYTEMS
+4012 ADGAYTEMT

-4027 GTYYLKLKDSSI
+4027 GTYYLKLKDNSI
-4039 AKIQTANPNYSFAA
+4039 AKIQAANPNYSFATG
-4053 DAISGE
+4053 AIDGE
-4059 YTYVIKQAPAG
+4059 YTY
-4070 GVLTGANSRA
+4070 
-4080 YNGQATTT
+4080 
-4088 AEVNSNGQIEVTVSF
+4088 
-4103 PGVTDAN
+4103 
-4110 KTYLLKDGDYTW
+4110 
-4122 NTLDGS
+4122 
-4128 APTNVGE
+4128 
-4135 YTIILT
+4135 II
-4141 NDGISNIKNYI
+4141 S
-4152 IGLAGRGQNDLPNV
+4152 
-4166 AFADDAFTGS
+4166 
-4176 ASYTINKAEATVTIS
+4176 
-4191 GKVEQ
+4191 
-4196 TYNGQV
+4196 
-4202 LNDSTIY
+4202 
-4209 GQIVWSA
+4209 
-4216 HDTTN
+4216 
-4221 DKSFTLTHDISTSDY
+4221 
-4236 SWYTKNGDQYV
+4236 
-4247 KFTGQ
+4247 
-4252 PVNAGTYYL
+4252 
-4261 IFNRDYTDKLNQENP
+4261 
-4276 NYDFTSV
+4276 
-4283 NGAFTYVVNKATAT
+4283 
-4297 LNIAGSQS
+4297 
-4305 TDYNGQPVTIDYSN
+4305 
-4319 FPLSITTNNGVTVDL
+4319 
-4334 PAGVILGADD
+4334 
-4344 VVITNAA
+4344 
-4351 GQVVAQPTAIGT
+4351 
-4363 YTITL
+4363 
-4368 TDNGLKKF
+4368 
-4376 TSQTDNYDWTT
+4376 
-4387 AGSATLSITR
+4387 
-4397 KTNVSVTLSGNE
+4397 
-4409 KLVYT
+4409 
-4414 GAVAVINPADF
+4414 
-4425 KITLGNGLTY
+4425 
-4435 ELQAGDLQFVNTAA
+4435 
-4449 GANTNV
+4449 
-4455 GTYEVEL
+4455 
-4462 SDQGRANIAKVQ
+4462 
-4474 ADNYGYDFS
+4474 
-4483 KAGLGTV
+4483 
-4490 TITKATPSAAL
+4490 
-4501 SGDAEKSYN
+4501 
-4510 GMPISGYTPVVT
+4510 
-4522 ITAPGNNSVSLTAG
+4522 
-4536 DYEWVKDGQIYLT
+4536 
-4549 APSDAGT
+4549 
-4556 YTVQLTQ
+4556 
-4563 SGIAKVK
+4563 
-4570 AVNAANLDWSN
+4570 
-4581 VQITG
+4581 
-4586 SGSYI
+4586 
-4591 INQANALITLPA
+4591 QANAVITLPN
-4603 TSTQTITWTGNPA
+4603 TSDQTVTWTGKPA
-4616 TIDPANFI
+4616 TINPANFI
-4624 PEITTNNPNEKII
+4624 PEITTDNPNEKTI

-4652 LQDGKVIS
+4652 LQNGQVIS
-4660 TPSEVGTYQVRLTQ
+4660 APSEIGTYQVRLTR

-4685 GNANYTWNY
+4685 GNNNYTWNY
-4694 QGEGNYH
+4694 QGKGNYH
-4701 IEKASA
+4701 IEKATA
-4707 TITLDGSASTIYTGN
+4707 TIALDGSASSIYTAS
-4722 PVVIPATDGV
+4722 PVVIPATNGV
-4732 VNSINV
+4732 VNGISV

-4746 VLKPADLEFVDKQ
+4746 VLKPEDLEFVNDQ
-4759 GNQIPVPTNAGSYRV
+4759 GNPIPAPTDAGSYKV
-4774 RLTEAALDQIQKLE
+4774 RLTEAGLGQIRNLE
-4788 NNHYN
+4788 SNHYN

-4799 AVDFIVEKATADVT
+4799 VIDFTIEKANADVT

-4826 PEIKVDKIA
+4826 PEINVDKIT
-4835 NTITTNNGVKL
+4835 NTISTNNGVDL
-4846 TAPTLSAGDYEWVD
+4846 TAPTLSVDDYEWVD
-4860 KDGKVIANPV
+4860 EDGKVIANPV

-4923 GSVVAL
+4923 GSIVAVN
-4929 DPGNFEVKLS
+4929 PSNYEVKLS

-4945 LTDKDIQVIGNP
+4945 LTDKDIQVIGSP

-4970 GIAAIKAADSNY
+4970 GIDAIKAADSNY
-4982 NYSYN
+4982 NYSYD
-4987 GSKGSLTLVP
+4987 GSQGLLVIVP
-4997 AKVTATISGSQTTQN
+4997 AKASATISGSQTTQD

-5040 KDGNPAQLTEAGTY
+5040 KDGHPAQLTEAGTY
-5054 DVELSGDA
+5054 DVELSGNA
-5062 ISKIRQENPNYNITF
+5062 INQLRNENPNYDITF

-5082 FTLENSSQTINYVDT
+5082 FTLENSSQTINYVDA
-5097 DNKVISSTNI
+5097 DGKVISAS
-5107 SGHIKGTKLPFIPQ
+5107 SVGGKLKGNQVEFTPQ
-5121 FPAGWVASDPSSVL
+5121 FPAGWVASDPSSVPS
-5135 TEITL
+5135 EITL
-5140 ENGITTIKIKHG
+5140 ENEITTIKIKHG
-5152 VTNVDHTNPVSDGEK
+5152 ITNVDHTNPVPDGEK
-5167 TVTGSVIDG
+5167 TVTGSAING

-5193 KPDGTKHTITQEGKI
+5193 KPDGTKQTIPQAAKI
-5208 YRDATYD
+5208 YRNATYD
-5215 NVTGKVTYGE
+5215 DVTGDVIYGE
-5225 WSTAKWDAYTPETIP
+5225 WSTAKWDAYTPENIP
-5240 GYTVNENVVPEVE
+5240 GYTVSESIVPAVE
-5253 VKNGQKNVTVNI
+5253 VKNGQQDETVNI
-5265 TYTANEQSGKISYQ
+5265 TYIANEQTGKISYQ
-5279 DAAGN
+5279 DAAGK

-5299 TVTPEVP
+5299 TITPEIP
-5306 AGWEIIPGQD
+5306 AGWQLVSGQEI
-5316 VPKTVTATADGIPMV
+5316 PKTVTVTSNGIPTI

-5337 KTVVVAPETPATAIP
+5337 GTVVVTPETPATDIP

-5361 KNYPT
+5361 KNYPI
-5366 MEQLTVTRTRTINIK
+5366 MEQLTVTPTRTINIK

-5394 TFIRTAIFDEV
+5394 TFTRTAIFDEV

-5554 QTIVLTGTGTKNLVT
+5554 QTVVLTGTGTKNLVT

-5583 AFTPATVPG
+5583 AFTPATLPG

-5597 SIVPEMD
+5597 RIVPEMD
-5604 VTAASGDSIVK
+5604 VTAASGDSIVE

-5622 QTGMII
+5622 QTGFII
-5628 YRDENGSDIRQTV
+5628 YRDENGNEITRTA
-5641 LQGKTGVTVAVNLTV
+5641 LQGKTGEAVAINPVL
-5656 PDGWQLVP
+5656 PAGWELVP
-5664 GQSIPATVMAT
+5664 GQSIPATVMTT
-5675 PDGIPDVVVLIKHQT
+5675 PDGIPDVVILIKHQMIT
-5690 IIVKPGEEAPTGK
+5690 VKPGEKAPTGK

-5720 EVTRTITVKLPDGQR
+5720 EITRTITVKLSDGQR
-5735 QVITQTVKFT
+5735 QIITQTVKFT

-5765 GSNEWPAYTAP
+5765 GSNEWPAYPAP
-5776 AINGYTTN
+5776 EINGYTAS
-5784 QVAIPAEL
+5784 QVSIPAEL

-5803 IEYAKN
+5803 IEYTKN

-5821 ITPDQPT
+5821 IMPDQPT
-5828 TPTNPDQPAQPTEP
+5828 TPTNPDQPVTPTQPAQPTEP

-5855 DKVMPGN
+5855 DKVMSGN

-5871 EKQQVSNQHFISHQL
+5871 EKQQISNQHFISHQL

-5907 NSGSILGFA
+5907 NSGSILGFS

-5926 TGLKKKREK
+5926 TGLKKKKREK

>member
-1 MSKNNPL
+1 MGKNNPL

-58 QASGSTVTEPAQPQS
+58 QAGGIVAASAQPQS
-73 SAAKTAQNA
+73 SVTESAQQSGETKKNVVANTTDTSKTSEQKITTAQATENSSSASSVNKNA
-82 DEEQKVNSTSAIVNT
+82 FLTFNVNT
-97 AETSNTAQ
+97 A
-105 ETTTLN
+105 
-111 VSNDTANNPANEA
+111 DTPANEA
-124 LQENKVA
+124 IQENKIVA
-131 AASTTTTTN
+131 TTATTTT
-140 GGYDS
+140 
-145 ATWGTLDTSKWTGQ
+145 
-159 NTTFNGTDYYQLTGY
+159 
-174 TGDTTH
+174 
-180 IIVPNEVDFE
+180 
-190 QAGKSTN
+190 
-197 NLQVSI
+197 
-203 SNDLIKSWQNA
+203 
-214 ATIAFSKTDDKKI
+214 
-227 KLASTNLDNTFN
+227 
-239 TNTTLTNLDAN
+239 
-250 SLDTSSVTSM
+250 
-260 QSTFEGASNLS
+260 
-271 SLTGI
+271 
-276 SDWDVSNVTNMSL
+276 
-289 LFQNATGLTSLTGLE
+289 
-304 NWDVQKVTNMTRIFN
+304 
-319 NVNKVTDLSPLS
+319 
-331 NWKTDSLQ
+331 
-339 KLNTAFANNS
+339 
-349 FTNLQGLENWNVSHV
+349 
-364 TDMGVI
+364 
-370 FMSDANLT
+370 
-378 DISALANWDTSNVTD
+378 
-393 LNRAFNVNGA
+393 
-403 LTSLHGLEN
+403 
-412 WNTSKV
+412 
-418 TNLEATFANEGSL
+418 
-431 VDASAIANWNTSNVT
+431 
-446 NMTNL
+446 
-451 FAGSSAQYVDFS
+451 
-463 NWDFSKVTSASNV
+463 
-476 INNTQSVV
+476 
-484 YLGNNSTLTADKLNT
+484 
-499 LGIANGG
+499 NGG
-506 FTQPIILT
+506 FTQPIILA
-514 SGSLYTLLSNKN
+514 S
-526 NSTHNITINNAD
+526 
-538 GGQSTTISFPVVY
+538 
-551 DAAGASNMTDAINS
+551 ASNMTDAINS
-565 YKEMVDQK
+565 YKDMI
-573 LEDYVTEH
+573 
-581 NYVLKR
+581 N
-587 VSTAPVDDVTGH
+587 
-599 NNHLVNYATATYQV
+599 
-613 VTIPADQKKEI
+613 QKKNL

-630 TYKGKTLTAKDL
+630 TYKGTTLTAKDL
-642 VTNVADFPS
+642 VANVADFPAD
-651 GTTFEFVDNSEPN
+651 TTFEFADNSEPN
-664 WDQVGTY
+664 WNQVGTY

-695 TAKVTVTQQMQF
+695 TANVTVTQQMQF

-716 NKELKQFTW
+716 NKQIVQFDIKNPDNRGYSIDLK
-725 EKAPNGGWNQISFP
+725 FP
-739 GINTGNYQSVSVSG
+739 EGVNTGTYQSVSVSG
-753 VPDDVILAG
+753 VPAGATIAG
-762 DRWVP
+762 DYWKP
-767 FSNPNCNWTIPNV
+767 FTDRSCNWRVPNYKWDA
-780 TWLTTNNLESFNGRL
+780 TAAPSLFN
-795 EAIGE
+795 
-800 PAHAAI
+800 
-806 TSEEANKIAASL
+806 ANVV
-818 YGANMTVHLVHKTQ
+818 VHLVHKTQ
-832 DVTNTAPAAQETRTV
+832 DVTNTDPAAQETRTV

-866 NAFAS
+866 NAFTS

-884 DLATG
+884 DLVTG
-889 DTTYGPWQ
+889 TVTYGPWQ
-897 WNTKKGDSST
+897 WNTKKGDSNT

-917 TNLPQKWAN
+917 TNLPQEWAT
-926 VTADVPTLTGYTA
+926 VTADVPTLDGYTA

-945 SNTNKIPANQF
+945 TSTNKVPANQF

-966 STSDNS
+966 NTSDIS
-972 KGSSAYTTAV
+972 KGSTAYTTAAP
-982 SLYEAQP
+982 LYEAQP

-1004 ITAKFVIAGGDKNG
+1004 ITAKFVYAGGDKNG
-1018 DSFRPDAQVQV
+1018 QSVAPDAQIQV
-1029 FYAQTGTIDPA
+1029 FFKQAGTINTS
-1040 TNKVVYSGNWQW
+1040 TNKVVYGDWTW
-1052 DQNEGD
+1052 DKTVGD
-1058 TANPGFHVIS
+1058 ENNLGFHVIS
-1068 GSWNLPKSNQPF
+1068 GKWNIAPDGQCT
-1080 SVNVPDA
+1080 VTTPDA
-1087 GNDYVVATIQLQGIY
+1087 GNDYVVAFINSTGTY
-1102 ATNTFAS
+1102 TTVNSAN
-1109 PNFNPGTVFTNATDP
+1109 PNYNSNTVFTTNNAP
-1124 TWYVRNDLTTYYV
+1124 QWYVRNELTTYYV
-1137 PKSLVEKTINRV
+1137 PKSLTQKTINRV
-1149 INMIGIDKSINGS
+1149 INLTPVNQPGT
-1162 ALVKPSTTTQ
+1162 PSVTQTTTQ

-1177 RPVKVNADDS
+1177 RPVRVNADDS
-1187 GVTFDGFDGSGW
+1187 GVVFDGFDGSGW
-1199 TTGKWG
+1199 TTGEWG

-1212 PNNYTK
+1212 PNGYTK

-1232 ETTLDIPNWRPIPAQ
+1232 ETTLNIPNRGPIPAQ
-1247 TVTIATLPT
+1247 TVTIDTLPT

-1274 ESTYTGSPI
+1274 ESTYTGQPI
-1283 TLDDLNDGN
+1283 TLSDLNYGN
-1292 GDNPIYVGVTGP
+1292 GDDRIHVGITGP
-1304 TGGLYTLQAGDVEF
+1304 TGNVYTLQAGDVEF

-1342 EQGKQNIIKEFGNN
+1342 KQGKQDIINKFGNN

-1385 TVSGDQR
+1385 TVLGDQR

-1402 DSADLTISGTGTIAG
+1402 DGAGLTISGTGTVAG
-1417 STLTAKGLVA
+1417 STLTAKGLVT
-1427 SDFDWYTFNG
+1427 SDFDWYTLNG
-1437 NKLNAIPTDVGSYEA
+1437 NKLNAIPADVGSYEA

-1499 NGQPINGTS
+1499 NGQPVNGTS

-1514 WAGRDI
+1514 WAGRDT
-1520 SNSKDFNL
+1520 SNNKDFNL

-1542 SGDQYVKFQGQPVN
+1542 SDDQYIKLQGQPVN
-1556 AGVYYLILNNDYIT
+1556 AGVYYLILNNNSIT

-1602 NANVQKTYDGSAVLN
+1602 NANVQKIYDGSAVLN

-1628 IKGADGKPLAGLNNY
+1628 IKGVDGKPLAGLNNY

-1652 IDSTGKTV
+1652 VDSTGKTV
-1660 LVTINNNGQIS
+1660 SIINKNGQIS

-1679 TIRLTQAGLKRIEQA
+1679 TILLTQAGLDRIEQA

-1730 IYDGQVVTSAELIKQ
+1730 TYDGQVVTFAELIKQ
-1745 DKDNTITIKLTVPKQ
+1745 DKDNTIAIKLTVPKQ
-1760 GGGTTEVTYTFNPKM
+1760 GGGTTEVTYTFNPNM

-1804 ANQVRTILEE
+1804 VNQVRTTLED

-1856 LSSVYTGSGAEM
+1856 SSSVYTGSGAEM

-1904 VDGTYSVFT
+1904 ADGTYSVFT

-1925 INVGTYYIGILPATS
+1925 INVGTYYIGILPETS
-1940 ANSGIDT
+1940 TNSGIDT
-1947 LRRDNTNYDVTIDY
+1947 LQRDNTNYDVTIDY
-1961 SKYYQFD
+1961 SKHYQFD

-2001 GVGLPSGQ
+2001 GIGLPSGQ

-2027 PSVPKNAGTYQVRLS
+2027 TSVPKNADTYQVRLS
-2042 DSALTE
+2042 DSIFTE

-2062 VTNNAKAYVINPTQV
+2062 VTNNAKAYVINSTQV
-2077 QISFT
+2077 HISFT
-2082 GEPKHVIYNGQGV
+2082 GEPKHVTYNGQGV
-2095 LVDYGSDAMKG
+2095 SVNYSSDAMKG
-2106 YFNMTGLVNGDKL
+2106 YFNMAGLVNGDKL
-2119 IYPSLSS
+2119 MYPTLSS

-2191 TITFTTGNQN
+2191 IITFTTGNQN

-2243 NGQAIATPTAVGNYT
+2243 NSQAIATPTAVGNYT

-2271 DTANYTWTNKANGSY
+2271 DTANYTWTNNTNGSY
-2286 EITKAQVSIKLNG
+2286 EITKVQVSIKLNG

-2305 NGRAANFPVNSDGS
+2305 NGRAAKFPVNSDGS

-2347 EYIDAPVNAGDYKV
+2347 EYINAPVNAGDYKV

-2387 NMANFTIEKADAAIV
+2387 NMANFTIEKADATIV
-2402 LKGTG
+2402 LNGTG

-2444 TGAPT
+2444 TGTPT

-2606 KQFTNYGSNPMPA
+2606 KQFVNYGSNPMPA
-2619 IDPSNYTLTW
+2619 LDPSNYTLTW
-2629 TDIDGHS
+2629 TDDIAGNK
-2636 HNIEITADD
+2636 HNIEITAND
-2645 LTVEVPSGV
+2645 LTVEVPNGV
-2654 PTDKNGLPLN
+2654 PTDQNGLPLN

-2670 KVKQSVIDNFNAQH
+2670 KVKQSVIDNFNDQH
-2684 PDYKLSNDPSTNAWY
+2684 SDYKLSNDPNTNAWY

-2751 AFDSIRWDASDF
+2751 AFDSIKWDVSDF

-2839 VPSSVIGKYG
+2839 VPSSVIGKYD
-2849 LSAGNYT
+2849 LSAGSYT
-2856 LTITPAATIYGTDG
+2856 LTITPAETIYGTDG

-2879 KDTDLAYKNGTP
+2879 KNTDLAYKNGTP
-2891 SNIGTYDVQLTATAI
+2891 SNIGTYDVQLTAAAI

-2960 VTVTTNLYGDSSYLN
+2960 VTVTTNIYSDSPYLN
-2975 AGDMQFLVFYTKNV
+2975 AGNMQFLVFYTKNV

-3015 KQIEDATGNNGDNY
+3015 KQIEDTTGNNGDNY

-3056 YNAQPIGKQDITINV
+3056 YNAQPIGKQDITVNV

-3100 PTDAGTYTIRLTTA
+3100 PTDAGTYTIRLTTV

-3120 QLGNLIDAQGNITK
+3120 QLGNVIDAQGNITK
-3134 QNVNWTVNFVGSYTI
+3134 QNINWTVNFAGSYTI

-3204 ADDFTIKDAQGQVV
+3204 ANDFTIKNAQGQVV
-3218 TDPTNAGAY
+3218 TDPTNAGTY
-3227 KVYLNSKGLEK
+3227 KIYLNNKGLEK

-3243 TNFIVPESLEQSAN
+3243 INFTVPEYLEQSAD

-3262 QDVNITEG
+3262 QNVNITEG

-3319 YGTQGNQTNPIKD
+3319 YGTQGNQTNPITD

-3357 KVGDFQYA
+3357 KVGDFQYT

-3431 LSDYEFVDDNGN
+3431 PSDYEFVDDNGN
-3443 VITSFKRQDGTTST
+3443 VITSFKRQDGTTLT

-3512 KTYDGQPVSF
+3512 KIYDDQPVSF

-3528 DPTTN
+3528 DPTTS
-3533 QLVIYVGV
+3533 QPLIYVGA
-3541 SADGH
+3541 SANGH
-3546 TINLPLDPGTYD
+3546 TINLPLDPGTYN

-3564 LLKVAPS
+3564 LLKTAPS

-3582 DKVIAYLNN
+3582 DKVITYLNN

-3616 EIKARNIAKLEADP
+3616 EIKTRNIAKLEADP

-3642 QIDLSDIVGSLKA
+3642 QIDLSTIVGSLKA

-3696 FKINEKGIATLASA
+3696 FKINEKGIAALASA
-3710 NPNFTIPN
+3710 NPDLAIPN
-3718 EINGYSYTYTINPAE
+3718 EINGYSYTYTINQAN
-3733 ASGELAGTNSGV
+3733 AIGKLTGSNSGA
-3745 YTGKPITTA
+3745 YTGKPVTTA
-3754 QVNSNGQIVV
+3754 QVNSNGQIMV

-3775 KTYTLKDGDYTWS
+3775 KTYTLKAGDYTWS
-3788 TGNGSAPTDAGKY
+3788 TENGFAPTDAGKY
-3801 TIALTK
+3801 TITLTK
-3807 DGIANI
+3807 DGITNI

-3818 GLAGTGQDNKSN
+3818 AFAGTGQDGKSN
-3830 VVFAENAITGSAT
+3830 VVFAENAIIGSAT

-3848 KSISD
+3848 KSITD
-3853 VTISGKDQEKT
+3853 VTISGNAQEKT
-3864 YDGQPASL
+3864 YDGQAASL
-3872 DVKDLT
+3872 DVNDLT
-3878 INANDLVTDNPLSMK
+3878 ISATDLVTDSPLSMK
-3893 GITASDFDWYDDK
+3893 DITASDFDWYDVQGK
-3906 GNKLDT
+3906 KLDAIPT
-3912 VPNDA
+3912 DA
-3917 GVYEARL
+3917 GTYEARL
-3924 KSSALQTLQADN
+3924 KPSALQALQKDN
-3936 PNYSFNTANGTI
+3936 PNYSFNTAGGTI

-3961 VGNGNKV
+3961 GGNGNKV

-3982 ITWTPSDLVDG
+3982 ITWTPSGLVDG
-3993 QSLDLA
+3993 QSLDLSNLTA
-3999 DLTEADYA
+3999 DDYA

-4012 ADGTYTEMS
+4012 ADGAYTEMT

-4027 GTYYLKLKDSSI
+4027 GTYYLKLKDNSI
-4039 AKIQTANPNYSFAA
+4039 AKIQAANPNYSFATG
-4053 DAISGE
+4053 AIDGE
-4059 YTYVIKQAPAG
+4059 YTY
-4070 GVLTGANSRA
+4070 
-4080 YNGQATTT
+4080 
-4088 AEVNSNGQIEVTVSF
+4088 
-4103 PGVTDAN
+4103 
-4110 KTYLLKDGDYTW
+4110 
-4122 NTLDGS
+4122 
-4128 APTNVGE
+4128 
-4135 YTIILT
+4135 II
-4141 NDGISNIKNYI
+4141 S
-4152 IGLAGRGQNDLPNV
+4152 
-4166 AFADDAFTGS
+4166 
-4176 ASYTINKAEATVTIS
+4176 
-4191 GKVEQ
+4191 
-4196 TYNGQV
+4196 
-4202 LNDSTIY
+4202 
-4209 GQIVWSA
+4209 
-4216 HDTTN
+4216 
-4221 DKSFTLTHDISTSDY
+4221 
-4236 SWYTKNGDQYV
+4236 
-4247 KFTGQ
+4247 
-4252 PVNAGTYYL
+4252 
-4261 IFNRDYTDKLNQENP
+4261 
-4276 NYDFTSV
+4276 
-4283 NGAFTYVVNKATAT
+4283 
-4297 LNIAGSQS
+4297 
-4305 TDYNGQPVTIDYSN
+4305 
-4319 FPLSITTNNGVTVDL
+4319 
-4334 PAGVILGADD
+4334 
-4344 VVITNAA
+4344 
-4351 GQVVAQPTAIGT
+4351 
-4363 YTITL
+4363 
-4368 TDNGLKKF
+4368 
-4376 TSQTDNYDWTT
+4376 
-4387 AGSATLSITR
+4387 
-4397 KTNVSVTLSGNE
+4397 
-4409 KLVYT
+4409 
-4414 GAVAVINPADF
+4414 
-4425 KITLGNGLTY
+4425 
-4435 ELQAGDLQFVNTAA
+4435 
-4449 GANTNV
+4449 
-4455 GTYEVEL
+4455 
-4462 SDQGRANIAKVQ
+4462 
-4474 ADNYGYDFS
+4474 
-4483 KAGLGTV
+4483 
-4490 TITKATPSAAL
+4490 
-4501 SGDAEKSYN
+4501 
-4510 GMPISGYTPVVT
+4510 
-4522 ITAPGNNSVSLTAG
+4522 
-4536 DYEWVKDGQIYLT
+4536 
-4549 APSDAGT
+4549 
-4556 YTVQLTQ
+4556 
-4563 SGIAKVK
+4563 
-4570 AVNAANLDWSN
+4570 
-4581 VQITG
+4581 
-4586 SGSYI
+4586 
-4591 INQANALITLPA
+4591 QANAVITLPN
-4603 TSTQTITWTGNPA
+4603 TSDQIVTWTGKPA
-4616 TIDPANFI
+4616 TINPANFI
-4624 PEITTNNPNEKII
+4624 PEITTDNLNEKTI

-4652 LQDGKVIS
+4652 LQNGQVIS
-4660 TPSEVGTYQVRLTQ
+4660 APSEIGTYQVRLTR

-4685 GNANYTWNY
+4685 GNNNYTWNY
-4694 QGEGNYH
+4694 QGKGNYH
-4701 IEKASA
+4701 IEKATA
-4707 TITLDGSASTIYTGN
+4707 TIALDGSASSIYTAS
-4722 PVVIPATDGV
+4722 PVVIPATNGV
-4732 VNSINV
+4732 VNGISV

-4746 VLKPADLEFVDKQ
+4746 VLKPEDLEFVNDQ
-4759 GNQIPVPTNAGSYRV
+4759 GNPIPAPTDAGSYKV
-4774 RLTEAALDQIQKLE
+4774 RLTEAGLGQIRKLE
-4788 NNHYN
+4788 SNHYN

-4799 AVDFIVEKATADVT
+4799 VIDFTIEKANADIT

-4826 PEIKVDKIA
+4826 PEINVDKIT
-4835 NTITTNNGVKL
+4835 NTISTNNGVDL
-4846 TAPTLSAGDYEWVD
+4846 TAPTLSVDDYEWVD
-4860 KDGKVIANPV
+4860 EDGKVIANPV

-4923 GSVVAL
+4923 GSIVAVN
-4929 DPGNFEVKLS
+4929 PSNYEVKLS

-4945 LTDKDIQVIGNP
+4945 LTDKDIQVIGSP

-4970 GIAAIKAADSNY
+4970 GIDAIKAADSNY
-4982 NYSYN
+4982 NYSYD
-4987 GSKGSLTLVP
+4987 GSQGLLVIVP
-4997 AKVTATISGSQTTQN
+4997 AKASATISGSQTTQD

-5040 KDGNPAQLTEAGTY
+5040 KDGHPAQLTEAGTY
-5054 DVELSGDA
+5054 DVELSGNA
-5062 ISKIRQENPNYNITF
+5062 INQLRNENPNYDITF

-5082 FTLENSSQTINYVDT
+5082 FTLENSSQTINYVDA
-5097 DNKVISSTNI
+5097 DGKVISAS
-5107 SGHIKGTKLPFIPQ
+5107 SVGGKLKGNQVEFTPQ
-5121 FPAGWVASDPSSVL
+5121 FPVGWVASDPSSVPS
-5135 TEITL
+5135 EITL

-5152 VTNVDHTNPVSDGEK
+5152 ITNVDHTNPVPDGEK
-5167 TVTGSVIDG
+5167 TPTGKVIDG

-5193 KPDGTKHTITQEGKI
+5193 KPDGTKQTIPQAAKI
-5208 YRDATYD
+5208 YRNATYD
-5215 NVTGKVTYGE
+5215 DVTGDVTYGE
-5225 WSTAKWDAYTPETIP
+5225 WSTAKWDAYTPENIP
-5240 GYTVNENVVPEVE
+5240 GYTVSESIVPAVE
-5253 VKNGQKNVTVNI
+5253 VKNGQQDKTVNI
-5265 TYTANEQSGKISYQ
+5265 TYIANEQIGEISYQ
-5279 DAAGN
+5279 DAAGK

-5299 TVTPEVP
+5299 TITPEIP
-5306 AGWEIIPGQD
+5306 AGWQLVSGQEI
-5316 VPKTVTATADGIPMV
+5316 PKTVTVTSNGIPTI

-5337 KTVVVAPETPATAIP
+5337 GTVVVTPETPATDIP

-5361 KNYPT
+5361 KNYPI
-5366 MEQLTVTRTRTINIK
+5366 MEQLTVTPTRTINIK

-5394 TFIRTAIFDEV
+5394 TFTRTAIFDEV
-5405 TGEIKYTEWLPQ
+5405 TGEIKYTKWLPQ

-5554 QTIVLTGTGTKNLVT
+5554 QTVVLTGTGTKNLVT

-5583 AFTPATVPG
+5583 AFTPAILPG

-5597 SIVPEMD
+5597 RIVPEMD
-5604 VTAASGDSIVK
+5604 VTAASGDSIVE

-5622 QTGMII
+5622 QTGFII
-5628 YRDENGSDIRQTV
+5628 YRDENGNEITRTA
-5641 LQGKTGVTVAVNLTV
+5641 LQGKTGEAVAINPVL
-5656 PDGWQLVP
+5656 PAGWELVP
-5664 GQSIPATVMAT
+5664 GQSIPATVMTT
-5675 PDGIPDVVVLIKHQT
+5675 PDGIPDVVILIKHQMIT
-5690 IIVKPGEEAPTGK
+5690 VKPGEKAPTGK

-5720 EVTRTITVKLPDGQR
+5720 EITRTITVKLSDGQR
-5735 QVITQTVKFT
+5735 QIITQTVKFT

-5765 GSNEWPAYTAP
+5765 GSNEWPAYPAP
-5776 AINGYTTN
+5776 EINGYTAS
-5784 QVAIPAEL
+5784 QVSIPAEL

-5803 IEYAKN
+5803 IEYTKN

-5821 ITPDQPT
+5821 T
-5828 TPTNPDQPAQPTEP
+5828 QPAQPTEP

-5855 DKVMPGN
+5855 DKVMSGN

-5916 FAALASILGL
+5916 FVALASILGL
-5926 TGLKKKREK
+5926 TGLKKKKREK

>member
-1 MSKNNPL
+1 MLFNKRDLDTKQRFSIRKLTIGTCSVLLSTLFLGIGTNEVVHADTLPNNVQEQNAQ
-8 RSMTPKNK
+8 TNK
-16 NYKLYKAKKQW
+16 NDTQKDKVIDANQVQDSKTEGSNQAQKSSTDSKKTVAKNAVQKSDEIKKDNVDKTIVATQNSNQQGT
-27 ITACATFM
+27 TAK
-35 LAFGA
+35 
-40 TAVVNASVQ
+40 S
-49 ADTTTPATT
+49 
-58 QASGSTVTEPAQPQS
+58 
-73 SAAKTAQNA
+73 
-82 DEEQKVNSTSAIVNT
+82 
-97 AETSNTAQ
+97 AETPSIVQKT
-105 ETTTLN
+105 E
-111 VSNDTANNPANEA
+111 
-124 LQENKVA
+124 
-131 AASTTTTTN
+131 
-140 GGYDS
+140 
-145 ATWGTLDTSKWTGQ
+145 TSK
-159 NTTFNGTDYYQLTGY
+159 
-174 TGDTTH
+174 
-180 IIVPNEVDFE
+180 P
-190 QAGKSTN
+190 AP
-197 NLQVSI
+197 
-203 SNDLIKSWQNA
+203 
-214 ATIAFSKTDDKKI
+214 
-227 KLASTNLDNTFN
+227 
-239 TNTTLTNLDAN
+239 
-250 SLDTSSVTSM
+250 SL
-260 QSTFEGASNLS
+260 
-271 SLTGI
+271 
-276 SDWDVSNVTNMSL
+276 
-289 LFQNATGLTSLTGLE
+289 
-304 NWDVQKVTNMTRIFN
+304 
-319 NVNKVTDLSPLS
+319 
-331 NWKTDSLQ
+331 
-339 KLNTAFANNS
+339 
-349 FTNLQGLENWNVSHV
+349 
-364 TDMGVI
+364 
-370 FMSDANLT
+370 
-378 DISALANWDTSNVTD
+378 
-393 LNRAFNVNGA
+393 
-403 LTSLHGLEN
+403 
-412 WNTSKV
+412 
-418 TNLEATFANEGSL
+418 
-431 VDASAIANWNTSNVT
+431 
-446 NMTNL
+446 
-451 FAGSSAQYVDFS
+451 
-463 NWDFSKVTSASNV
+463 
-476 INNTQSVV
+476 
-484 YLGNNSTLTADKLNT
+484 
-499 LGIANGG
+499 
-506 FTQPIILT
+506 
-514 SGSLYTLLSNKN
+514 
-526 NSTHNITINNAD
+526 
-538 GGQSTTISFPVVY
+538 
-551 DAAGASNMTDAINS
+551 
-565 YKEMVDQK
+565 
-573 LEDYVTEH
+573 
-581 NYVLKR
+581 
-587 VSTAPVDDVTGH
+587 
-599 NNHLVNYATATYQV
+599 
-613 VTIPADQKKEI
+613 
-624 QIQDKT
+624 
-630 TYKGKTLTAKDL
+630 
-642 VTNVADFPS
+642 
-651 GTTFEFVDNSEPN
+651 FV
-664 WDQVGTY
+664 
-671 NVKVIATYPVSVNGQ
+671 
-686 QYTAVTAPA
+686 
-695 TAKVTVTQQMQF
+695 
-707 TITYWDDTE
+707 
-716 NKELKQFTW
+716 
-725 EKAPNGGWNQISFP
+725 
-739 GINTGNYQSVSVSG
+739 
-753 VPDDVILAG
+753 
-762 DRWVP
+762 
-767 FSNPNCNWTIPNV
+767 
-780 TWLTTNNLESFNGRL
+780 
-795 EAIGE
+795 
-800 PAHAAI
+800 
-806 TSEEANKIAASL
+806 
-818 YGANMTVHLVHKTQ
+818 VHLVHKTQ
-832 DVTNTAPAAQETRTV
+832 DVTDTDPGAQETRTV

-861 YTEDG
+861 YTEAG
-866 NAFAS
+866 NAFTS

-884 DLATG
+884 DLVTG
-889 DTTYGPWQ
+889 DITYGPWQ

-917 TNLPQKWAN
+917 TNLPQEWAT
-926 VTADVPTLTGYTA
+926 VTADVPTLDGYTA

-945 SNTNKIPANQF
+945 TNKVPANQF

-966 STSDNS
+966 DTSDIS
-972 KGSSAYTTAV
+972 KGSTAYTTAAP
-982 SLYEAQP
+982 LYEAQP

-1004 ITAKFVIAGGDKNG
+1004 ITAKFVYAGGDKNG
-1018 DSFRPDAQVQV
+1018 QSVAPDAQIQV
-1029 FYAQTGTIDPA
+1029 FYKQAGTINA
-1040 TNKVVYSGNWQW
+1040 STNKVVYGGWTW
-1052 DQNEGD
+1052 DNTVGD
-1058 TANPGFHVIS
+1058 ENNLGLHVIS
-1068 GSWNLPKSNQPF
+1068 GKWNIAQDGQCTVIP
-1080 SVNVPDA
+1080 PDA
-1087 GNDYVVATIQLQGIY
+1087 GNDYVVANINSTGTY
-1102 ATNTFAS
+1102 TTVNSAN
-1109 PNFNPGTVFTNATDP
+1109 PNYNSNTVFTTNNAP
-1124 TWYVRNDLTTYYV
+1124 QWYVRNELTTYYV
-1137 PKSLVEKTINRV
+1137 PKSLTQKTINRV
-1149 INMIGIDKSINGS
+1149 INLTPVNQPGT
-1162 ALVKPSTTTQ
+1162 PSVTQTTTQ

-1187 GVTFDGFDGSGW
+1187 GVVFDGFDGSGW
-1199 TTGKWG
+1199 TTGKWES
-1205 RYNNIPV
+1205 YNNIPV
-1212 PNNYTK
+1212 RNSYTK

-1232 ETTLDIPNWRPIPAQ
+1232 ETTLNIQNCIPAQ
-1247 TVTIATLPT
+1247 TVTIDTLPT

-1283 TLDDLNDGN
+1283 TLDDLNKGTGN
-1292 GDNPIYVGVTGP
+1292 NPIIIRVTGP
-1304 TGGLYTLQAGDVEF
+1304 TENTYTLQAGDVKF

-1342 EQGKQNIIKEFGNN
+1342 EQGKQNIIKKFGNN

-1363 QGNSTFTSTA
+1363 QGNSTFTSMA

-1385 TVSGDQR
+1385 TVSGNQR

-1402 DSADLTISGTGTIAG
+1402 DDAGLTISGTG

-1427 SDFDWYTFNG
+1427 SDFDWYTFKG

-1452 RLNSTGLKNLQTIN
+1452 RLNSTGLKKLQTIN
-1466 SNYSFSTASG
+1466 SNYSFNTASG

-1542 SGDQYVKFQGQPVN
+1542 SGDQYIKFQGQPVN
-1556 AGVYYLILNNDYIT
+1556 AGVYYLILNNDSIT

-1579 DISKVEGAF
+1579 DISKVGAF

-1602 NANVQKTYDGSAVLN
+1602 NASVQKTYDGSAVLN

-1628 IKGADGKPLAGLNNY
+1628 IKGVDGKPLAGLNNY

-1652 IDSTGKTV
+1652 VDSTSKTV
-1660 LVTINNNGQIS
+1660 SIINKNGQIS

-1679 TIRLTQAGLKRIEQA
+1679 TILLTQAGLDRIEQA

-1715 SQYAPNLNLSGNGSK
+1715 SKYAPNLNLRGNGSK
-1730 IYDGQVVTSAELIKQ
+1730 TYDGQVVTFAELIKQ
-1745 DKDNTITIKLTVPKQ
+1745 DKDNTIAIKLTVPKQ
-1760 GGGTTEVTYTFNPKM
+1760 GGGTTEVTYTFNPNM

-1788 KINAPKNAGTY
+1788 KINAPKNVGTY

-1804 ANQVRTILEE
+1804 VNQVRTTLED

-1856 LSSVYTGSGAEM
+1856 SSSVYTGSGAEM

-1904 VDGTYSVFT
+1904 ADGTYSVFT

-1925 INVGTYYIGILPATS
+1925 INVGTYYIGILPEIST
-1940 ANSGIDT
+1940 NSGIDT
-1947 LRRDNTNYDVTIDY
+1947 LQRDNTNYDVTIDY

-2001 GVGLPSGQ
+2001 GIGLPNGQ

-2017 LEYYVDGQWT
+2017 LEYYIDGQWT
-2027 PSVPKNAGTYQVRLS
+2027 TSVPKNSGTYQVRLS
-2042 DSALTE
+2042 DSIFTE

-2062 VTNNAKAYVINPTQV
+2062 VTNNAKDYVINPTQV
-2077 QISFT
+2077 HISFT
-2082 GEPKHVIYNGQGV
+2082 GEPKHVTYNGQGV
-2095 LVDYGSDAMKG
+2095 SVNYSSDAMKG
-2106 YFNMTGLVNGDKL
+2106 YFNMAGLVNGDKL
-2119 IYPSLSS
+2119 MYPTLSS

-2168 VFAKDSAGND
+2168 VFAKGSAGND

-2271 DTANYTWTNKANGSY
+2271 DTANYTWTNNTNGSY
-2286 EITKAQVSIKLNG
+2286 EITKVQVSIKLNG

-2347 EYIDAPVNAGDYKV
+2347 EYINAPVNAGDYKV

-2387 NMANFTIEKADAAIV
+2387 NMANFTIEKADATIV
-2402 LKGTG
+2402 INGTG

-2597 EKSNVTFTG
+2597 EESNVTFTG
-2606 KQFTNYGSNPMPA
+2606 KQFVNYGSNPMPEL
-2619 IDPSNYTLTW
+2619 DLSNYTLTR
-2629 TDIDGHS
+2629 TDIAGNK
-2636 HNIEITADD
+2636 HNIEITAND
-2645 LTVEVPSGV
+2645 LTVEVPNGV
-2654 PTDKNGLPLN
+2654 LTDQNGLPLN

-2670 KVKQSVIDNFNAQH
+2670 KVKQSVIDNFNVQH
-2684 PDYKLSNDPSTNAWY
+2684 PDYKLLNDPNTNAWY

-2751 AFDSIRWDASDF
+2751 AFDSIKWDASDF

-2803 SDVTVD
+2803 SDVTVN

-2839 VPSSVIGKYG
+2839 VPSSVIGKYD
-2849 LSAGNYT
+2849 LSAGSYT
-2856 LTITPAATIYGTDG
+2856 LTITPAETIYGTDG

-2879 KDTDLAYKNGTP
+2879 KNTDLAYKNGTP
-2891 SNIGTYDVQLTATAI
+2891 SNIGTYDVQLTAAAI

-2960 VTVTTNLYGDSSYLN
+2960 VTVTTNIYSDSSYLN

-3015 KQIEDATGNNGDNY
+3015 KQIEDTTGNNGDNY

-3044 GTATGSFTNSST
+3044 GTATDSFTNSST
-3056 YNAQPIGKQDITINV
+3056 YNAQPIGKQDITVNV

-3100 PTDAGTYTIRLTTA
+3100 PTDAGTYTIRLTTV

-3120 QLGNLIDAQGNITK
+3120 QLGNVIDAQGNITK
-3134 QNVNWTVNFVGSYTI
+3134 QNINWTVNFAGSYTI

-3164 NYNGKAKT
+3164 IYNGKAKT

-3182 VTISADGLTV
+3182 VTISANGLTV

-3204 ADDFTIKDAQGQVV
+3204 ANDFTIKNAQGQVV
-3218 TDPTNAGAY
+3218 TDPTNAGTY
-3227 KVYLNSKGLEK
+3227 KIYLNNKGLEK

-3243 TNFIVPESLEQSAN
+3243 INFTVPECLEQSAD

-3262 QDVNITEG
+3262 QNVNITEG

-3357 KVGDFQYA
+3357 KVGDFQYT

-3431 LSDYEFVDDNGN
+3431 PSDYEFVDDNGN
-3443 VITSFKRQDGTTST
+3443 VITSFKRQDGTTLT

-3512 KTYDGQPVSF
+3512 KIYDDQPVSF

-3533 QLVIYVGV
+3533 QPLIYVGA
-3541 SADGH
+3541 SANGH
-3546 TINLPLDPGTYD
+3546 TINLPLDPGTYN

-3564 LLKVAPS
+3564 LLKTTPS

-3582 DKVIAYLNN
+3582 YKVITYLNN

-3616 EIKARNIAKLEADP
+3616 EIKTRNIAKLEADP

-3642 QIDLSDIVGSLKA
+3642 QIDLSTIVGSLKA

-3696 FKINEKGIATLASA
+3696 FKINEKGIAALASA
-3710 NPNFTIPN
+3710 NPDLAIPN
-3718 EINGYSYTYTINPAE
+3718 EINGYSYTYTINQAN
-3733 ASGELAGTNSGV
+3733 AIGKLTGSNSGA
-3745 YTGKPITTA
+3745 YTGKPVTTA
-3754 QVNSNGQIVV
+3754 QVNSNGQIMV

-3775 KTYTLKDGDYTWS
+3775 KTYTLKVGDYTWS
-3788 TGNGSAPTDAGKY
+3788 TENGFAPTDAGKY
-3801 TIALTK
+3801 TITLTK

-3818 GLAGTGQDNKSN
+3818 AFAGTGQDGKSN
-3830 VVFAENAITGSAT
+3830 VAFAENAIIGSAT

-3848 KSISD
+3848 KSITD
-3853 VTISGKDQEKT
+3853 VTISGNAQEKT
-3864 YDGQPASL
+3864 YDGQAASL
-3872 DVKDLT
+3872 DVNDLT
-3878 INANDLVTDNPLSMK
+3878 ISATNLVTDSPLSMK
-3893 GITASDFDWYDDK
+3893 DITASDFDWYDAQGK
-3906 GNKLDT
+3906 KLDAIPT
-3912 VPNDA
+3912 DA
-3917 GVYEARL
+3917 GTYEARL
-3924 KSSALQTLQADN
+3924 KLSALQALQKDN
-3936 PNYSFNTANGTI
+3936 PNYSFNTASGTI

-3961 VGNGNKV
+3961 GGNGNKV

-3982 ITWTPSDLVDG
+3982 ITWTPSGLVDG
-3993 QSLDLA
+3993 QSLDLSN
-3999 DLTEADYA
+3999 LTTDDYA

-4012 ADGTYTEMS
+4012 ADGTYTEMA

-4039 AKIQTANPNYSFAA
+4039 AKIQVVNPNYSFAT

-4059 YTYVIKQAPAG
+4059 YTYVI
-4070 GVLTGANSRA
+4070 S
-4080 YNGQATTT
+4080 
-4088 AEVNSNGQIEVTVSF
+4088 
-4103 PGVTDAN
+4103 
-4110 KTYLLKDGDYTW
+4110 
-4122 NTLDGS
+4122 
-4128 APTNVGE
+4128 
-4135 YTIILT
+4135 
-4141 NDGISNIKNYI
+4141 
-4152 IGLAGRGQNDLPNV
+4152 
-4166 AFADDAFTGS
+4166 
-4176 ASYTINKAEATVTIS
+4176 
-4191 GKVEQ
+4191 
-4196 TYNGQV
+4196 
-4202 LNDSTIY
+4202 
-4209 GQIVWSA
+4209 
-4216 HDTTN
+4216 
-4221 DKSFTLTHDISTSDY
+4221 
-4236 SWYTKNGDQYV
+4236 
-4247 KFTGQ
+4247 
-4252 PVNAGTYYL
+4252 
-4261 IFNRDYTDKLNQENP
+4261 
-4276 NYDFTSV
+4276 
-4283 NGAFTYVVNKATAT
+4283 
-4297 LNIAGSQS
+4297 
-4305 TDYNGQPVTIDYSN
+4305 
-4319 FPLSITTNNGVTVDL
+4319 
-4334 PAGVILGADD
+4334 
-4344 VVITNAA
+4344 
-4351 GQVVAQPTAIGT
+4351 
-4363 YTITL
+4363 
-4368 TDNGLKKF
+4368 
-4376 TSQTDNYDWTT
+4376 
-4387 AGSATLSITR
+4387 
-4397 KTNVSVTLSGNE
+4397 
-4409 KLVYT
+4409 
-4414 GAVAVINPADF
+4414 
-4425 KITLGNGLTY
+4425 
-4435 ELQAGDLQFVNTAA
+4435 
-4449 GANTNV
+4449 
-4455 GTYEVEL
+4455 
-4462 SDQGRANIAKVQ
+4462 
-4474 ADNYGYDFS
+4474 
-4483 KAGLGTV
+4483 
-4490 TITKATPSAAL
+4490 
-4501 SGDAEKSYN
+4501 
-4510 GMPISGYTPVVT
+4510 
-4522 ITAPGNNSVSLTAG
+4522 
-4536 DYEWVKDGQIYLT
+4536 
-4549 APSDAGT
+4549 
-4556 YTVQLTQ
+4556 
-4563 SGIAKVK
+4563 
-4570 AVNAANLDWSN
+4570 
-4581 VQITG
+4581 
-4586 SGSYI
+4586 
-4591 INQANALITLPA
+4591 QANAVITLPN
-4603 TSTQTITWTGNPA
+4603 TSDQTVTWTGNPA
-4616 TIDPANFI
+4616 TIDSANFI
-4624 PEITTNNPNEKII
+4624 PEITTDNPNEKTI

-4652 LQDGKVIS
+4652 LQNGKVIS
-4660 TPSEVGTYQVRLTQ
+4660 APSEVGTYQVRLTET
-4674 AGWQKVQNAIA
+4674 GWQKVQKAIA
-4685 GNANYTWNY
+4685 GNTNYTWKY

-4701 IEKASA
+4701 IEKATA
-4707 TITLDGSASTIYTGN
+4707 NVTLDGSASTIYTEN
-4722 PVVIPATDGV
+4722 SVVIPATDGV
-4732 VNSINV
+4732 VNGINV

-4746 VLKPADLEFVDKQ
+4746 VLKPEDLEFVNNQ
-4759 GNQIPVPTNAGSYRV
+4759 GNQISAPTDAGTYKV
-4774 RLTEAALDQIQKLE
+4774 RLTKAALDQIRNLE
-4788 NNHYN
+4788 SNHYN

-4799 AVDFIVEKATADVT
+4799 AVDFTIEKANADVT
-4813 TSGSYDVVYNGQT
+4813 TAGSYDVVYNGQT
-4826 PEIKVDKIA
+4826 PEINVDKIT
-4835 NTITTNNGVKL
+4835 NTIATNNVVELTVPTL
-4846 TAPTLSAGDYEWVD
+4846 TADDYEWVD
-4860 KDGKVIANPV
+4860 ETGKVITDPV

-4880 DSSQSKIATNNNY
+4880 DSSQSKIANNNNY
-4893 TWNFNGLASVTINKA
+4893 TWKFNGLASVTISRA
-4908 NATISFGGSQETTYT
+4908 NATIGFNGNQETPYT
-4923 GSVVAL
+4923 GSVVAV
-4929 DPGNFEVKLS
+4929 DPDKFEVKLS

-4957 INVGTYQVELSQA
+4957 INVGTYKVELSQA
-4970 GIAAIKAADSNY
+4970 GIDTIKAADSNY

-4987 GSKGSLTLVP
+4987 GGQGVLVIVP
-4997 AKVTATISGSQTTQN
+4997 AKASATISGSQTTQD
-5012 LELDPSRYTVM
+5012 LELDPHNYSVVLTL
-5023 VNGQTITGLTTS
+5023 NGQQQTITGLTAS
-5035 DFIFS
+5035 DFVFS
-5040 KDGNPAQLTEAGTY
+5040 KDGRPAQLTEAGTY
-5054 DVELSGDA
+5054 DVELSGDV
-5062 ISKIRQENPNYNITF
+5062 INKIRQENPNYNIDF
-5077 SSTAT
+5077 SSTAI
-5082 FTLENSSQTINYVDT
+5082 FTLENSSQTINYVDA
-5097 DNKVISSTNI
+5097 DNNIISSTNI
-5107 SGHIKGTKLPFIPQ
+5107 KGHLKGTKLSFASEIPI
-5121 FPAGWVASDPSSVL
+5121 GWVANDPSEVP
-5135 TEITL
+5135 TEITIN
-5140 ENGITTIKIKHG
+5140 NGTTIIKIKHG
-5152 VTNVDHTNPVSDGEK
+5152 ITNVDHNNPVPDDAK
-5167 TVTGSVIDG
+5167 TVTGEVIDG
-5176 AHENDLNQT
+5176 AHASDLNQT
-5185 ITRTIVVT
+5185 ITRTINVT
-5193 KPDGTKHTITQEGKI
+5193 NPDGTKSTEVQTAKL
-5208 YRDATYD
+5208 YRDASYD
-5215 NVTGKVTYGE
+5215 NVTGEVTYGE
-5225 WSTAKWDAYTPETIP
+5225 WSTGSWEESSPAEIK
-5240 GYTVNENVVPEVE
+5240 GYTASEKVVLAVE
-5253 VKNGQKNVTVNI
+5253 VKNGQKDETINI
-5265 TYTANEQSGKISYQ
+5265 TYTANEQSGIISYQ
-5279 DAAGN
+5279 DEAGK
-5284 EIGSTTITGKTGETI
+5284 EISTTPLSGKTGETV
-5299 TVTPEVP
+5299 TVNPEIS
-5306 AGWEIIPGQD
+5306 AGWELVPGQEI
-5316 VPKTVTATADGIPMV
+5316 PKTVTATAEGIPTVV
-5331 IVKVEH
+5331 IKIEH
-5337 KTVVVAPETPATAIP
+5337 GITNVDHNNPVPDDAKTV
-5352 TGKVPGDPS
+5352 TGEVIDGAHASDL
-5361 KNYPT
+5361 NQT
-5366 MEQLTVTRTRTINIK
+5366 ITRTIN
-5381 YPSGEEQLIPQKV
+5381 V
-5394 TFIRTAIFDEV
+5394 TNPDGTKSTEVQTAKLYRDASYDNV
-5405 TGEIKYTEWLPQ
+5405 TGEVTYGEWSTGSWEESSPAEIKGYT
-5417 GTAQWASYQP
+5417 ASEK
-5427 TTVTG
+5427 VVLAVEVKNG
-5432 YVPSQKIV
+5432 QKD
-5440 PAMTVNPE
+5440 E
-5448 TPNETVDITYDKIP
+5448 TINITYTAN
-5462 EPQEGQEII
+5462 EQSGII
-5471 SYQDAN
+5471 SYQDEA
-5477 GQVIH
+5477 GKEI
-5482 TQTVTGEEDSDVSF
+5482 S
-5496 KPEVPT
+5496 
-5502 NWQPTGDL
+5502 
-5510 PHSVK
+5510 
-5515 ITGGTTVIVI
+5515 TT
-5525 EPVTVPV
+5525 P
-5532 QEHKTVTRIIV
+5532 
-5543 EHLPSGDKQTV
+5543 LS
-5554 QTIVLTGTGTKNLVT
+5554 
-5569 GEVTDVK
+5569 
-5576 WDHGKFA
+5576 
-5583 AFTPATVPG
+5583 
-5592 YTTNM
+5592 
-5597 SIVPEMD
+5597 
-5604 VTAASGDSIVK
+5604 
-5615 INYIPNE
+5615 
-5622 QTGMII
+5622 
-5628 YRDENGSDIRQTV
+5628 
-5641 LQGKTGVTVAVNLTV
+5641 GKTGETVTVTPEIPA
-5656 PDGWQLVP
+5656 GWKLVP
-5664 GQSIPATVMAT
+5664 GQEIPKTVTATAE
-5675 PDGIPDVVVLIKHQT
+5675 GIPTVVIKVENST
-5690 IIVKPGEEAPTGK
+5690 IIVTPETPEKDILNGK
-5703 VPGNPSTTYE
+5703 VPGNPSKNYPEME
-5713 KMESLTK
+5713 KL
-5720 EVTRTITVKLPDGQR
+5720 EVAPTRTIILIKPDGSRETIIQK
-5735 QVITQTVKFT
+5735 VIFT
-5745 RTATFDAVTGKAT
+5745 RTATFNEVTGEITYSTWKLSNSDDHEAIWEAYEPMNISGYTVMNVNQEKVTPDTPNTQLEVTYIPINRPAVTAAQTIRFVDEKGKLVESKIYT
-5758 YSAWQVD
+5758 GKFGEVISVSLSVPKGYSLRNGQSLPTQLTIEN
-5765 GSNEWPAYTAP
+5765 GIIT
-5776 AINGYTTN
+5776 INLKSESKHP
-5784 QVAIPAEL
+5784 IPN
-5792 VIPSDENQSIE
+5792 SD
-5803 IEYAKN
+5803 N
-5809 NQPVEPDKPVTP
+5809 NQKPS
-5821 ITPDQPT
+5821 ITPDIP
-5828 TPTNPDQPAQPTEP
+5828 NAHAD
-5842 SVPAKPIAPTNNG
+5842 KNN
-5855 DKVMPGN
+5855 
-5862 QLPTEPVEQ
+5862 
-5871 EKQQVSNQHFISHQL
+5871 I
-5886 TQTSSKEKSKAN
+5886 SSKDNKDVKSHGEKLINTNHVDHVVINQKATRKDTKASSQTYGEKHFESRHM
-5898 ILPQTGNDQ
+5898 LPQTGAHSENP
-5907 NSGSILGFA
+5907 I
-5916 FAALASILGL
+5916 FAALGMLAAGLGL
-5926 TGLKKKREK
+5926 FGLIDRKKKKDK

>member
-1 MSKNNPL
+1 MLFNKRDLDTKQRFSIRKLTIGTCSVLLSTLFLGIGTNEVVHADTLPNNVQEQNAQ
-8 RSMTPKNK
+8 TNK
-16 NYKLYKAKKQW
+16 NDTQKDKVIDANQVQDSKTEGSNQAQKSSTDSKKTVAKNAVQKSDEIKKDNVDKTIVATQNSNQQGT
-27 ITACATFM
+27 TAK
-35 LAFGA
+35 
-40 TAVVNASVQ
+40 S
-49 ADTTTPATT
+49 
-58 QASGSTVTEPAQPQS
+58 
-73 SAAKTAQNA
+73 
-82 DEEQKVNSTSAIVNT
+82 
-97 AETSNTAQ
+97 AETPSIVQKT
-105 ETTTLN
+105 E
-111 VSNDTANNPANEA
+111 
-124 LQENKVA
+124 
-131 AASTTTTTN
+131 
-140 GGYDS
+140 
-145 ATWGTLDTSKWTGQ
+145 TSK
-159 NTTFNGTDYYQLTGY
+159 
-174 TGDTTH
+174 
-180 IIVPNEVDFE
+180 P
-190 QAGKSTN
+190 AP
-197 NLQVSI
+197 
-203 SNDLIKSWQNA
+203 
-214 ATIAFSKTDDKKI
+214 
-227 KLASTNLDNTFN
+227 
-239 TNTTLTNLDAN
+239 
-250 SLDTSSVTSM
+250 SL
-260 QSTFEGASNLS
+260 
-271 SLTGI
+271 
-276 SDWDVSNVTNMSL
+276 
-289 LFQNATGLTSLTGLE
+289 
-304 NWDVQKVTNMTRIFN
+304 
-319 NVNKVTDLSPLS
+319 
-331 NWKTDSLQ
+331 
-339 KLNTAFANNS
+339 
-349 FTNLQGLENWNVSHV
+349 
-364 TDMGVI
+364 
-370 FMSDANLT
+370 
-378 DISALANWDTSNVTD
+378 
-393 LNRAFNVNGA
+393 
-403 LTSLHGLEN
+403 
-412 WNTSKV
+412 
-418 TNLEATFANEGSL
+418 
-431 VDASAIANWNTSNVT
+431 
-446 NMTNL
+446 
-451 FAGSSAQYVDFS
+451 
-463 NWDFSKVTSASNV
+463 
-476 INNTQSVV
+476 
-484 YLGNNSTLTADKLNT
+484 
-499 LGIANGG
+499 
-506 FTQPIILT
+506 
-514 SGSLYTLLSNKN
+514 
-526 NSTHNITINNAD
+526 
-538 GGQSTTISFPVVY
+538 
-551 DAAGASNMTDAINS
+551 
-565 YKEMVDQK
+565 
-573 LEDYVTEH
+573 
-581 NYVLKR
+581 
-587 VSTAPVDDVTGH
+587 
-599 NNHLVNYATATYQV
+599 
-613 VTIPADQKKEI
+613 
-624 QIQDKT
+624 
-630 TYKGKTLTAKDL
+630 
-642 VTNVADFPS
+642 
-651 GTTFEFVDNSEPN
+651 FV
-664 WDQVGTY
+664 
-671 NVKVIATYPVSVNGQ
+671 
-686 QYTAVTAPA
+686 
-695 TAKVTVTQQMQF
+695 
-707 TITYWDDTE
+707 
-716 NKELKQFTW
+716 
-725 EKAPNGGWNQISFP
+725 
-739 GINTGNYQSVSVSG
+739 
-753 VPDDVILAG
+753 
-762 DRWVP
+762 
-767 FSNPNCNWTIPNV
+767 
-780 TWLTTNNLESFNGRL
+780 
-795 EAIGE
+795 
-800 PAHAAI
+800 
-806 TSEEANKIAASL
+806 
-818 YGANMTVHLVHKTQ
+818 VHLVHKTQ
-832 DVTNTAPAAQETRTV
+832 DVTDTDPGAQETRTV

-861 YTEDG
+861 YTEAG
-866 NAFAS
+866 NAFTS

-884 DLATG
+884 DLVTG
-889 DTTYGPWQ
+889 DITYGPWQ

-917 TNLPQKWAN
+917 TNLPQEWAT
-926 VTADVPTLTGYTA
+926 VTADVPTLDGYTA

-945 SNTNKIPANQF
+945 TNKVPANQF

-966 STSDNS
+966 DTSDIS
-972 KGSSAYTTAV
+972 KGSTAYTTAAP
-982 SLYEAQP
+982 LYEAQP

-1004 ITAKFVIAGGDKNG
+1004 ITAKFVYAGGDKNG
-1018 DSFRPDAQVQV
+1018 QSVAPDAQIQV
-1029 FYAQTGTIDPA
+1029 FYKQAGTINA
-1040 TNKVVYSGNWQW
+1040 STNKVVYGGWTW
-1052 DQNEGD
+1052 DNTVGD
-1058 TANPGFHVIS
+1058 ENNLGLHVIS
-1068 GSWNLPKSNQPF
+1068 GKWNIAQDGQCTVIL
-1080 SVNVPDA
+1080 PDA
-1087 GNDYVVATIQLQGIY
+1087 GNDYVVAYINSTGTY
-1102 ATNTFAS
+1102 TTVNSAN
-1109 PNFNPGTVFTNATDP
+1109 PNYNSNTVFTTNNAP
-1124 TWYVRNDLTTYYV
+1124 QWYVRNELTTYYV
-1137 PKSLVEKTINRV
+1137 PKSLTQKTINRV
-1149 INMIGIDKSINGS
+1149 INLTPVNQPGT
-1162 ALVKPSTTTQ
+1162 PSGTQTTTQ
-1172 SATIT
+1172 PATIT

-1187 GVTFDGFDGSGW
+1187 GVVFDGFDRSGW
-1199 TTGKWG
+1199 TTGEWES
-1205 RYNNIPV
+1205 YNNIPV
-1212 PNNYTK
+1212 LNNYTK

-1232 ETTLDIPNWRPIPAQ
+1232 ETTLNIPNRGPIPAQ
-1247 TVTIATLPT
+1247 TVTIDTLPT

-1283 TLDDLNDGN
+1283 TLDDLNKGT
-1292 GDNPIYVGVTGP
+1292 GDDRIHVGITGP
-1304 TGGLYTLQAGDVEF
+1304 TQNVYKLQAGDVEF

-1332 NAGTYELRWS
+1332 NTGTYKLRWS

-1373 TYIINPKPITNV
+1373 TYIINPKPITNI
-1385 TVSGDQR
+1385 TVLGNQR
-1392 KTYDGQGASV
+1392 KTYDGKGASV
-1402 DSADLTISGTGTIAG
+1402 DGAGLTISGTG

-1427 SDFDWYTFNG
+1427 SDFDWYTFKG

-1452 RLNSTGLKNLQTIN
+1452 RLNSTGLKKLQTIN
-1466 SNYSFSTASG
+1466 SNYSFNTASG

-1542 SGDQYVKFQGQPVN
+1542 SGDQYIKFQGQPVN
-1556 AGVYYLILNNDYIT
+1556 AGVYYLILNNDSIT

-1579 DISKVEGAF
+1579 DISKVGAF

-1602 NANVQKTYDGSAVLN
+1602 NASVQKTYDGSAVLN

-1628 IKGADGKPLAGLNNY
+1628 IKGVDGKPLAGLNNY

-1652 IDSTGKTV
+1652 VDSTGKTV
-1660 LVTINNNGQIS
+1660 SVINKSGQIS

-1679 TIRLTQAGLKRIEQA
+1679 TILLTQAGLDRIEQA

-1715 SQYAPNLNLSGNGSK
+1715 SKYAPNLNLSGNGSK
-1730 IYDGQVVTSAELIKQ
+1730 TYDGQVVTSAELIKQ
-1745 DKDNTITIKLTVPKQ
+1745 DKDNTIAIKLTVPKQ
-1760 GGGTTEVTYTFNPKM
+1760 GGGTTEVTYTFNPNM

-1804 ANQVRTILEE
+1804 VNQVRTTLEN

-1856 LSSVYTGSGAEM
+1856 SSSVYTGSGAEM

-1904 VDGTYSVFT
+1904 ADGTYSVFT

-1925 INVGTYYIGILPATS
+1925 INVGTYYIGILPETS
-1940 ANSGIDT
+1940 TNSGIDT
-1947 LRRDNTNYDVTIDY
+1947 LQRDNTNYDVTIDY

-2001 GVGLPSGQ
+2001 GIGLPSGQ
-2009 TVTLKDGD
+2009 TVTLKVGD

-2027 PSVPKNAGTYQVRLS
+2027 TSVPKNAGTYQVRLS
-2042 DSALTE
+2042 DSIFTE
-2048 LERSYTNFSWTSDN
+2048 LKRSYTNFSWTSDN

-2077 QISFT
+2077 HISFT
-2082 GEPKHVIYNGQGV
+2082 GEPKHVTYNGQGV
-2095 LVDYGSDAMKG
+2095 SVNYSSNAMKG
-2106 YFNMTGLVNGDKL
+2106 YFNMAGLVNGDKL
-2119 IYPSLSS
+2119 MYPTLSS

-2271 DTANYTWTNKANGSY
+2271 DTANYTWTNNTNGSY
-2286 EITKAQVSIKLNG
+2286 EITKVQVSIKLNG

-2347 EYIDAPVNAGDYKV
+2347 EYINAPVNAGDYKV

-2368 SNINKID
+2368 SNINKIN

-2387 NMANFTIEKADAAIV
+2387 NMANFTIEKADATIV
-2402 LKGTG
+2402 LTGIG

-2449 NAGTYSIALSD
+2449 NAGTCSIALSD
-2460 AYKKQLQDIYGNNY
+2460 AYKNQLQDIYGNNY

-2527 PGDVKFTLSADDL
+2527 PGDVKFTLSAGDL

-2564 VQLKNSILN
+2564 VQIKNSILN

-2583 FVIGDTYARYTIYA
+2583 FVIGNTYARYTIYA
-2597 EKSNVTFTG
+2597 EESNVTFTG
-2606 KQFTNYGSNPMPA
+2606 KQFVNYGSNPMPA
-2619 IDPSNYTLTW
+2619 LDPSNYLTW
-2629 TDIDGHS
+2629 TNIAGNK
-2636 HNIEITADD
+2636 HNIEITAND
-2645 LTVEVPSGV
+2645 LIVEVPNGV
-2654 PTDKNGLPLN
+2654 PTDQNGLPLN

-2670 KVKQSVIDNFNAQH
+2670 KVKQSVIDNFNVQH
-2684 PDYKLSNDPSTNAWY
+2684 PDYKLSNDPNTNAWY

-2751 AFDSIRWDASDF
+2751 AFDSIKWDASDF

-2777 VRLSSAGLKKLQEFA
+2777 VRLSSTGLKKLQEFA

-2839 VPSSVIGKYG
+2839 VPSSVIGKYD
-2849 LSAGNYT
+2849 LSAGSYT
-2856 LTITPAATIYGTDG
+2856 LTITPAETIYGTDG

-2879 KDTDLAYKNGTP
+2879 KNTDLAYKNGTP
-2891 SNIGTYDVQLTATAI
+2891 SNIGTYDVQLTAAAI

-2960 VTVTTNLYGDSSYLN
+2960 VTVTTNIYSDSSYLN
-2975 AGDMQFLVFYTKNV
+2975 AGYMQFLVFYTKNV

-3056 YNAQPIGKQDITINV
+3056 YNAQPIGKQDITVNV

-3100 PTDAGTYTIRLTTA
+3100 PTDAGTYTIRLTTV

-3120 QLGNLIDAQGNITK
+3120 QLGNVIDAQGNITK
-3134 QNVNWTVNFVGSYTI
+3134 QNINWTLNLAGSYTI

-3182 VTISADGLTV
+3182 VIISADGLTV

-3204 ADDFTIKDAQGQVV
+3204 DNDFTIKNAQGQVV
-3218 TDPTNAGAY
+3218 TDPTNAGTY
-3227 KVYLNSKGLEK
+3227 KIYLNNKGLEK

-3243 TNFIVPESLEQSAN
+3243 INFTVPEYLEQSAD

-3262 QDVNITEG
+3262 QNVNITEG
-3270 SAGKTFDAQSA
+3270 SAGKTFDTQSA

-3357 KVGDFQYA
+3357 KVGDFQYT

-3431 LSDYEFVDDNGN
+3431 PSDYEFVDDNGN
-3443 VITSFKRQDGTTST
+3443 VITSFKRQDGTTLT

-3512 KTYDGQPVSF
+3512 KIYDDQPVSF

-3533 QLVIYVGV
+3533 QPLIYVGA
-3541 SADGH
+3541 SANGH
-3546 TINLPLDPGTYD
+3546 TINLPLDPGTYN

-3564 LLKVAPS
+3564 LLKTTPS

-3582 DKVIAYLNN
+3582 YKVITYLNN

-3616 EIKARNIAKLEADP
+3616 EIKTRNIAKLEADP

-3642 QIDLSDIVGSLKA
+3642 QIDLSTIVGSLKA

-3696 FKINEKGIATLASA
+3696 FKINEKGIAALASA
-3710 NPNFTIPN
+3710 NPDLAIPN
-3718 EINGYSYTYTINPAE
+3718 EINGYSYTYTINQAN
-3733 ASGELAGTNSGV
+3733 AIGKLTGSNSGA
-3745 YTGKPITTA
+3745 YTGKPVTTA
-3754 QVNSNGQIVV
+3754 QVNSNGQIMV

-3775 KTYTLKDGDYTWS
+3775 KTYTLKVGDYTWS
-3788 TGNGSAPTDAGKY
+3788 TENGFAPTDAGKY
-3801 TIALTK
+3801 TITLTK

-3818 GLAGTGQDNKSN
+3818 AFAGTGQDGKSN
-3830 VVFAENAITGSAT
+3830 VAFAENAIIGSAT

-3848 KSISD
+3848 KSITD
-3853 VTISGKDQEKT
+3853 VTISGNAQEKT
-3864 YDGQPASL
+3864 YDGQAASL
-3872 DVKDLT
+3872 DVNDLT
-3878 INANDLVTDNPLSMK
+3878 ISATNLVTDSPLSMK
-3893 GITASDFDWYDDK
+3893 DITASDFDWYDAQGK
-3906 GNKLDT
+3906 KLDAIPT
-3912 VPNDA
+3912 DA
-3917 GVYEARL
+3917 GTYEARL
-3924 KSSALQTLQADN
+3924 KLSALQALQKDN
-3936 PNYSFNTANGTI
+3936 PNYSFNTASGTI

-3961 VGNGNKV
+3961 GGNGNKV

-3982 ITWTPSDLVDG
+3982 ITWTPSGLVDG
-3993 QSLDLA
+3993 QSLDLSN
-3999 DLTEADYA
+3999 LTTDDYA

-4012 ADGTYTEMS
+4012 ADGTYTEMA

-4039 AKIQTANPNYSFAA
+4039 AKIQVVNPNYSFAT

-4059 YTYVIKQAPAG
+4059 YTYVI
-4070 GVLTGANSRA
+4070 S
-4080 YNGQATTT
+4080 
-4088 AEVNSNGQIEVTVSF
+4088 
-4103 PGVTDAN
+4103 
-4110 KTYLLKDGDYTW
+4110 
-4122 NTLDGS
+4122 
-4128 APTNVGE
+4128 
-4135 YTIILT
+4135 
-4141 NDGISNIKNYI
+4141 
-4152 IGLAGRGQNDLPNV
+4152 
-4166 AFADDAFTGS
+4166 
-4176 ASYTINKAEATVTIS
+4176 
-4191 GKVEQ
+4191 
-4196 TYNGQV
+4196 
-4202 LNDSTIY
+4202 
-4209 GQIVWSA
+4209 
-4216 HDTTN
+4216 
-4221 DKSFTLTHDISTSDY
+4221 
-4236 SWYTKNGDQYV
+4236 
-4247 KFTGQ
+4247 
-4252 PVNAGTYYL
+4252 
-4261 IFNRDYTDKLNQENP
+4261 
-4276 NYDFTSV
+4276 
-4283 NGAFTYVVNKATAT
+4283 
-4297 LNIAGSQS
+4297 
-4305 TDYNGQPVTIDYSN
+4305 
-4319 FPLSITTNNGVTVDL
+4319 
-4334 PAGVILGADD
+4334 
-4344 VVITNAA
+4344 
-4351 GQVVAQPTAIGT
+4351 
-4363 YTITL
+4363 
-4368 TDNGLKKF
+4368 
-4376 TSQTDNYDWTT
+4376 
-4387 AGSATLSITR
+4387 
-4397 KTNVSVTLSGNE
+4397 
-4409 KLVYT
+4409 
-4414 GAVAVINPADF
+4414 
-4425 KITLGNGLTY
+4425 
-4435 ELQAGDLQFVNTAA
+4435 
-4449 GANTNV
+4449 
-4455 GTYEVEL
+4455 
-4462 SDQGRANIAKVQ
+4462 
-4474 ADNYGYDFS
+4474 
-4483 KAGLGTV
+4483 
-4490 TITKATPSAAL
+4490 
-4501 SGDAEKSYN
+4501 
-4510 GMPISGYTPVVT
+4510 
-4522 ITAPGNNSVSLTAG
+4522 
-4536 DYEWVKDGQIYLT
+4536 
-4549 APSDAGT
+4549 
-4556 YTVQLTQ
+4556 
-4563 SGIAKVK
+4563 
-4570 AVNAANLDWSN
+4570 
-4581 VQITG
+4581 
-4586 SGSYI
+4586 
-4591 INQANALITLPA
+4591 QANAVITLPN
-4603 TSTQTITWTGNPA
+4603 TSDQTVTWTGNPA
-4616 TIDPANFI
+4616 TIDSANFI
-4624 PEITTNNPNEKII
+4624 PEITTDNPNEKTI

-4652 LQDGKVIS
+4652 LQNGKVIS
-4660 TPSEVGTYQVRLTQ
+4660 APSEVGTYQVRLTETD
-4674 AGWQKVQNAIA
+4674 WQKVQKAIA
-4685 GNANYTWNY
+4685 GNTNYTWKY

-4701 IEKASA
+4701 IEKATA
-4707 TITLDGSASTIYTGN
+4707 NVTLDGSASTIYTEN
-4722 PVVIPATDGV
+4722 SVVIPATDGV
-4732 VNSINV
+4732 VNGINV

-4746 VLKPADLEFVDKQ
+4746 VLKPEDLEFVNNQ
-4759 GNQIPVPTNAGSYRV
+4759 GNQISAPTDAGTYKV
-4774 RLTEAALDQIQKLE
+4774 RLTKAALDQIRNLE
-4788 NNHYN
+4788 SNHYN

-4799 AVDFIVEKATADVT
+4799 AVDFTIEKANADVT
-4813 TSGSYDVVYNGQT
+4813 TAGSYDVVYNGQT
-4826 PEIKVDKIA
+4826 PEINVDKIT
-4835 NTITTNNGVKL
+4835 NTIATNNVVELTVPTL
-4846 TAPTLSAGDYEWVD
+4846 TADDYEWVD
-4860 KDGKVIANPV
+4860 ETGKVITDPV

-4880 DSSQSKIATNNNY
+4880 DSSQSKIANNNY
-4893 TWNFNGLASVTINKA
+4893 TWKFNGLASVTISRA
-4908 NATISFGGSQETTYT
+4908 NATIGFNGNQETPYT
-4923 GSVVAL
+4923 GSVVAV
-4929 DPGNFEVKLS
+4929 DPDKFEVKLS

-4957 INVGTYQVELSQA
+4957 INVGTYKVELSQA
-4970 GIAAIKAADSNY
+4970 GIDTIKAADSNY

-4987 GSKGSLTLVP
+4987 GGQGVLVIVP
-4997 AKVTATISGSQTTQN
+4997 AKASATISGSQTTQD
-5012 LELDPSRYTVM
+5012 LELDPHNYSVVLTL
-5023 VNGQTITGLTTS
+5023 NGQQQTITGLTAS
-5035 DFIFS
+5035 DFVFS
-5040 KDGNPAQLTEAGTY
+5040 KDGRPAQLTEAGTY

-5062 ISKIRQENPNYNITF
+5062 INKIRQENPNYNIDF
-5077 SSTAT
+5077 SSTAI
-5082 FTLENSSQTINYVDT
+5082 FTLENSSQTINYVDA
-5097 DNKVISSTNI
+5097 DNNIISSTNI
-5107 SGHIKGTKLPFIPQ
+5107 KGHLKGTKLSFASEIPI
-5121 FPAGWVASDPSSVL
+5121 GWVASDPSEVP
-5135 TEITL
+5135 TEITIN
-5140 ENGITTIKIKHG
+5140 NGTTIIKIKHG
-5152 VTNVDHTNPVSDGEK
+5152 ITNVDHNNPVPDGAK
-5167 TVTGSVIDG
+5167 TVTGKVING
-5176 AHENDLNQT
+5176 AHANDLNQT
-5185 ITRTIVVT
+5185 ITRTINVT
-5193 KPDGTKHTITQEGKI
+5193 NPDGTKSTEVQTAKL
-5208 YRDATYD
+5208 YRDASYD
-5215 NVTGKVTYGE
+5215 NVTGEVTYGE
-5225 WSTAKWDAYTPETIP
+5225 WSTGSWEESSPAEIK
-5240 GYTVNENVVPEVE
+5240 GYTASEKVVPAVE
-5253 VKNGQKNVTVNI
+5253 VKNGQKDETVNI
-5265 TYTANEQSGKISYQ
+5265 TYTANEQSGIISYQ
-5279 DAAGN
+5279 DEAGK
-5284 EIGSTTITGKTGETI
+5284 EISTTPLSGKTGETV
-5299 TVTPEVP
+5299 TVNPEIP
-5306 AGWEIIPGQD
+5306 AGWELVPGQEI
-5316 VPKTVTATADGIPMV
+5316 PKTVTATAKGIPTVV
-5331 IVKVEH
+5331 IKIEH
-5337 KTVVVAPETPATAIP
+5337 GITNVDHNNPVPDDAKTV
-5352 TGKVPGDPS
+5352 TGEVIDGAHASDL
-5361 KNYPT
+5361 NQT
-5366 MEQLTVTRTRTINIK
+5366 ITRTIN
-5381 YPSGEEQLIPQKV
+5381 V
-5394 TFIRTAIFDEV
+5394 TNPDGTKSTEVQTAKLYRDASYDNV
-5405 TGEIKYTEWLPQ
+5405 TGEVTYGEWSTGSWEESSPAEIKGYT
-5417 GTAQWASYQP
+5417 ASEK
-5427 TTVTG
+5427 V
-5432 YVPSQKIV
+5432 V
-5440 PAMTVNPE
+5440 PAVEVKNGQKDETVN
-5448 TPNETVDITYDKIP
+5448 ITYTAN
-5462 EPQEGQEII
+5462 EQSGII
-5471 SYQDAN
+5471 SYQDEA
-5477 GQVIH
+5477 GKEI
-5482 TQTVTGEEDSDVSF
+5482 S
-5496 KPEVPT
+5496 
-5502 NWQPTGDL
+5502 
-5510 PHSVK
+5510 
-5515 ITGGTTVIVI
+5515 TT
-5525 EPVTVPV
+5525 P
-5532 QEHKTVTRIIV
+5532 
-5543 EHLPSGDKQTV
+5543 LS
-5554 QTIVLTGTGTKNLVT
+5554 
-5569 GEVTDVK
+5569 
-5576 WDHGKFA
+5576 
-5583 AFTPATVPG
+5583 
-5592 YTTNM
+5592 
-5597 SIVPEMD
+5597 
-5604 VTAASGDSIVK
+5604 
-5615 INYIPNE
+5615 
-5622 QTGMII
+5622 
-5628 YRDENGSDIRQTV
+5628 
-5641 LQGKTGVTVAVNLTV
+5641 GKTGETVTVNPEIPA
-5656 PDGWQLVP
+5656 GWELVP
-5664 GQSIPATVMAT
+5664 GQEIPKTVTATAK
-5675 PDGIPDVVVLIKHQT
+5675 GIPTVVIKVENST
-5690 IIVKPGEEAPTGK
+5690 IIVTPETPEKDILNGK
-5703 VPGNPSTTYE
+5703 VPGNPSKNYPEME
-5713 KMESLTK
+5713 KL
-5720 EVTRTITVKLPDGQR
+5720 EVAPTRTIILIKPDGSRETIIQK
-5735 QVITQTVKFT
+5735 VIFT
-5745 RTATFDAVTGKAT
+5745 RTATFNEVTGEITYSTWKLSNSDDHEAIWEAYEPMNISGYTVMNVNQEKVTPDTPNTQLEVTYIPINRPAVTAAQTIRFVDEKGKLVESKIYT
-5758 YSAWQVD
+5758 GKFGEVISVSLSVPKGYSLRNGQSLPTQLTIEN
-5765 GSNEWPAYTAP
+5765 GIIT
-5776 AINGYTTN
+5776 INLKSESKHP
-5784 QVAIPAEL
+5784 IPN
-5792 VIPSDENQSIE
+5792 SD
-5803 IEYAKN
+5803 N
-5809 NQPVEPDKPVTP
+5809 NQKPS
-5821 ITPDQPT
+5821 ITPDIP
-5828 TPTNPDQPAQPTEP
+5828 NAHAD
-5842 SVPAKPIAPTNNG
+5842 KNN
-5855 DKVMPGN
+5855 
-5862 QLPTEPVEQ
+5862 
-5871 EKQQVSNQHFISHQL
+5871 I
-5886 TQTSSKEKSKAN
+5886 SSKDNKDVKSHGEKLINTNHVDHVVINQKATRKDTKASSQTYGEKHFESRHM
-5898 ILPQTGNDQ
+5898 LPQTGAHSENP
-5907 NSGSILGFA
+5907 I
-5916 FAALASILGL
+5916 FAALGMLAAGLGL
-5926 TGLKKKREK
+5926 FGLSDRKKKKDK

>member
-1 MSKNNPL
+1 MGKNNPL

-40 TAVVNASVQ
+40 TAVVNASAQ

-58 QASGSTVTEPAQPQS
+58 QVSGSTATVAASAQPQS
-73 SAAKTAQNA
+73 SVTESAQQSGETKKNVVANTTDTSKTSEQKTTTAQATENSSSASSVNKTNSEEENKNA
-82 DEEQKVNSTSAIVNT
+82 FLTFNVNT
-97 AETSNTAQ
+97 A
-105 ETTTLN
+105 
-111 VSNDTANNPANEA
+111 DTPANEA
-124 LQENKVA
+124 IQENKIVA
-131 AASTTTTTN
+131 TTKN
-140 GGYDS
+140 
-145 ATWGTLDTSKWTGQ
+145 
-159 NTTFNGTDYYQLTGY
+159 NTTHD
-174 TGDTTH
+174 
-180 IIVPNEVDFE
+180 II
-190 QAGKSTN
+190 
-197 NLQVSI
+197 
-203 SNDLIKSWQNA
+203 
-214 ATIAFSKTDDKKI
+214 SK
-227 KLASTNLDNTFN
+227 
-239 TNTTLTNLDAN
+239 
-250 SLDTSSVTSM
+250 
-260 QSTFEGASNLS
+260 
-271 SLTGI
+271 
-276 SDWDVSNVTNMSL
+276 
-289 LFQNATGLTSLTGLE
+289 
-304 NWDVQKVTNMTRIFN
+304 
-319 NVNKVTDLSPLS
+319 
-331 NWKTDSLQ
+331 
-339 KLNTAFANNS
+339 
-349 FTNLQGLENWNVSHV
+349 
-364 TDMGVI
+364 
-370 FMSDANLT
+370 
-378 DISALANWDTSNVTD
+378 
-393 LNRAFNVNGA
+393 
-403 LTSLHGLEN
+403 
-412 WNTSKV
+412 
-418 TNLEATFANEGSL
+418 
-431 VDASAIANWNTSNVT
+431 
-446 NMTNL
+446 
-451 FAGSSAQYVDFS
+451 
-463 NWDFSKVTSASNV
+463 
-476 INNTQSVV
+476 
-484 YLGNNSTLTADKLNT
+484 
-499 LGIANGG
+499 
-506 FTQPIILT
+506 
-514 SGSLYTLLSNKN
+514 
-526 NSTHNITINNAD
+526 NAD
-538 GGQSTTISFPVVY
+538 SGQSTTISFY
-551 DAAGASNMTDAINS
+551 DAAAINS
-565 YKEMVDQK
+565 YKDM
-573 LEDYVTEH
+573 
-581 NYVLKR
+581 
-587 VSTAPVDDVTGH
+587 
-599 NNHLVNYATATYQV
+599 
-613 VTIPADQKKEI
+613 IDQKKNL

-630 TYKGKTLTAKDL
+630 TYKGTTLTAKDL
-642 VTNVADFPS
+642 VANVADFPAD
-651 GTTFEFVDNSEPN
+651 TTFEFADNSEPN
-664 WDQVGTY
+664 WNQVGTY

-695 TAKVTVTQQMQF
+695 TANVTVTQQMQF

-716 NKELKQFTW
+716 NKQIVQFDI
-725 EKAPNGGWNQISFP
+725 KNPDNGGYSFDLKFP
-739 GINTGNYQSVSVSG
+739 EGVNTGTYQSVSVSG
-753 VPDDVILAG
+753 VPAGATIAG
-762 DRWVP
+762 DYWKP
-767 FSNPNCNWTIPNV
+767 FTDRSCNWRVPNYKWDA
-780 TWLTTNNLESFNGRL
+780 TAAPSLFN
-795 EAIGE
+795 
-800 PAHAAI
+800 
-806 TSEEANKIAASL
+806 ANVV
-818 YGANMTVHLVHKTQ
+818 VHLVHKTQ
-832 DVTNTAPAAQETRTV
+832 DVTNTDPAAQETRTV

-866 NAFAS
+866 NAFTS

-884 DLATG
+884 DLVTG
-889 DTTYGPWQ
+889 TVTYGPWQ
-897 WNTKKGDSST
+897 WNTKKGDSNT

-917 TNLPQKWAN
+917 TNLPKEWAT
-926 VTADVPTLTGYTA
+926 VTADVPTLDGYTA

-945 SNTNKIPANQF
+945 TSTNKVPANQF

-966 STSDNS
+966 NTSDIS
-972 KGSSAYTTAV
+972 KGSTAYTTAAP
-982 SLYEAQP
+982 LYEAQP

-1004 ITAKFVIAGGDKNG
+1004 ITAKFVYAGGDKNG
-1018 DSFRPDAQVQV
+1018 QSVAPDAQIQV
-1029 FYAQTGTIDPA
+1029 FFKQAGTINTS
-1040 TNKVVYSGNWQW
+1040 TNKVVYGDWTW
-1052 DQNEGD
+1052 DKTVGD
-1058 TANPGFHVIS
+1058 ENNLGFHVIS
-1068 GSWNLPKSNQPF
+1068 GKWNIAPDGQCT
-1080 SVNVPDA
+1080 VTTPDA
-1087 GNDYVVATIQLQGIY
+1087 GNDYVVAFINSTGTY
-1102 ATNTFAS
+1102 TTVNSAN
-1109 PNFNPGTVFTNATDP
+1109 PNYNSNTVFTTNNAP
-1124 TWYVRNDLTTYYV
+1124 QWYARNELTTYYV
-1137 PKSLVEKTINRV
+1137 PKSLTQKTINRV
-1149 INMIGIDKSINGS
+1149 INLTPVNQPGT
-1162 ALVKPSTTTQ
+1162 PSVTQTTTQ

-1177 RPVKVNADDS
+1177 RPVRVNADDS
-1187 GVTFDGFDGSGW
+1187 GVVFDGFDGSGW
-1199 TTGKWG
+1199 TTGEWG

-1212 PNNYTK
+1212 PNGYTK

-1232 ETTLDIPNWRPIPAQ
+1232 ETTLNIPNRGPIPAQ
-1247 TVTIATLPT
+1247 TVTIDTLPT

-1283 TLDDLNDGN
+1283 TLDDLNYGN
-1292 GDNPIYVGVTGP
+1292 GDDRIHVGITGP
-1304 TGGLYTLQAGDVEF
+1304 TGNVYTLQAGDVEF

-1342 EQGKQNIIKEFGNN
+1342 KQGKQDIINKFGNN

-1385 TVSGDQR
+1385 TVLGDQR

-1402 DSADLTISGTGTIAG
+1402 DGAGLTISGTGTVAG
-1417 STLTAKGLVA
+1417 STLTAKGLVT
-1427 SDFDWYTFNG
+1427 SDFDWYTLNG
-1437 NKLNAIPTDVGSYEA
+1437 NKLNAIPADVGSYEA

-1514 WAGRDI
+1514 WAGRDT
-1520 SNSKDFNL
+1520 SNNKDFNL

-1542 SGDQYVKFQGQPVN
+1542 SDDQYIKLQGQPVN
-1556 AGVYYLILNNDYIT
+1556 AGVYYLILNNNSIT

-1602 NANVQKTYDGSAVLN
+1602 NANVQKIYDGSAVLN

-1628 IKGADGKPLAGLNNY
+1628 IKGVDGKPLAGLNNY

-1652 IDSTGKTV
+1652 VDSTGKTV
-1660 LVTINNNGQIS
+1660 SIINKNGQIS

-1679 TIRLTQAGLKRIEQA
+1679 TILLTQAGLDRIEQA

-1730 IYDGQVVTSAELIKQ
+1730 TYDGQVVTFAELIKQ
-1745 DKDNTITIKLTVPKQ
+1745 DKDNTIAIKLTVPKQ
-1760 GGGTTEVTYTFNPKM
+1760 GGGTTEVTYTFNPNM

-1804 ANQVRTILEE
+1804 VNQVRTTLED

-1856 LSSVYTGSGAEM
+1856 SSSVYTGSGAEM

-1904 VDGTYSVFT
+1904 ADGTYSVFT

-1925 INVGTYYIGILPATS
+1925 INVGTYYIGILPETS
-1940 ANSGIDT
+1940 TNSGIDT
-1947 LRRDNTNYDVTIDY
+1947 LQRDNTNYDVTIDY
-1961 SKYYQFD
+1961 SKHYQFD

-2001 GVGLPSGQ
+2001 GIGLPSGQ

-2027 PSVPKNAGTYQVRLS
+2027 TSVPKNADTYQVRLS
-2042 DSALTE
+2042 DSIFTE

-2062 VTNNAKAYVINPTQV
+2062 VTNNAKAYVINSTQV
-2077 QISFT
+2077 HISFT
-2082 GEPKHVIYNGQGV
+2082 GEPKHVTYNGQGV
-2095 LVDYGSDAMKG
+2095 SVNYSSDAMKG
-2106 YFNMTGLVNGDKL
+2106 YFNMAGLVNGDKL
-2119 IYPSLSS
+2119 MYPTLSS

-2191 TITFTTGNQN
+2191 IITFTTGNQN

-2243 NGQAIATPTAVGNYT
+2243 NSQAIATPTAVGNYT

-2271 DTANYTWTNKANGSY
+2271 DTANYTWTNNTNGSY
-2286 EITKAQVSIKLNG
+2286 EITKVQVSIKLNG

-2305 NGRAANFPVNSDGS
+2305 NGRAAKFPVNSDGS

-2347 EYIDAPVNAGDYKV
+2347 EYINAPVNAGDYKV

-2387 NMANFTIEKADAAIV
+2387 NMANFTIEKADATIV
-2402 LKGTG
+2402 LNGTG

-2444 TGAPT
+2444 TGTPT

-2606 KQFTNYGSNPMPA
+2606 KQFVNYGSNPMPA
-2619 IDPSNYTLTW
+2619 LDPSNYTLTW
-2629 TDIDGHS
+2629 TDDIAGNK
-2636 HNIEITADD
+2636 HNIEITAND
-2645 LTVEVPSGV
+2645 LTVEVPNGV
-2654 PTDKNGLPLN
+2654 PTDQNGLPLN

-2670 KVKQSVIDNFNAQH
+2670 KVKQSVIDNFNDQH
-2684 PDYKLSNDPSTNAWY
+2684 SDYKLSNDPNTNAWY

-2751 AFDSIRWDASDF
+2751 AFDSIKWDVSDF

-2839 VPSSVIGKYG
+2839 VPSSVIGKYD
-2849 LSAGNYT
+2849 LSAGSYT
-2856 LTITPAATIYGTDG
+2856 LTITPAETIYGTDG

-2879 KDTDLAYKNGTP
+2879 KNTDLAYKNGTP
-2891 SNIGTYDVQLTATAI
+2891 SNIGTYDVQLTAAAI

-2960 VTVTTNLYGDSSYLN
+2960 VTVTTNIYSDSPYLN

-3015 KQIEDATGNNGDNY
+3015 KQIEDTTGNNGDNY

-3056 YNAQPIGKQDITINV
+3056 YNAQPIGKQDITVNV

-3100 PTDAGTYTIRLTTA
+3100 PTDAGTYTIRLTTV

-3120 QLGNLIDAQGNITK
+3120 QLGNVIDAQGNITK
-3134 QNVNWTVNFVGSYTI
+3134 QNINWTVNFAGSYTI

-3172 INIGGSNGVN
+3172 INIGRSNGVN

-3204 ADDFTIKDAQGQVV
+3204 ANDFTIKNAQGQVV
-3218 TDPTNAGAY
+3218 TDPTNAGTY
-3227 KVYLNSKGLEK
+3227 KIYLNNKGLEK

-3243 TNFIVPESLEQSAN
+3243 INFTVPEYLEQSAD

-3262 QDVNITEG
+3262 QNVNITEG

-3319 YGTQGNQTNPIKD
+3319 YGTQGNQTNPITD

-3357 KVGDFQYA
+3357 KVGDFQYT

-3431 LSDYEFVDDNGN
+3431 PSDYEFVDDNGN
-3443 VITSFKRQDGTTST
+3443 VITSFKRQDGTTLT

-3512 KTYDGQPVSF
+3512 KIYDDQPVSF

-3528 DPTTN
+3528 DPTTS
-3533 QLVIYVGV
+3533 QPLIYVGA
-3541 SADGH
+3541 SANGH
-3546 TINLPLDPGTYD
+3546 TINLPLDPGTYN

-3564 LLKVAPS
+3564 LLKTAPS

-3582 DKVIAYLNN
+3582 DKVITYLNN

-3616 EIKARNIAKLEADP
+3616 EIKTRNIAKLEADP

-3642 QIDLSDIVGSLKA
+3642 QIDLSTIVGSLKA

-3696 FKINEKGIATLASA
+3696 FKINEKGIAALASA
-3710 NPNFTIPN
+3710 NPDLAIPN
-3718 EINGYSYTYTINPAE
+3718 EINGYSYTYTINQAN
-3733 ASGELAGTNSGV
+3733 AIGKLTGSNSGA
-3745 YTGKPITTA
+3745 YTGKPVTTA
-3754 QVNSNGQIVV
+3754 QVNSNGQIMV

-3775 KTYTLKDGDYTWS
+3775 KTYTLKAGDYTWS
-3788 TGNGSAPTDAGKY
+3788 TENGFAPTDAGKY
-3801 TIALTK
+3801 TITLTK
-3807 DGIANI
+3807 DGITNI

-3818 GLAGTGQDNKSN
+3818 AFAGTGQDGKSN
-3830 VVFAENAITGSAT
+3830 VVFAENAIIGSAT

-3848 KSISD
+3848 KSITD
-3853 VTISGKDQEKT
+3853 VTISGNAQEKT
-3864 YDGQPASL
+3864 YDGQAASL
-3872 DVKDLT
+3872 DVNDLT
-3878 INANDLVTDNPLSMK
+3878 ISATDLVTDSPLSMK
-3893 GITASDFDWYDDK
+3893 DITASDFDWYDVQGK
-3906 GNKLDT
+3906 KLDAIPT
-3912 VPNDA
+3912 DA
-3917 GVYEARL
+3917 GTYEARL
-3924 KSSALQTLQADN
+3924 KPSALQALQKDN
-3936 PNYSFNTANGTI
+3936 PNYSFNTAGGTI

-3961 VGNGNKV
+3961 GGNGNKV

-3982 ITWTPSDLVDG
+3982 ITWTPSGLVDG
-3993 QSLDLA
+3993 QSLDLSNLTA
-3999 DLTEADYA
+3999 DDYA

-4012 ADGTYTEMS
+4012 ADGAYTEMT

-4027 GTYYLKLKDSSI
+4027 GTYYLKLKDNSI
-4039 AKIQTANPNYSFAA
+4039 AKIQAANPNYSFATG
-4053 DAISGE
+4053 AIDGE
-4059 YTYVIKQAPAG
+4059 YTY
-4070 GVLTGANSRA
+4070 
-4080 YNGQATTT
+4080 
-4088 AEVNSNGQIEVTVSF
+4088 
-4103 PGVTDAN
+4103 
-4110 KTYLLKDGDYTW
+4110 
-4122 NTLDGS
+4122 
-4128 APTNVGE
+4128 
-4135 YTIILT
+4135 II
-4141 NDGISNIKNYI
+4141 S
-4152 IGLAGRGQNDLPNV
+4152 
-4166 AFADDAFTGS
+4166 
-4176 ASYTINKAEATVTIS
+4176 
-4191 GKVEQ
+4191 
-4196 TYNGQV
+4196 
-4202 LNDSTIY
+4202 
-4209 GQIVWSA
+4209 
-4216 HDTTN
+4216 
-4221 DKSFTLTHDISTSDY
+4221 
-4236 SWYTKNGDQYV
+4236 
-4247 KFTGQ
+4247 
-4252 PVNAGTYYL
+4252 
-4261 IFNRDYTDKLNQENP
+4261 
-4276 NYDFTSV
+4276 
-4283 NGAFTYVVNKATAT
+4283 
-4297 LNIAGSQS
+4297 
-4305 TDYNGQPVTIDYSN
+4305 
-4319 FPLSITTNNGVTVDL
+4319 
-4334 PAGVILGADD
+4334 
-4344 VVITNAA
+4344 
-4351 GQVVAQPTAIGT
+4351 
-4363 YTITL
+4363 
-4368 TDNGLKKF
+4368 
-4376 TSQTDNYDWTT
+4376 
-4387 AGSATLSITR
+4387 
-4397 KTNVSVTLSGNE
+4397 
-4409 KLVYT
+4409 
-4414 GAVAVINPADF
+4414 
-4425 KITLGNGLTY
+4425 
-4435 ELQAGDLQFVNTAA
+4435 
-4449 GANTNV
+4449 
-4455 GTYEVEL
+4455 
-4462 SDQGRANIAKVQ
+4462 
-4474 ADNYGYDFS
+4474 
-4483 KAGLGTV
+4483 
-4490 TITKATPSAAL
+4490 
-4501 SGDAEKSYN
+4501 
-4510 GMPISGYTPVVT
+4510 
-4522 ITAPGNNSVSLTAG
+4522 
-4536 DYEWVKDGQIYLT
+4536 
-4549 APSDAGT
+4549 
-4556 YTVQLTQ
+4556 
-4563 SGIAKVK
+4563 
-4570 AVNAANLDWSN
+4570 
-4581 VQITG
+4581 
-4586 SGSYI
+4586 
-4591 INQANALITLPA
+4591 QANAVITLPN
-4603 TSTQTITWTGNPA
+4603 TSDQIVTWTGKPA
-4616 TIDPANFI
+4616 TINPANFI
-4624 PEITTNNPNEKII
+4624 PEITTDNLNEKTI

-4652 LQDGKVIS
+4652 LQNGQVIS
-4660 TPSEVGTYQVRLTQ
+4660 APSEIGTYQVRLTR

-4685 GNANYTWNY
+4685 GNNNYTWNY
-4694 QGEGNYH
+4694 QGKGNYH
-4701 IEKASA
+4701 IEKATA
-4707 TITLDGSASTIYTGN
+4707 TIALDGSASSIYTAS
-4722 PVVIPATDGV
+4722 PVVIPATNGV
-4732 VNSINV
+4732 VNGISV

-4746 VLKPADLEFVDKQ
+4746 VLKPEDLEFVNDQ
-4759 GNQIPVPTNAGSYRV
+4759 GNPIPAPTDAGSYKV
-4774 RLTEAALDQIQKLE
+4774 RLTEAGLGQIRNLE
-4788 NNHYN
+4788 SNHYN

-4799 AVDFIVEKATADVT
+4799 VIDFTIEKANADIT

-4826 PEIKVDKIA
+4826 PEINVDKIT
-4835 NTITTNNGVKL
+4835 NTISTNNGVDL
-4846 TAPTLSAGDYEWVD
+4846 TAPTLSVDDYEWVD
-4860 KDGKVIANPV
+4860 EDGKVIANPV

-4923 GSVVAL
+4923 GSIVAVN
-4929 DPGNFEVKLS
+4929 PSNYEVKLS

-4945 LTDKDIQVIGNP
+4945 LTDKDIQVIGSP

-4970 GIAAIKAADSNY
+4970 GIDAIKAADSNY
-4982 NYSYN
+4982 NYSYD
-4987 GSKGSLTLVP
+4987 GSQGLLVIVP
-4997 AKVTATISGSQTTQN
+4997 AKASATISGSQTTQD

-5040 KDGNPAQLTEAGTY
+5040 KDGHPAQLTEAGTY
-5054 DVELSGDA
+5054 DVELSGNA
-5062 ISKIRQENPNYNITF
+5062 INQLRNENPNYDITF

-5082 FTLENSSQTINYVDT
+5082 FTLENSSQTINYVDA
-5097 DNKVISSTNI
+5097 DGKVISAS
-5107 SGHIKGTKLPFIPQ
+5107 SVGGKLKGNQVEFTPQ
-5121 FPAGWVASDPSSVL
+5121 FPAGWVASDPSSVPS
-5135 TEITL
+5135 EITL
-5140 ENGITTIKIKHG
+5140 ENEITTIKIKHG
-5152 VTNVDHTNPVSDGEK
+5152 ITNVDQTNPVPDGEKTVTGSAINGAHENDLNQTITRTIVVTKPDGQKQTIPQAAKIYRDATYDNVTGEVTYGEWSTGDWKEFSPAEIKGYTVSEKVVPAVEVKNGQKNVTVNITYTANEQSGIISYQDVDGKGIGTTPLSGKTGETITITPEVPAGWEIVPGQDIPVTVTATADGIPTVVIKIKHGTTNVDHTNPVPDDEK
-5167 TVTGSVIDG
+5167 TVTGEVIDG

-5193 KPDGTKHTITQEGKI
+5193 KPDGTKNTEVQTTKI
-5208 YRDATYD
+5208 YREATYD

-5279 DAAGN
+5279 DADGK
-5284 EIGSTTITGKTGETI
+5284 EIGSTTITGKTSETI

-5306 AGWEIIPGQD
+5306 AGWEIVPGQD
-5316 VPKTVTATADGIPMV
+5316 IPATVTATADGIPTV
-5331 IVKVEH
+5331 VIKIKHGITNVDHTNPVPDGEKTVTGSVIDGAYENDLNQTITRTIVVTNPDGTKQTIPQAAKLYRDATYDDVTGEVTYGKWSTAKWDAYTPETVPGYTANPVQVAEEDVNQETDNTTVNITYTANEQSGKISYQDVDGKEIGTTSLSGKTGETITITPEIPAGWQLVPSQEIPKTVTATAEGIPTIIVKVEH
-5337 KTVVVAPETPATAIP
+5337 GTVVVAPEAPATDIP

-5366 MEQLTVTRTRTINIK
+5366 MEQLTVTPTRTINVK
-5381 YPSGEEQLIPQKV
+5381 YPSGKEESIPQKV
-5394 TFIRTAIFDEV
+5394 TFTRTAIFDEV

-5440 PAMTVNPE
+5440 PAMTVNPK
-5448 TPNETVDITYDKIP
+5448 TPDETVDITYDKIP

-5471 SYQDAN
+5471 SYQGAN

-5502 NWQPTGDL
+5502 SWQPTGEL

-5532 QEHKTVTRIIV
+5532 QEHKTVTRTIV

-5554 QTIVLTGTGTKNLVT
+5554 QTAVLTGTGTKNLVT

-5597 SIVPEMD
+5597 RIVPEMD
-5604 VTAASGDSIVK
+5604 VTAASGDSIVE

-5622 QTGMII
+5622 QTGFII
-5628 YRDENGSDIRQTV
+5628 YRDENGDEITRTA
-5641 LQGKTGVTVAVNLTV
+5641 LQGKTGEAVAINPAL
-5656 PDGWQLVP
+5656 PAGWELVP
-5664 GQSIPATVMAT
+5664 GQSIPATVIAT
-5675 PDGIPDVVVLIKHQT
+5675 PDGIPDVVVLIKHQLIT
-5690 IIVKPGEEAPTGK
+5690 VKPGEKAPTGK

-5735 QVITQTVKFT
+5735 QIIPQTVKFT
-5745 RTATFDAVTGKAT
+5745 RTATFDAVTGKVT
-5758 YSAWQVD
+5758 YSGWQVD
-5765 GSNEWPAYTAP
+5765 GSDEWPAYP
-5776 AINGYTTN
+5776 ASEINGYTAS
-5784 QVAIPAEL
+5784 QVSIPAEM
-5792 VIPSDENQSIE
+5792 VIPSDENRSIE
-5803 IEYAKN
+5803 IEYTKN

-5842 SVPAKPIAPTNNG
+5842 SVPAKPIVPTNNG
-5855 DKVMPGN
+5855 DKVMSGN

-5916 FAALASILGL
+5916 FVALASILGL
-5926 TGLKKKREK
+5926 TGLKKKKREK

>member
-1 MSKNNPL
+1 MGKNNPL
-8 RSMTPKNK
+8 RSMTPQNK

-58 QASGSTVTEPAQPQS
+58 QVSGSTVTVAESTQPQS
-73 SAAKTAQNA
+73 SAAETAQNT
-82 DEEQKVNSTSAIVNT
+82 DETKKNVVDNTTDTSRTSEQKTT
-97 AETSNTAQ
+97 TAQ
-105 ETTTLN
+105 DAENSSSASSANKTNSEENKNAFLALNVKIADNATTT
-111 VSNDTANNPANEA
+111 
-124 LQENKVA
+124 QENTTA
-131 AASTTTTTN
+131 AATATTPTTN

-174 TGDTTH
+174 TGDQTH
-180 IIVPNEVDFE
+180 IIVPNEADFAA
-190 QAGKSTN
+190 AGKSTN
-197 NLQVSI
+197 GLQVAI
-203 SNDLIKSWQNA
+203 SNNLLNQWKKA
-214 ATIAFSKTDDKKI
+214 TTIAISKTDDKKV
-227 KLASTNLDNTFN
+227 KLISTDLNNTFQN
-239 TNTTLTNLDAN
+239 DTSLTNLDAN

-260 QSTFEGASNLS
+260 QSTFEGTTKFS
-271 SLTGI
+271 SLNGI

-289 LFQNATGLTSLTGLE
+289 LFQNATGVTSLTGLE

-378 DISALANWDTSNVTD
+378 DISVLANWDTNNVTD
-393 LNRAFNVNGA
+393 LNRAFNVNQS

-418 TNLEATFANEGSL
+418 TNLNATFANEGSL

-446 NMTNL
+446 NMSVL
-451 FAGSSAQYVDFS
+451 FAGSPAQYVDFS
-463 NWDFSKVTSASNV
+463 KWNFGKVTSASNV

-506 FTQPIILT
+506 FTQPIILA
-514 SGSLYTLLSNKN
+514 SGNLYTLLSNN
-526 NSTHNITINNAD
+526 NTHNITINNANS
-538 GGQSTTISFPVVY
+538 GQNTTISFPVVY

-613 VTIPADQKKEI
+613 VTIPADQKKNL

-642 VTNVADFPS
+642 VTNVADFPA

-664 WDQVGTY
+664 WNQVGTY
-671 NVKVIATYPVSVNGQ
+671 SVKVIATYPVSVNGQ

-725 EKAPNGGWNQISFP
+725 EKAPNGGWNQISFS

-832 DVTNTAPAAQETRTV
+832 DVTNTDPAAQETRTV

-861 YTEDG
+861 YTENG
-866 NAFAS
+866 NAFTS

-884 DLATG
+884 DLVTG
-889 DTTYGPWQ
+889 TVTYGPWQ
-897 WNTKKGDSST
+897 WDTKKGDSNT

-917 TNLPQKWAN
+917 TNLPQEWAT
-926 VTADVPTLTGYTA
+926 VTANVPTLNGYTA

-945 SNTNKIPANQF
+945 TNTNKVPANQF
-956 VFPTWNGSDG
+956 VFPTWNGSDDD
-966 STSDNS
+966 TSDTS
-972 KGSSAYTTAV
+972 KGSTAYTTAA

-1004 ITAKFVIAGGDKNG
+1004 ITAKFVYAGGDKNG
-1018 DSFRPDAQVQV
+1018 QSVAPDAQIQV
-1029 FYAQTGTIDPA
+1029 FFKQAGTINA
-1040 TNKVVYSGNWQW
+1040 STNKVVYGDWTWDKTVGNEDNLGFNVISGNWNIAQ
-1052 DQNEGD
+1052 DGQF
-1058 TANPGFHVIS
+1058 TVTP
-1068 GSWNLPKSNQPF
+1068 
-1080 SVNVPDA
+1080 PDA
-1087 GNDYVVATIQLQGIY
+1087 GNDYVVANLNSTGTY
-1102 ATNTFAS
+1102 TTVNFAN
-1109 PNFNPGTVFTNATDP
+1109 PNYNSNTVFTTDNAP
-1124 TWYVRNDLTTYYV
+1124 QWYVRNELTTYYV
-1137 PKSLVEKTINRV
+1137 LKSLTQKTINRV
-1149 INMIGIDKSINGS
+1149 INIIGIDKSINGS
-1162 ALVKPSTTTQ
+1162 ATVKPSTTIQ

-1187 GVTFDGFDGSGW
+1187 GVVFDGFDGSGW
-1199 TTGKWG
+1199 TTGKWD
-1205 RYNNIPV
+1205 RYKKIPV
-1212 PNNYTK
+1212 PDNYTK

-1232 ETTLDIPNWRPIPAQ
+1232 ETTLNIPNWRPIPAQ
-1247 TVTIATLPT
+1247 TVTIDTLPT

-1274 ESTYTGSPI
+1274 ESTYTGSSI
-1283 TLDDLNDGN
+1283 TLDDLNNGD
-1292 GDNPIYVGVTGP
+1292 GDNPIYAGVSGP
-1304 TGGLYTLQAGDVEF
+1304 TGAPYTLQAGDVEF
-1318 SSDNGQ
+1318 SSNSGQ

-1385 TVSGDQR
+1385 TVSGDQS
-1392 KTYDGQGASV
+1392 KTYDGQQASV
-1402 DSADLTISGTGTIAG
+1402 DGAGLTISGNGTIAN
-1417 STLTAKGLVA
+1417 SALTARGLPA
-1427 SDFDWYTFNG
+1427 SDFDWYTLDG
-1437 NKLNAIPTDVGSYEA
+1437 TKLNAIPTDSGSYEA
-1452 RLNSTGLKNLQTIN
+1452 RLNATGLKDLQKIN
-1466 SNYSFSTASG
+1466 SNYSFDAVSG

-1499 NGQPINGTS
+1499 NGQPIDGTS

-1514 WAGRDI
+1514 WTGRDT
-1520 SNSKDFNL
+1520 SNNKDFNL

-1542 SGDQYVKFQGQPVN
+1542 IGDQYIKLQGQPVN
-1556 AGVYYLILNNDYIT
+1556 AGVYYLILNNDSIT

-1602 NANVQKTYDGSAVLN
+1602 NASVQKTYDGSAVLN

-1628 IKGADGKPLAGLNNY
+1628 IKGVDGKPLAGLNNY

-1652 IDSTGKTV
+1652 VDSTGKTV
-1660 LVTINNNGQIS
+1660 SIINKNGQIS

-1679 TIRLTQAGLKRIEQA
+1679 TILLTQAGLDRIEQA

-1730 IYDGQVVTSAELIKQ
+1730 TYDGQVVTSAELIKQ
-1745 DKDNTITIKLTVPKQ
+1745 DKDNTIAIKLTVPKQ
-1760 GGGTTEVTYTFNPKM
+1760 GGGTTEVTYTFNPNM

-1804 ANQVRTILEE
+1804 ANQVRTILED
-1814 LVNQDPN
+1814 LVNQDPT

-1856 LSSVYTGSGAEM
+1856 SSSVYTGSGAEM

-1904 VDGTYSVFT
+1904 ADGTYSVFT

-1925 INVGTYYIGILPATS
+1925 INVGTYYIGILPETS
-1940 ANSGIDT
+1940 TNSGIDT
-1947 LRRDNTNYDVTIDY
+1947 LQRDNTNYDVTIDY

-1976 TLSGGQTDTYN
+1976 TLSGRQTDTYN

-2027 PSVPKNAGTYQVRLS
+2027 TSVPKNAGTYQVRLS

-2062 VTNNAKAYVINPTQV
+2062 VTNNAQEYVINPTQV
-2077 QISFT
+2077 QVSFT

-2095 LVDYGSDAMKG
+2095 SVDYGSDAMKG

-2160 KLNSNYSF
+2160 KLNSNYNF

-2206 KPTVLDPANFAVTIS
+2206 QPTVLNPDNFAVTIS
-2221 TNNGQI
+2221 TNNGRT
-2227 LTASGLEVSDF
+2227 LTASGLEASDF

-2243 NGQAIATPTAVGNYT
+2243 SGQAISTPTAVGNYI

-2271 DTANYTWTNKANGSY
+2271 DTANYNWINNANGSY

-2299 ESSMVY
+2299 ESSMTY
-2305 NGRAANFPVNSDGS
+2305 NGQAASFPVNSDGS
-2319 VNGITVT
+2319 VKGITVT

-2332 YALKPGDLAFVNGNG
+2332 YTLKPGDLAFVNGNG
-2347 EYIDAPVNAGDYKV
+2347 EFIDAPVNAGDYKV

-2368 SNINKID
+2368 NNINKID
-2375 GENYQYTLDKTA
+2375 GENYQYTLDENDKT
-2387 NMANFTIEKADAAIV
+2387 ANFTIEKADATIV
-2402 LKGTG
+2402 LNGTG
-2407 THVYDGQAAST
+2407 THVYNGQAAST
-2418 GEGSYTIQLPGQTT
+2418 NEGSYTIQLPGQTA
-2432 STNVTAANLAFV
+2432 STNVNAANLVFV
-2444 TGAPT
+2444 DGAPT
-2449 NAGTYSIALSD
+2449 NVGTYSIALSD

-2480 GSFIV
+2480 GSFTV
-2485 TPKTINLI
+2485 TPKTVNLI

-2502 NGQPAKVSDISN
+2502 NGQPAKVSNISN

-2540 EVVDKNG
+2540 EVVNKNG
-2547 QTPTAANSTN
+2547 QTPTAANSAS

-2597 EKSNVTFTG
+2597 KKSNVTFTG
-2606 KQFTNYGSNPMPA
+2606 KQFANYGSNPMPA

-2684 PDYKLSNDPSTNAWY
+2684 PDYKLSNDPNTNAWY

-2743 GVLSDDQN
+2743 GVLSGDQN
-2751 AFDSIRWDASDF
+2751 AFDSIKWDASDF

-2777 VRLSSAGLKKLQEFA
+2777 VCLSSAGLKKLQEFA

-2819 ANYTVNKNELTVSLI
+2819 ANYTVNKNELTVSLT

-2839 VPSSVIGKYG
+2839 VPSSVIGKYD

-2856 LTITPAATIYGTDG
+2856 LTITPTETIYGTDG

-2891 SNIGTYDVQLTATAI
+2891 SNIGTYGVQLTAAAI
-2906 SDLEQKFGTENY
+2906 SALEQKFGTENY
-2918 TYKLSPSA
+2918 TYKLSSNA
-2926 THEITKGTGTITLS
+2926 THEITKGTGMITLS

-2960 VTVTTNLYGDSSYLN
+2960 VTVTTNIYSDSSYLN
-2975 AGDMQFLVFYTKNV
+2975 AGDMQFLVFYTKNA
-2989 DGSYI
+2989 DGSYTQ
-2994 ELANKPTDVG
+2994 LANKPTDVG
-3004 TYYVGLNEYMI
+3004 TYYVGLNDDMVKLI
-3015 KQIEDATGNNGDNY
+3015 KDATGNNGDNY
-3029 NWSQNYATYVITAAK
+3029 NWGQNYATYVITAAE
-3044 GTATGSFTNSST
+3044 GTASGSYTNSST
-3056 YNAQPIGKQDITINV
+3056 YNARPIGKQDITVNV
-3071 DYPGAKSKTY
+3071 DYPGAKSNTY
-3081 SLQEG
+3081 TLQEG

-3156 TVNGTQNE
+3156 TVNGTQDE
-3164 NYNGKAKT
+3164 TYNGNAKT

-3243 TNFIVPESLEQSAN
+3243 TNFIVPESLEQSAD

-3262 QDVNITEG
+3262 QDVNIAEG

-3340 NAKGQKELDN
+3340 NAKGQKELNN

-3357 KVGDFQYA
+3357 KVGDFQYT
-3365 IYPEVVHIEVDGT
+3365 IYPEVVHIEVNGT

-3385 QGVAIDPTKFVPKFV
+3385 QGVAVDPTKFVPKFV

-3410 ITNPVRD
+3410 ITDPVRD

-3431 LSDYEFVDDNGN
+3431 PSDYEFVDDNGN

-3505 KLNGANW
+3505 KLNGVNW

-3522 DELVSK
+3522 NELVSK

-3676 ITDSNGKIVTGFPV
+3676 ITDSNGNVVTGFPV

-3696 FKINEKGIATLASA
+3696 FKINEKGIAALASA
-3710 NPNFTIPN
+3710 NPDFAIPN
-3718 EINGYSYTYTINPAE
+3718 EINGYSYTYTINQAN
-3733 ASGELAGTNSGV
+3733 AIGKLAGSNSGT
-3745 YTGKPITTA
+3745 YTGKPVTTA

-3775 KTYTLKDGDYTWS
+3775 KTYTLKAGDYTWS
-3788 TGNGSAPTDAGKY
+3788 TENGFAPTDAGKY
-3801 TIALTK
+3801 TITLTK

-3848 KSISD
+3848 KSITD

-3864 YDGQPASL
+3864 YNGQPASL

-3912 VPNDA
+3912 VPNDT

-3924 KSSALQTLQADN
+3924 KSSALQTLQKDN
-3936 PNYSFNTANGTI
+3936 PNYSFNTVSGMI

-3961 VGNGNKV
+3961 GGNGNKV
-3968 YNGQETTVSDVLNS
+3968 YNSQGTSVSDVLNS
-3982 ITWTPSDLVDG
+3982 ITWTPSGLVDG
-3993 QSLDLA
+3993 QSLDPA

-4012 ADGTYTEMS
+4012 ADDTYTEMT

-4039 AKIQTANPNYSFAA
+4039 AKIQAANPNYSFATG
-4053 DAISGE
+4053 AISGE
-4059 YTYVIKQAPAG
+4059 YTYK
-4070 GVLTGANSRA
+4070 
-4080 YNGQATTT
+4080 
-4088 AEVNSNGQIEVTVSF
+4088 
-4103 PGVTDAN
+4103 
-4110 KTYLLKDGDYTW
+4110 
-4122 NTLDGS
+4122 
-4128 APTNVGE
+4128 
-4135 YTIILT
+4135 
-4141 NDGISNIKNYI
+4141 
-4152 IGLAGRGQNDLPNV
+4152 
-4166 AFADDAFTGS
+4166 
-4176 ASYTINKAEATVTIS
+4176 
-4191 GKVEQ
+4191 
-4196 TYNGQV
+4196 
-4202 LNDSTIY
+4202 
-4209 GQIVWSA
+4209 
-4216 HDTTN
+4216 
-4221 DKSFTLTHDISTSDY
+4221 
-4236 SWYTKNGDQYV
+4236 
-4247 KFTGQ
+4247 
-4252 PVNAGTYYL
+4252 
-4261 IFNRDYTDKLNQENP
+4261 
-4276 NYDFTSV
+4276 
-4283 NGAFTYVVNKATAT
+4283 
-4297 LNIAGSQS
+4297 
-4305 TDYNGQPVTIDYSN
+4305 
-4319 FPLSITTNNGVTVDL
+4319 
-4334 PAGVILGADD
+4334 
-4344 VVITNAA
+4344 
-4351 GQVVAQPTAIGT
+4351 
-4363 YTITL
+4363 
-4368 TDNGLKKF
+4368 
-4376 TSQTDNYDWTT
+4376 
-4387 AGSATLSITR
+4387 
-4397 KTNVSVTLSGNE
+4397 
-4409 KLVYT
+4409 
-4414 GAVAVINPADF
+4414 
-4425 KITLGNGLTY
+4425 
-4435 ELQAGDLQFVNTAA
+4435 
-4449 GANTNV
+4449 
-4455 GTYEVEL
+4455 
-4462 SDQGRANIAKVQ
+4462 
-4474 ADNYGYDFS
+4474 
-4483 KAGLGTV
+4483 
-4490 TITKATPSAAL
+4490 
-4501 SGDAEKSYN
+4501 
-4510 GMPISGYTPVVT
+4510 
-4522 ITAPGNNSVSLTAG
+4522 
-4536 DYEWVKDGQIYLT
+4536 
-4549 APSDAGT
+4549 
-4556 YTVQLTQ
+4556 
-4563 SGIAKVK
+4563 
-4570 AVNAANLDWSN
+4570 
-4581 VQITG
+4581 
-4586 SGSYI
+4586 
-4591 INQANALITLPA
+4591 INQANATITLPD
-4603 TSTQTITWTGNPA
+4603 TSDQNVIWTGKPA
-4616 TIDPANFI
+4616 TIDPARFI
-4624 PEITTNNPNEKII
+4624 PEITTDNPNEKTI
-4637 ALPSTL
+4637 ALPNTL

-4652 LQDGKVIS
+4652 LQNGKVIS
-4660 TPSEVGTYQVRLTQ
+4660 APSEIGTYQVRLTQ

-4826 PEIKVDKIA
+4826 PEINVDKIT
-4835 NTITTNNGVKL
+4835 NTISTNNGVDL
-4846 TAPTLSAGDYEWVD
+4846 TAPTLSADDYEWVD
-4860 KDGKVIANPV
+4860 EDGKAIANPV

-4880 DSSQSKIATNNNY
+4880 YSSQSKIATNNNY

-4908 NATISFGGSQETTYT
+4908 NATVSFNGNQETPYT

-4945 LTDKDIQVIGNP
+4945 LTAKDIQVIDNP

-4982 NYSYN
+4982 NYSYD
-4987 GSKGSLTLVP
+4987 GSKGSLTIVP
-4997 AKVTATISGSQTTQN
+4997 AKATATLSGSQTTQD
-5012 LELDPSRYTVM
+5012 LELDPSHYTVM
-5023 VNGQTITGLTTS
+5023 VNGQTITGLTAS

-5040 KDGNPAQLTEAGTY
+5040 KDGHPAQLTEAGTY
-5054 DVELSGDA
+5054 AVELSEEA
-5062 ISKIRQENPNYNITF
+5062 ISKIRQENPNYNIAF

-5082 FTLENSSQTINYVDT
+5082 FTLENSSQTINYVDA
-5097 DNKVISSTNI
+5097 DGKVISTFSV
-5107 SGHIKGTKLPFIPQ
+5107 GGKLKGNQVEFTPQ
-5121 FPAGWVASDPSSVL
+5121 FPAGWVASDPSSVPS
-5135 TEITL
+5135 EITL
-5140 ENGITTIKIKHG
+5140 ENEITTIKIKHG
-5152 VTNVDHTNPVSDGEK
+5152 ITNVDHTNPVPDGEK

-5193 KPDGTKHTITQEGKI
+5193 NPDGTKQTIPQAAKI
-5208 YRDATYD
+5208 YRNATYD
-5215 NVTGKVTYGE
+5215 DVTGTVTYGE
-5225 WSTAKWDAYTPETIP
+5225 WSTGDWKEFSPAEIK
-5240 GYTVNENVVPEVE
+5240 GYTVSEKVVPAVE
-5253 VKNGQKNVTVNI
+5253 VKNGQQDETVNI
-5265 TYTANEQSGKISYQ
+5265 TYTANEQTGIISYQ
-5279 DAAGN
+5279 DTADNEIGSTTITGKTGETITVTPEVPAGWEIVPGQDIPATVTATADGIPTVVIKIKHSTTNVDHTNPVPDGEKTVTGSVINGAHENDLNQTITRTIVVTKPDGTKSTEVQTAKLYRDASYDNVTGAVTYGEWSTGSWKEFSPAEIKGYTASEKVVPAVEVKNGQQDETVSITYIANEQRGIISYQDTAGN

-5306 AGWEIIPGQD
+5306 AGWEIVPGQEI
-5316 VPKTVTATADGIPMV
+5316 PKTVTATADGIPTV

-5337 KTVVVAPETPATAIP
+5337 KTVVVTPATPATDIP

-5366 MEQLTVTRTRTINIK
+5366 MEQLTVTPTRTINVK
-5381 YPSGEEQLIPQKV
+5381 YPSGKEQSIPQKV
-5394 TFIRTAIFDEV
+5394 TFTRIAIFDEV

-5440 PAMTVNPE
+5440 PAMTVNPK
-5448 TPNETVDITYDKIP
+5448 TPDETVDITYDKIP

-5502 NWQPTGDL
+5502 NWQPTGEL

-5554 QTIVLTGTGTKNLVT
+5554 QTVVLTGTGTKNLVT

-5604 VTAASGDSIVK
+5604 VTTASGDSTVE

-5622 QTGMII
+5622 QTGFII
-5628 YRDENGSDIRQTV
+5628 YRDENGNEITRTS
-5641 LQGKTGVTVAVNLTV
+5641 LQGKTGKAVAINPVL
-5656 PDGWQLVP
+5656 PAGWELVP

-5675 PDGIPDVVVLIKHQT
+5675 PDGIPDVVVLIKHQMIT
-5690 IIVKPGEEAPTGK
+5690 VKPGEKAPTGK

-5720 EVTRTITVKLPDGQR
+5720 EITRTITVKLPDGQR
-5735 QVITQTVKFT
+5735 QIITQTVKFT
-5745 RTATFDAVTGKAT
+5745 RTATFDAVTGKVT
-5758 YSAWQVD
+5758 YSGWQVD
-5765 GSNEWPAYTAP
+5765 GNDEWPAYTAP
-5776 AINGYTTN
+5776 EINGYTAS
-5784 QVAIPAEL
+5784 QVSIPAEM

-5803 IEYAKN
+5803 IEYTKN

-5855 DKVMPGN
+5855 NKVMSGN

-5871 EKQQVSNQHFISHQL
+5871 EKQQVPNQHFISHQL

-5907 NSGSILGFA
+5907 NSSSILGFA

>member
-1 MSKNNPL
+1 MIFNKNDYDSKQRFGIRKLSVGVCSVLLSTLFLTMNNNQTVHASTETESSESMEASASSGSNVEDQSASNSATTTGTSESTQTEASGTPSAQSESSKNGAAQL
-8 RSMTPKNK
+8 KTSGAETPKKPDESKKDNVENPTVTTQQSTTAKAPETPSTVQNSETSKPEYSSTIQTK
-16 NYKLYKAKKQW
+16 NETNSLTQTTPVEN
-27 ITACATFM
+27 IT
-35 LAFGA
+35 
-40 TAVVNASVQ
+40 Q
-49 ADTTTPATT
+49 KTTTF
-58 QASGSTVTEPAQPQS
+58 
-73 SAAKTAQNA
+73 
-82 DEEQKVNSTSAIVNT
+82 
-97 AETSNTAQ
+97 
-105 ETTTLN
+105 N
-111 VSNDTANNPANEA
+111 VSNFFADEANVNV
-124 LQENKVA
+124 LQENKTVA
-131 AASTTTTTN
+131 ATATTATTN

-159 NTTFNGTDYYQLTGY
+159 NTTFDGTNYYQLTGY
-174 TGDTTH
+174 TGDQTH
-180 IIVPNEVDFE
+180 IIVPNEADF
-190 QAGKSTN
+190 AAANKSTDG
-197 NLQVSI
+197 LQVSI

-214 ATIAFSKTDDKKI
+214 ATIAFSKTDNKKI
-227 KLASTNLDNTFN
+227 KLASTDLNDTFQN
-239 TNTTLTNLDAN
+239 NTTLTNLDAS

-260 QSTFEGASNLS
+260 KSTFEGTSNLS

-276 SDWDVSNVTNMSL
+276 SDWDV
-289 LFQNATGLTSLTGLE
+289 
-304 NWDVQKVTNMTRIFN
+304 QKVTDMTRIFN
-319 NVNKVTDLSPLS
+319 NANKVTDLSPLS

-339 KLNTAFANNS
+339 NLNTAFANNS

-364 TDMGVI
+364 TDLGFI

-378 DISALANWDTSNVTD
+378 DISALANWDTSSVTD
-393 LNRAFNVNGA
+393 LNRAFNVNRT

-412 WNTSKV
+412 WNISKV
-418 TNLEATFANEGSL
+418 TNLEAVFANEGSL

-463 NWDFSKVTSASNV
+463 NWNFSKVTSASNV
-476 INNTQSVV
+476 INNTQSVI

-499 LGIANGG
+499 LGVANGG
-506 FTQPIILT
+506 FTQPIILA
-514 SGSLYTLLSNKN
+514 SGNLYTLLSNKN
-526 NSTHNITINNAD
+526 NTTHDITSKNAD
-538 GGQSTTISFPVVY
+538 SGQSTTISLPVVY
-551 DAAGASNMTDAINS
+551 DAASASNMTDAINS
-565 YKEMVDQK
+565 YKDMVDQK

-599 NNHLVNYATATYQV
+599 NNHLVNYANATYQV
-613 VTIPADQKKEI
+613 VTIPADQKKNL

-651 GTTFEFVDNSEPN
+651 GTTFEFVNNSEPN
-664 WDQVGTY
+664 WNQLGSY

-716 NKELKQFTW
+716 NKEITQFDI
-725 EKAPNGGWNQISFP
+725 KNAGNGGYSINLKFP
-739 GINTGNYQSVSVSG
+739 SGVDAKKYQSVGVTG
-753 VPDDVILAG
+753 VPEGVSFTASYHKPFT
-762 DRWVP
+762 DR
-767 FSNPNCNWTIPNV
+767 SCDWTIPNYSW
-780 TWLTTNNLESFNGRL
+780 TD
-795 EAIGE
+795 
-800 PAHAAI
+800 AAAPLLFDANI
-806 TSEEANKIAASL
+806 TI
-818 YGANMTVHLVHKTQ
+818 HLIHRTK
-832 DVTNTAPAAQETRTV
+832 DVTDTETRTV

-861 YTEDG
+861 YTEAG
-866 NAFAS
+866 NAFTS

-884 DLATG
+884 DLVTG
-889 DTTYGPWQ
+889 DITYGPWQ

-917 TNLPQKWAN
+917 TNLPQEWAT
-926 VTADVPTLTGYTA
+926 VTADVPTLDGYTA
-939 YTGGPA
+939 YTGGLA
-945 SNTNKIPANQF
+945 TNTNKVPANQF

-966 STSDNS
+966 DTSDIS
-972 KGSSAYTTAV
+972 KGSTAYTTAAP
-982 SLYEAQP
+982 LYEAQP

-1004 ITAKFVIAGGDKNG
+1004 ITAKFVYAGGDKNG
-1018 DSFRPDAQVQV
+1018 QSVAPDAQIQV
-1029 FYAQTGTIDPA
+1029 FFKQAGTINA
-1040 TNKVVYSGNWQW
+1040 STNKVVYGGWTW
-1052 DQNEGD
+1052 DKTVGD
-1058 TANPGFHVIS
+1058 EDSLGFHVIS
-1068 GSWNLPKSNQPF
+1068 GKWNIYQDGQSNVTP
-1080 SVNVPDA
+1080 PDA
-1087 GNDYVVATIQLQGIY
+1087 GNDYVVANINSTGTYTTVNL
-1102 ATNTFAS
+1102 AN
-1109 PNFNPGTVFTNATDP
+1109 PNYNSNTVFTTNNDP
-1124 TWYVRNDLTTYYV
+1124 QWYARNELTTYYV
-1137 PKSLVEKTINRV
+1137 PKSLTQKTINRV
-1149 INMIGIDKSINGS
+1149 INLTPVNQPGT
-1162 ALVKPSTTTQ
+1162 PSVTQTTTQ

-1187 GVTFDGFDGSGW
+1187 GVVFDGFDGSGW
-1199 TTGKWG
+1199 TTGEWR

-1212 PNNYTK
+1212 PNSYTK

-1232 ETTLDIPNWRPIPAQ
+1232 ETTLNIPNRGPIPVQ
-1247 TVTIATLPT
+1247 TVTIHTLPT

-1283 TLDDLNDGN
+1283 TLDDLNKGTGN
-1292 GDNPIYVGVTGP
+1292 NPIIIRVTGP
-1304 TGGLYTLQAGDVEF
+1304 TENTYTLQAGDVKF

-1332 NAGTYELRWS
+1332 NTGTYKLRWS
-1342 EQGKQNIIKEFGNN
+1342 EQGKQNIIKKFGNN

-1392 KTYDGQGASV
+1392 KTYDGQRASV
-1402 DSADLTISGTGTIAG
+1402 DGAGLTISGPGTIAG

-1427 SDFDWYTFNG
+1427 SDFDWYTFKG

-1452 RLNSTGLKNLQTIN
+1452 RLNSTGLKKLQTIN
-1466 SNYSFSTASG
+1466 SNYSFNTASG

-1485 KAIATIGGSYERDY
+1485 KAIATIGGSYEHDY

-1514 WAGRDI
+1514 WAGRDT
-1520 SNSKDFNL
+1520 SNNKDFNL

-1542 SGDQYVKFQGQPVN
+1542 SGDQYIKFQGQPVN
-1556 AGVYYLILNNDYIT
+1556 VGVYYLILNNDSIT
-1570 TLDKENPNY
+1570 TLDEKNPNY
-1579 DISKVEGAF
+1579 DISKVGAF

-1602 NANVQKTYDGSAVLN
+1602 NASVQKTYDGSAVLN

-1628 IKGADGKPLAGLNNY
+1628 IKGVDGKPLAGLNNY

-1652 IDSTGKTV
+1652 VDSTGKTV
-1660 LVTINNNGQIS
+1660 SIINKNDQIS

-1679 TIRLTQAGLKRIEQA
+1679 TILLTQAGLDRIEQA
-1694 NPNINFANVKLADT
+1694 NPNINFANVKLAGT

-1715 SQYAPNLNLSGNGSK
+1715 SKYAPNLNLSGNGSK
-1730 IYDGQVVTSAELIKQ
+1730 TYDGQVVTSAELIKQ
-1745 DKDNTITIKLTVPKQ
+1745 DKDNTIAIKLTVPKQ
-1760 GGGTTEVTYTFNPKM
+1760 GGGTTEVTYTFNPNM

-1788 KINAPKNAGTY
+1788 KINAPRNAGTY

-1804 ANQVRTILEE
+1804 VNQVKTTLEE
-1814 LVNQDPN
+1814 LVNQDTN

-1856 LSSVYTGSGAEM
+1856 SSSVYTGSGAEM

-1904 VDGTYSVFT
+1904 ADGTYSVFT

-1925 INVGTYYIGILPATS
+1925 INVGTYYIGILPETS
-1940 ANSGIDT
+1940 TNGGIDT
-1947 LRRDNTNYDVTIDY
+1947 LQRDNTNYDVTIDY

-2001 GVGLPSGQ
+2001 GIGLPSGQ

-2027 PSVPKNAGTYQVRLS
+2027 TSVPKNAGTYQVRLS
-2042 DSALTE
+2042 DSIFTE
-2048 LERSYTNFSWTSDN
+2048 LERSYNNFSWTSDN

-2077 QISFT
+2077 HISFT
-2082 GEPKHVIYNGQGV
+2082 GEPKHVTYNGQGV
-2095 LVDYGSDAMKG
+2095 SVNYSSDAMKG
-2106 YFNMTGLVNGDKL
+2106 YFNMAGLVNGDKL
-2119 IYPSLSS
+2119 MYPTLSS
-2126 DQFEWVDSA
+2126 NQFEWVDSA

-2201 TPWTG
+2201 IPWTG

-2271 DTANYTWTNKANGSY
+2271 DTANYTWTNNTNGSY
-2286 EITKAQVSIKLNG
+2286 EITKVQVSIKLNG

-2347 EYIDAPVNAGDYKV
+2347 EYINAPVNAGDYKV

-2387 NMANFTIEKADAAIV
+2387 NMANFTIEKADATIV
-2402 LKGTG
+2402 LNGTG

-2418 GEGSYTIQLPGQTT
+2418 GEGSYTIQLPGQNT

-2597 EKSNVTFTG
+2597 KESNVTFTG
-2606 KQFTNYGSNPMPA
+2606 KQFVNYGSNPMPA
-2619 IDPSNYTLTW
+2619 LDPSNYTLTW
-2629 TDIDGHS
+2629 TDIAGNK
-2636 HNIEITADD
+2636 HNIEITAND
-2645 LTVEVPSGV
+2645 LTVEVPNGV
-2654 PTDKNGLPLN
+2654 RTDQNGLPLN

-2670 KVKQSVIDNFNAQH
+2670 KVKPSVIDNFNVQH
-2684 PDYKLSNDPSTNAWY
+2684 PDYKLSNDPNTNAWY

-2751 AFDSIRWDASDF
+2751 AFDSIKWDASDF

-2839 VPSSVIGKYG
+2839 VPSSVIGKYD
-2849 LSAGNYT
+2849 LSAGSYT
-2856 LTITPAATIYGTDG
+2856 LTITPAETIYGTDG

-2879 KDTDLAYKNGTP
+2879 KNTDLAYKNGTP
-2891 SNIGTYDVQLTATAI
+2891 SNIGTYDVQLTAAVI
-2906 SDLEQKFGTENY
+2906 SDLKQKFGTENY

-2960 VTVTTNLYGDSSYLN
+2960 VTVTTNIYSDSSYLN

-3015 KQIEDATGNNGDNY
+3015 KQIEDTTGNNGDNY

-3056 YNAQPIGKQDITINV
+3056 YNAQPIGKQDITVNV

-3100 PTDAGTYTIRLTTA
+3100 PTDAGTYTIRLTTV

-3120 QLGNLIDAQGNITK
+3120 QLGNVIDAQGNITK
-3134 QNVNWTVNFVGSYTI
+3134 QNINWAVNFAGSYTI

-3204 ADDFTIKDAQGQVV
+3204 ANDFTIKNAQGQVV
-3218 TDPTNAGAY
+3218 TDPTNAGTY
-3227 KVYLNSKGLEK
+3227 KIYLNNKGLEK

-3243 TNFIVPESLEQSAN
+3243 INFTVPECLEQSAD

-3262 QDVNITEG
+3262 QNVNITEG

-3319 YGTQGNQTNPIKD
+3319 YGTQGDQTNPIKD

-3357 KVGDFQYA
+3357 KIGDFQYT

-3417 DGQPLTLPA
+3417 DGQPLTPPA

-3431 LSDYEFVDDNGN
+3431 PSDYEFVDDNGN
-3443 VITSFKRQDGTTST
+3443 VITSFKRQDGTTLT

-3512 KTYDGQPVSF
+3512 KIYDDQPVSF

-3533 QLVIYVGV
+3533 QPLIYVGV
-3541 SADGH
+3541 SANGH
-3546 TINLPLDPGTYD
+3546 TINLPLDPGTYN
-3558 WNSNGQ
+3558 WNSNSQ
-3564 LLKVAPS
+3564 LLKTAPS

-3582 DKVIAYLNN
+3582 DKVITYLNN

-3605 LADNIGGSALF
+3605 LADNMGGSALF

-3630 ASGSQTYTGQAV
+3630 ASGSQAYTGQAV
-3642 QIDLSDIVGSLKA
+3642 QIDLSTIVGSLKA

-3696 FKINEKGIATLASA
+3696 FKINEKGIAALASA
-3710 NPNFTIPN
+3710 NPDLAIPN
-3718 EINGYSYTYTINPAE
+3718 EINGYSYTYTINQAN
-3733 ASGELAGTNSGV
+3733 AIGKLTGSNSGA
-3745 YTGKPITTA
+3745 YTGKSVTTA
-3754 QVNSNGQIVV
+3754 QVNSNGQIMV

-3775 KTYTLKDGDYTWS
+3775 KTYTLKAGDYTWS
-3788 TGNGSAPTDAGKY
+3788 TENGFAPTDAGKY
-3801 TIALTK
+3801 TITLTK

-3818 GLAGTGQDNKSN
+3818 AFAGTGQDGKSN
-3830 VVFAENAITGSAT
+3830 VAFAENAIIGSAT

-3848 KSISD
+3848 KSITD
-3853 VTISGKDQEKT
+3853 VTISGNAQEKT
-3864 YDGQPASL
+3864 YDGQAASL
-3872 DVKDLT
+3872 DVNDLT
-3878 INANDLVTDNPLSMK
+3878 ISATDLVTDSPLSMK
-3893 GITASDFDWYDDK
+3893 DITASDFDWYDAQGK
-3906 GNKLDT
+3906 KLDVIPT
-3912 VPNDA
+3912 DA
-3917 GVYEARL
+3917 GTYEARL
-3924 KSSALQTLQADN
+3924 KSSALQALQKDN
-3936 PNYSFNTANGTI
+3936 PNYSFNTASGTI

-3961 VGNGNKV
+3961 GGNGNKV

-3982 ITWTPSDLVDG
+3982 ITWTPSGLVDG
-3993 QSLDLA
+3993 QSLDLSNLTA
-3999 DLTEADYA
+3999 DDYA

-4012 ADGTYTEMS
+4012 ADGAYTEMA

-4027 GTYYLKLKDSSI
+4027 GTYYLKLKDNSI
-4039 AKIQTANPNYSFAA
+4039 AKIQAANPNYSFATG
-4053 DAISGE
+4053 AIDGE
-4059 YTYVIKQAPAG
+4059 FTYVI
-4070 GVLTGANSRA
+4070 
-4080 YNGQATTT
+4080 
-4088 AEVNSNGQIEVTVSF
+4088 
-4103 PGVTDAN
+4103 
-4110 KTYLLKDGDYTW
+4110 
-4122 NTLDGS
+4122 
-4128 APTNVGE
+4128 
-4135 YTIILT
+4135 
-4141 NDGISNIKNYI
+4141 
-4152 IGLAGRGQNDLPNV
+4152 
-4166 AFADDAFTGS
+4166 
-4176 ASYTINKAEATVTIS
+4176 
-4191 GKVEQ
+4191 
-4196 TYNGQV
+4196 
-4202 LNDSTIY
+4202 
-4209 GQIVWSA
+4209 
-4216 HDTTN
+4216 
-4221 DKSFTLTHDISTSDY
+4221 
-4236 SWYTKNGDQYV
+4236 
-4247 KFTGQ
+4247 
-4252 PVNAGTYYL
+4252 
-4261 IFNRDYTDKLNQENP
+4261 
-4276 NYDFTSV
+4276 
-4283 NGAFTYVVNKATAT
+4283 NKATA
-4297 LNIAGSQS
+4297 
-4305 TDYNGQPVTIDYSN
+4305 
-4319 FPLSITTNNGVTVDL
+4319 
-4334 PAGVILGADD
+4334 
-4344 VVITNAA
+4344 
-4351 GQVVAQPTAIGT
+4351 
-4363 YTITL
+4363 
-4368 TDNGLKKF
+4368 
-4376 TSQTDNYDWTT
+4376 
-4387 AGSATLSITR
+4387 
-4397 KTNVSVTLSGNE
+4397 
-4409 KLVYT
+4409 
-4414 GAVAVINPADF
+4414 
-4425 KITLGNGLTY
+4425 
-4435 ELQAGDLQFVNTAA
+4435 
-4449 GANTNV
+4449 
-4455 GTYEVEL
+4455 
-4462 SDQGRANIAKVQ
+4462 
-4474 ADNYGYDFS
+4474 
-4483 KAGLGTV
+4483 
-4490 TITKATPSAAL
+4490 
-4501 SGDAEKSYN
+4501 
-4510 GMPISGYTPVVT
+4510 
-4522 ITAPGNNSVSLTAG
+4522 SVS
-4536 DYEWVKDGQIYLT
+4536 
-4549 APSDAGT
+4549 
-4556 YTVQLTQ
+4556 
-4563 SGIAKVK
+4563 
-4570 AVNAANLDWSN
+4570 
-4581 VQITG
+4581 
-4586 SGSYI
+4586 
-4591 INQANALITLPA
+4591 
-4603 TSTQTITWTGNPA
+4603 
-4616 TIDPANFI
+4616 
-4624 PEITTNNPNEKII
+4624 
-4637 ALPSTL
+4637 
-4643 QLTASDYEF
+4643 
-4652 LQDGKVIS
+4652 
-4660 TPSEVGTYQVRLTQ
+4660 
-4674 AGWQKVQNAIA
+4674 
-4685 GNANYTWNY
+4685 
-4694 QGEGNYH
+4694 
-4701 IEKASA
+4701 
-4707 TITLDGSASTIYTGN
+4707 
-4722 PVVIPATDGV
+4722 
-4732 VNSINV
+4732 
-4738 KLSNGQTY
+4738 
-4746 VLKPADLEFVDKQ
+4746 
-4759 GNQIPVPTNAGSYRV
+4759 
-4774 RLTEAALDQIQKLE
+4774 
-4788 NNHYN
+4788 
-4793 YTYNND
+4793 
-4799 AVDFIVEKATADVT
+4799 
-4813 TSGSYDVVYNGQT
+4813 
-4826 PEIKVDKIA
+4826 
-4835 NTITTNNGVKL
+4835 
-4846 TAPTLSAGDYEWVD
+4846 
-4860 KDGKVIANPV
+4860 
-4870 NVGTYYLKLK
+4870 
-4880 DSSQSKIATNNNY
+4880 
-4893 TWNFNGLASVTINKA
+4893 
-4908 NATISFGGSQETTYT
+4908 
-4923 GSVVAL
+4923 
-4929 DPGNFEVKLS
+4929 
-4939 NGQTYQ
+4939 
-4945 LTDKDIQVIGNP
+4945 
-4957 INVGTYQVELSQA
+4957 
-4970 GIAAIKAADSNY
+4970 
-4982 NYSYN
+4982 
-4987 GSKGSLTLVP
+4987 
-4997 AKVTATISGSQTTQN
+4997 ISGSQTTKDLAFDSSNYQDSVKTN
-5012 LELDPSRYTVM
+5012 NDQHLNIPK
-5023 VNGQTITGLTTS
+5023 LTAD
-5035 DFIFS
+5035 DFVV
-5040 KDGNPAQLTEAGTY
+5040 KDGQKLKISQLTEAGTY
-5054 DVELSGDA
+5054 NVELSEDA
-5062 ISKIRQENPNYNITF
+5062 INKIRRENPNYNIDF

-5082 FTLENSSQTINYVDT
+5082 FTLENSSQTINYVDA
-5097 DNKVISSTNI
+5097 DNKVINSTNI
-5107 SGHIKGTKLPFIPQ
+5107 SGHIKGTKLPFTPKIPV
-5121 FPAGWVASDPSSVL
+5121 GWVASDPSDVP
-5135 TEITL
+5135 TEITID
-5140 ENGITTIKIKHG
+5140 NGITVIKIKHG
-5152 VTNVDHTNPVSDGEK
+5152 TTNVDHNNPVPEGEK
-5167 TVTGSVIDG
+5167 TPTGKEIDG
-5176 AHENDLNQT
+5176 AHENELNQA
-5185 ITRTIVVT
+5185 ITRTINVT
-5193 KPDGTKHTITQEGKI
+5193 TPDGTKSTKVQTAKI
-5208 YRDATYD
+5208 YRNASYD
-5215 NVTGKVTYGE
+5215 NVTGQVTYGE
-5225 WSTAKWDAYTPETIP
+5225 WSTANWSEFIPKNIDGYTP
-5240 GYTVNENVVPEVE
+5240 NEAVVPAVE
-5253 VKNGQKNVTVNI
+5253 VKDGQKNITVDI
-5265 TYTANEQSGKISYQ
+5265 TYTANKQSTNIIYQ
-5279 DAAGN
+5279 DETGQVIKTDKVNGETGQTVDVHSTVPAGWKLIN
-5284 EIGSTTITGKTGETI
+5284 GQTIPSTITFGPDGHQDIIVQIEHSTI
-5299 TVTPEVP
+5299 TVTYSP
-5306 AGWEIIPGQD
+5306 IDKQND
-5316 VPKTVTATADGIPMV
+5316 DNNK
-5331 IVKVEH
+5331 
-5337 KTVVVAPETPATAIP
+5337 P
-5352 TGKVPGDPS
+5352 T
-5361 KNYPT
+5361 
-5366 MEQLTVTRTRTINIK
+5366 
-5381 YPSGEEQLIPQKV
+5381 
-5394 TFIRTAIFDEV
+5394 
-5405 TGEIKYTEWLPQ
+5405 
-5417 GTAQWASYQP
+5417 
-5427 TTVTG
+5427 
-5432 YVPSQKIV
+5432 
-5440 PAMTVNPE
+5440 
-5448 TPNETVDITYDKIP
+5448 
-5462 EPQEGQEII
+5462 
-5471 SYQDAN
+5471 
-5477 GQVIH
+5477 
-5482 TQTVTGEEDSDVSF
+5482 
-5496 KPEVPT
+5496 KPEH
-5502 NWQPTGDL
+5502 N
-5510 PHSVK
+5510 K
-5515 ITGGTTVIVI
+5515 
-5525 EPVTVPV
+5525 
-5532 QEHKTVTRIIV
+5532 
-5543 EHLPSGDKQTV
+5543 
-5554 QTIVLTGTGTKNLVT
+5554 
-5569 GEVTDVK
+5569 
-5576 WDHGKFA
+5576 
-5583 AFTPATVPG
+5583 
-5592 YTTNM
+5592 
-5597 SIVPEMD
+5597 
-5604 VTAASGDSIVK
+5604 
-5615 INYIPNE
+5615 
-5622 QTGMII
+5622 
-5628 YRDENGSDIRQTV
+5628 
-5641 LQGKTGVTVAVNLTV
+5641 
-5656 PDGWQLVP
+5656 
-5664 GQSIPATVMAT
+5664 
-5675 PDGIPDVVVLIKHQT
+5675 
-5690 IIVKPGEEAPTGK
+5690 
-5703 VPGNPSTTYE
+5703 
-5713 KMESLTK
+5713 
-5720 EVTRTITVKLPDGQR
+5720 
-5735 QVITQTVKFT
+5735 
-5745 RTATFDAVTGKAT
+5745 
-5758 YSAWQVD
+5758 
-5765 GSNEWPAYTAP
+5765 
-5776 AINGYTTN
+5776 
-5784 QVAIPAEL
+5784 
-5792 VIPSDENQSIE
+5792 
-5803 IEYAKN
+5803 
-5809 NQPVEPDKPVTP
+5809 PVEPNKP
-5821 ITPDQPT
+5821 
-5828 TPTNPDQPAQPTEP
+5828 NNK
-5842 SVPAKPIAPTNNG
+5842 PAKPLYEVKDFLRGSHKLENG
-5855 DKVMPGN
+5855 KLTRLGRTMLKKGN
-5862 QLPTEPVEQ
+5862 A
-5871 EKQQVSNQHFISHQL
+5871 K
-5886 TQTSSKEKSKAN
+5886 
-5898 ILPQTGNDQ
+5898 ILPQTDQ
-5907 NSGSILGFA
+5907 KDGENISWIGTLLAGLGIFG
-5916 FAALASILGL
+5916 LADRKKR
-5926 TGLKKKREK
+5926 KKKD